1 MNKTYNIIWNAA
13 RGMYIVTSEL
23 ARSGSRAIVSVS
35 ASCAVTLLAMD
46 AAPAVAEETRV
57 SIPSQTTTYT
67 LSGATP
73 FVVETGNTVATDTAT
88 SAAIVGDNS
97 NDWDLLIESGAV
109 VGSSLTDSQAMNLDS
124 STGAT
129 SVHNQGTITGS
140 NEDGTIMLQNGG
152 SVINDARIENNATY
166 EHDPEDIPQEY
177 AGVYMLNGGSYVSS
191 ESGVLEGVSGVI
203 VQSGE
208 AHITNGGMINSDGSW
223 RSYGVEFRDGTYGTI
238 VNTGTII
245 TTASDGSGKIEDAA
259 IYVHTLNDMAVSGS
273 VSVDN
278 SGLMQSDFITVALY
292 YGSHFE
298 VVNRVGGVITAGNS
312 SLVGIKS
319 TAMELKVGVDNLVT
333 NDGTISAYGTANT
346 YGIHYG
352 ESTSGGVITNTGS
365 ITTTGGGSGD
375 ASVYVHG
382 NGDGTVVNNSGTMS
396 STVYGVYLDSARSK
410 GHTLNNQAGGAISA
424 NTAVAIN
431 GNGNTISNQG
441 KMTGVSDGLVLS
453 GNNNIVTTSG
463 GEISGKNG
471 IRVSKGS
478 GNQITAKSG
487 SKITATSTGISIAG
501 GNNQVTTESGSTIV
515 AKDNGILINSGA
527 NNVTNGGSITATG
540 SSISYGIQY
549 NSGTSGTITNTGTIT
564 TTGKGAGD
572 ASVYAHGGA
581 VTINN
586 SGTMDSS
593 VFGVYVTTGHTLNNL
608 AGGSIT
614 ANTAVQLNGNNNT
627 LANAGAILGDTNGV
641 TINGSGNTLTSQ
653 GKITGG
659 TNAILIN
666 SGSKNNTLTLNT
678 GTEISGSITDDNN
691 SASANNNLI
700 LDGEG
705 TLGSSISGLNSVTSS
720 GDWTLSGA
728 TMNLSGTTN
737 SALWVKSGTLI
748 LNGAMTAKGATVDS
762 GTTLQIGNGGTLGAF
777 NGDIVDNGT
786 LTFNRSDAAAYGSVI
801 SGSGNVIKQG
811 GGELTLSNNNSYSGG
826 TTIAE
831 GTLTATAGGAL
842 GSGNI
847 DNRAYLKLDAANASD
862 PFIVADLTTHSGATV
877 EIGAGSTL
885 QANTLTQQDGS
896 TLTADLTATS
906 GPAIRAK
913 NVNLDGTL
921 NVASPASQEPI
932 RSTDDLIS
940 LALIESDN
948 AISGDFDGITINGNA
963 MNPDA
968 FITVVGQKNVNDTH
982 YDLVETLTWYADRY
996 NAAIDAHG
1004 TFNLAD
1010 ADDSFTVNTVLEN
1023 VDANSG
1029 WNGQSLTKTGAGTL
1043 ILNAENTYTGGTTI
1057 SDGTLVATNVEAL
1070 GTGNVTDNATLELNT
1085 GGDFDNAISG
1095 SGQVVKS
1102 GDETLTLSGSNTYTG
1117 GTIISGGTLVA
1128 TNVEALGTGDVTDNA
1143 TLELNT
1149 GGDFDNA
1156 IGGTGSVVK
1165 SGDKT
1170 LTLSGANSYTG
1181 GTTISGGTLVA
1192 SNVEALGSGD
1202 VTDNATLELNTG
1214 GDFANN
1220 IGGTGSVVK
1229 SGDKTLT
1236 LSGTNS
1242 YTGGTTISGGTL
1254 VANNVEALGTGD
1266 VTNNATL
1273 ELNTGGD
1280 FDNAISGSG
1289 QVVKSGD
1296 ETLTLSGAN
1305 SYTGGTTISGGTLV
1319 ATNVEALGT
1328 GDITDNATLEL
1339 NAGGDFT
1346 NNIGGTGSVEKSGDK
1361 TLTLSG
1367 TNTYRGGTLI
1377 SGGTLVASNV
1387 EALGSGDVTDNAT
1400 LEMNTGGDFANNIG
1414 GTGSVVKSGDKT
1426 LTLSGANSYTGGT
1439 TISGGTL
1446 VASNVEAL
1454 GTGNVT
1460 DNATL
1465 ELNTGGDFDNAISG
1479 SGQVVKSGDGAL
1491 TLSGA
1496 NSYSGATTISGG
1508 TLIAANVNALGTG
1521 AIDNRASLLLD
1532 ASGQFTV
1539 TDLTT
1544 ESGGNTEIGAGSTLQ
1559 ATTLTQK
1566 SDSTLTINLNSN
1578 TVDPVIHAA
1587 SQVSLAGTL
1596 DITGVGDVLDSD
1608 PASTDDLDTFTLI
1621 ASDKTIAGDFE
1632 KLTVAGMDAD
1642 LADFITVDG
1651 RIDDTGKQYELT
1663 TALTWYAD
1671 RDDAVTDAHGTFN
1684 LTNADGSF
1692 AVNTVLENVDAT
1704 LDPASATGWDGTSL
1718 IKQGAGTL
1726 ILNAE
1731 NTYTGGTTISGG
1743 TLVATNVDALGSGD
1757 VTDDA
1762 TLELNTG
1769 GTFDNAISGSGQ
1781 VVKSGDDVLTLSGA
1795 NSYSGGT
1802 LISDGT
1808 LVASNVD
1815 ALGSGD
1821 VTNNATLEMNTGG
1834 DFINN
1839 IGGTGRVEKSGD
1851 DTLTLSGSNT
1861 YTGGTLISDGTL
1873 VASNVEAL
1881 GTGDVTN
1888 NATLELN
1895 TGGTFDNAISGSGQV
1910 VKSGDDV
1917 LTLSGANSYSGG
1929 TLISG
1934 GTLVANN
1941 VEALGTGDVTDNA
1954 TLEMNTGGDFINNI
1968 GGTGRVEKSG
1978 DDALTLSG
1986 SNTYTGGTT
1995 INDGTLIATSVDA
2008 LGSGDVTNN
2017 AVLEL
2022 NTGGDFINNIGGTGR
2037 VEKSGDETLTLSGS
2051 NTYTG
2056 GTLISGGT
2064 LVATNVE
2071 ALGTGDVT
2079 DNAVLELNTGGDFI
2093 NNIGGTGRV
2102 EKSGDD
2108 TLTLSGSNSY
2118 TGGTLISSG
2127 TLVATNVDALGS
2139 GDVTDN
2145 ATLELNTGG
2154 DFTNNISGSGQVVK
2168 SGDET
2173 LTLSGSN
2180 TYTGGTTINDGTL
2193 VATSVEALGS
2203 GDVTNDAVLALNT
2216 GGDFANNIGGTGSVV
2231 KSGDETLTL
2240 SGTNSYTGGTTIS
2253 GGTLVATNVEAL
2265 GTGDVTN
2272 NATLELNTGG
2282 DFTNNISGNGQ
2293 VVKSGDDTLTFS
2305 GSNTYTGG
2313 TTINDGTL
2321 VATSVEALGSGDVTN
2336 DAVLALN
2343 TGGDFANNIGGTG
2356 SVVKSGDETLT
2367 LSGSNT
2373 YTGSTL
2379 ISSGTLVAND
2389 VNALGTGDVTDNA
2402 TLMLNTGGDFI
2413 NNIGGTGRVEKSGD
2427 DTLTLSGSNSY
2438 TGGTLISSGTL
2449 VATNVDALG
2458 SGDVTDNATLE
2469 LNTGGTFDNA
2479 ISGSGQVVKSGD
2491 ETLTLSGANSYTG
2504 GTLISSGTLVAND
2517 VNALG
2522 TGDVTD
2528 NAVLELNTGGDFDNA
2543 ISGSGQVVKSGD
2555 ETLTLS
2561 GANSYTGGTTISG
2574 GTLVASNVEALG
2586 SGDIDNYASLQ
2597 LNASGQFVTANLTT
2611 HDNAITAIG
2620 AGSALRANTLTQEA
2634 NSTLAV
2640 HLIDSNSGAIVT
2652 ADHANLGGT
2661 LDITGIGNV
2670 AKSWTRDAYAY
2681 TLIDT
2686 DSAINSDFA
2695 QFTVAGMDAKQVDF
2709 LTVDGRVNADDDTRY
2724 DVTASLSWYADS
2736 DNAATDAHGTFT
2748 LSEQGHSFTLNTA
2761 LTDVDATLNPDSATY
2776 WDGKSLIK
2784 RGAGTLILGAQNTY
2798 SGDTDVQEGALWLAE
2813 TATIGSAGSAQ
2824 AVNIAANAA
2833 FGGHNSTVNG
2843 HVNNQGSL
2851 YFVDTF
2857 TVNGDVVNSSA
2868 MISGSDQPNNT
2879 LTIAGNYTGN
2889 DGHLYLNTQLGDDS
2903 SPTDKLIVTGDTAG
2917 STTLHITNVNGLG
2930 AQTVNGI
2937 EVIEVGG
2944 QSDGDFRLYKGHVD
2958 INAWT
2963 YTLKQDG
2970 GDWYLRSE
2978 SDDVPDDGGEVTP
2991 PDDGGEVTPPDDG
3004 GEVTPPDDGGEVTP
3018 PDDGG
3023 EVTPPDDDGEVT
3035 PPDDGGDITP
3045 PDDGGDITPPDGGD
3059 VTPVAP
3065 QYRADIGVYLGNQW
3079 MARNL
3084 QMQTL
3089 YDREGSQYRS
3099 ADGSIWMRFKAG
3111 KAESQAVNGNVDI
3124 DSDYSQFQLGGDI
3137 LTWSDGAQSVTV
3149 GLMGSYINAST
3160 DSTGNRGADG
3170 SQFSANGSVDGY
3182 NLGLYAT
3189 WFADAQSHRGAYIDS
3204 WYQYGAYN
3212 NSVDND
3218 GLSASRYDS
3227 AAHAVS
3233 LETGYRYDIALSNRN
3248 TVSLTPQAQVTWQR
3262 YSADTVIDD
3271 GGTRISGQND
3281 DSWTTRLGVRV
3292 DGKLYKESGRIQPF
3306 MEVNWLHAS
3315 DNASATF
3322 GDTKVSQDLPNDR
3335 VEVKVGIQANVSER
3349 LSVYAQAAG
3358 QKGKNDYGDA
3368 SFSLNMRYNW

>member
-140 NEDGTIMLQNGG
+140 NEDGAIMLQNGG
-152 SVINDARIENNATY
+152 SVINDARIENSATY

-208 AHITNGGMINSDGSW
+208 AHITNGGMISSDGSW

-245 TTASDGSGKIEDAA
+245 TTASDGSNKIEDAA

-292 YGSHFE
+292 HGSHFE

-365 ITTTGGGSGD
+365 ITTTGGGAGD

-410 GHTLNNQAGGAISA
+410 GHTLNNQAGSAISA

-441 KMTGVSDGLVLS
+441 KMTGVSDGLLIS

-487 SKITATSTGISIAG
+487 SKITTTSTGISIAG
-501 GNNQVTTESGSTIV
+501 GNNQITTESGSAIV

-540 SSISYGIQY
+540 SNMSYGIQY
-549 NSGTSGTITNTGTIT
+549 NSGASGTITNTGTIT

-608 AGGSIT
+608 AGGSIS
-614 ANTAVQLNGNNNT
+614 ANTAVQFHGNNNK

-659 TNAILIN
+659 INAILIN

-801 SGSGNVIKQG
+801 SGSGNVVKQG

-847 DNRAYLKLDAANASD
+847 DNRAYLKLDAASASD

-948 AISGDFDGITINGNA
+948 AISGDFDDITINGNA

-982 YDLVETLTWYADRY
+982 YDLVETLTWYADRD

-1043 ILNAENTYTGGTTI
+1043 ILNAENTYTGSTTI
-1057 SDGTLVATNVEAL
+1057 SEGTLIATNVEAL
-1070 GTGNVTDNATLELNT
+1070 GTGNVTDNATLEMNTGGDFDNAISGSGQVVKSGDETLTLSGANSYTGGTTISGGTLVASNVEALGTGDITDNATLELNAGGDFANNIGGTGSVVKSGDKTLTLSGSNTYTGGTTISGGTLVASNVEALGSGDVTDNATLEMNTGGDFANNIGGTGSVVKSGDETLTLSGANSYTGGTTISGGTLVASNVEALGTGDVTDNATLELNT

-1102 GDETLTLSGSNTYTG
+1102 GDKTLTLSGINSYTG
-1117 GTIISGGTLVA
+1117 GTTISGGTLVA
-1128 TNVEALGTGDVTDNA
+1128 SNVDALGSGDVTDNA

-1296 ETLTLSGAN
+1296 
-1305 SYTGGTTISGGTLV
+1305 
-1319 ATNVEALGT
+1319 
-1328 GDITDNATLEL
+1328 
-1339 NAGGDFT
+1339 
-1346 NNIGGTGSVEKSGDK
+1346 K
-1361 TLTLSG
+1361 T
-1367 TNTYRGGTLI
+1367 
-1377 SGGTLVASNV
+1377 
-1387 EALGSGDVTDNAT
+1387 
-1400 LEMNTGGDFANNIG
+1400 
-1414 GTGSVVKSGDKT
+1414 
-1426 LTLSGANSYTGGT
+1426 
-1439 TISGGTL
+1439 
-1446 VASNVEAL
+1446 
-1454 GTGNVT
+1454 
-1460 DNATL
+1460 
-1465 ELNTGGDFDNAISG
+1465 
-1479 SGQVVKSGDGAL
+1479 L

-1508 TLIAANVNALGTG
+1508 TLIATHVNALGTG

-1566 SDSTLTINLNSN
+1566 SDSTLTINLDSN
-1578 TVDPVIHAA
+1578 TADPVIHAA

-1762 TLELNTG
+1762 VLELNTG
-1769 GTFDNAISGSGQ
+1769 GDFDNAISGSGQ

-1808 LVASNVD
+1808 LVASNV
-1815 ALGSGD
+1815 
-1821 VTNNATLEMNTGG
+1821 
-1834 DFINN
+1834 
-1839 IGGTGRVEKSGD
+1839 
-1851 DTLTLSGSNT
+1851 
-1861 YTGGTLISDGTL
+1861 
-1873 VASNVEAL
+1873 
-1881 GTGDVTN
+1881 
-1888 NATLELN
+1888 
-1895 TGGTFDNAISGSGQV
+1895 
-1910 VKSGDDV
+1910 
-1917 LTLSGANSYSGG
+1917 
-1929 TLISG
+1929 
-1934 GTLVANN
+1934 
-1941 VEALGTGDVTDNA
+1941 EALGTGDVTD
-1954 TLEMNTGGDFINNI
+1954 D
-1968 GGTGRVEKSG
+1968 
-1978 DDALTLSG
+1978 
-1986 SNTYTGGTT
+1986 
-1995 INDGTLIATSVDA
+1995 
-2008 LGSGDVTNN
+2008 
-2017 AVLEL
+2017 
-2022 NTGGDFINNIGGTGR
+2022 
-2037 VEKSGDETLTLSGS
+2037 
-2051 NTYTG
+2051 
-2056 GTLISGGT
+2056 
-2064 LVATNVE
+2064 
-2071 ALGTGDVT
+2071 
-2079 DNAVLELNTGGDFI
+2079 AVLELNTGGDFI

-2108 TLTLSGSNSY
+2108 
-2118 TGGTLISSG
+2118 
-2127 TLVATNVDALGS
+2127 
-2139 GDVTDN
+2139 
-2145 ATLELNTGG
+2145 
-2154 DFTNNISGSGQVVK
+2154 K
-2168 SGDET
+2168 

-2180 TYTGGTTINDGTL
+2180 TYTGG
-2193 VATSVEALGS
+2193 
-2203 GDVTNDAVLALNT
+2203 
-2216 GGDFANNIGGTGSVV
+2216 
-2231 KSGDETLTL
+2231 
-2240 SGTNSYTGGTTIS
+2240 
-2253 GGTLVATNVEAL
+2253 
-2265 GTGDVTN
+2265 
-2272 NATLELNTGG
+2272 
-2282 DFTNNISGNGQ
+2282 
-2293 VVKSGDDTLTFS
+2293 
-2305 GSNTYTGG
+2305 
-2313 TTINDGTL
+2313 
-2321 VATSVEALGSGDVTN
+2321 
-2336 DAVLALN
+2336 
-2343 TGGDFANNIGGTG
+2343 
-2356 SVVKSGDETLT
+2356 
-2367 LSGSNT
+2367 
-2373 YTGSTL
+2373 TL

-2402 TLMLNTGGDFI
+2402 TLMLNTGGDFT

-2427 DTLTLSGSNSY
+2427 DALTLSGSNTYTGGTLISGGTLVANDVNALGTGDITDNATLALNAVGDFDNAISGSGKVEKSGDDALTLSGSNTY

-2449 VATNVDALG
+2449 VASNVEALG
-2458 SGDVTDNATLE
+2458 TGDVTDNATLE
-2469 LNTGGTFDNA
+2469 LNTSGTFDNA

-2491 ETLTLSGANSYTG
+2491 KMLTLSGANSYSG
-2504 GTLISSGTLVAND
+2504 GTLISDGTLVASN
-2517 VNALG
+2517 VESLG

-2528 NAVLELNTGGDFDNA
+2528 DATLELNTGGDFINN
-2543 ISGSGQVVKSGD
+2543 I
-2555 ETLTLS
+2555 
-2561 GANSYTGGTTISG
+2561 GGTG
-2574 GTLVASNVEALG
+2574 
-2586 SGDIDNYASLQ
+2586 
-2597 LNASGQFVTANLTT
+2597 
-2611 HDNAITAIG
+2611 
-2620 AGSALRANTLTQEA
+2620 
-2634 NSTLAV
+2634 
-2640 HLIDSNSGAIVT
+2640 
-2652 ADHANLGGT
+2652 
-2661 LDITGIGNV
+2661 
-2670 AKSWTRDAYAY
+2670 
-2681 TLIDT
+2681 
-2686 DSAINSDFA
+2686 
-2695 QFTVAGMDAKQVDF
+2695 
-2709 LTVDGRVNADDDTRY
+2709 
-2724 DVTASLSWYADS
+2724 
-2736 DNAATDAHGTFT
+2736 
-2748 LSEQGHSFTLNTA
+2748 
-2761 LTDVDATLNPDSATY
+2761 
-2776 WDGKSLIK
+2776 
-2784 RGAGTLILGAQNTY
+2784 
-2798 SGDTDVQEGALWLAE
+2798 
-2813 TATIGSAGSAQ
+2813 
-2824 AVNIAANAA
+2824 
-2833 FGGHNSTVNG
+2833 
-2843 HVNNQGSL
+2843 
-2851 YFVDTF
+2851 
-2857 TVNGDVVNSSA
+2857 
-2868 MISGSDQPNNT
+2868 
-2879 LTIAGNYTGN
+2879 
-2889 DGHLYLNTQLGDDS
+2889 
-2903 SPTDKLIVTGDTAG
+2903 
-2917 STTLHITNVNGLG
+2917 
-2930 AQTVNGI
+2930 
-2937 EVIEVGG
+2937 
-2944 QSDGDFRLYKGHVD
+2944 
-2958 INAWT
+2958 
-2963 YTLKQDG
+2963 
-2970 GDWYLRSE
+2970 
-2978 SDDVPDDGGEVTP
+2978 
-2991 PDDGGEVTPPDDG
+2991 
-3004 GEVTPPDDGGEVTP
+3004 
-3018 PDDGG
+3018 
-3023 EVTPPDDDGEVT
+3023 
-3035 PPDDGGDITP
+3035 
-3045 PDDGGDITPPDGGD
+3045 
-3059 VTPVAP
+3059 
-3065 QYRADIGVYLGNQW
+3065 
-3079 MARNL
+3079 
-3084 QMQTL
+3084 
-3089 YDREGSQYRS
+3089 
-3099 ADGSIWMRFKAG
+3099 
-3111 KAESQAVNGNVDI
+3111 
-3124 DSDYSQFQLGGDI
+3124 
-3137 LTWSDGAQSVTV
+3137 
-3149 GLMGSYINAST
+3149 
-3160 DSTGNRGADG
+3160 
-3170 SQFSANGSVDGY
+3170 
-3182 NLGLYAT
+3182 
-3189 WFADAQSHRGAYIDS
+3189 
-3204 WYQYGAYN
+3204 
-3212 NSVDND
+3212 
-3218 GLSASRYDS
+3218 
-3227 AAHAVS
+3227 
-3233 LETGYRYDIALSNRN
+3233 
-3248 TVSLTPQAQVTWQR
+3248 
-3262 YSADTVIDD
+3262 
-3271 GGTRISGQND
+3271 
-3281 DSWTTRLGVRV
+3281 
-3292 DGKLYKESGRIQPF
+3292 
-3306 MEVNWLHAS
+3306 
-3315 DNASATF
+3315 
-3322 GDTKVSQDLPNDR
+3322 
-3335 VEVKVGIQANVSER
+3335 
-3349 LSVYAQAAG
+3349 
-3358 QKGKNDYGDA
+3358 
-3368 SFSLNMRYNW
+3368 

>member
-1 MNKTYNIIWNAA
+1 
-13 RGMYIVTSEL
+13 
-23 ARSGSRAIVSVS
+23 
-35 ASCAVTLLAMD
+35 
-46 AAPAVAEETRV
+46 
-57 SIPSQTTTYT
+57 
-67 LSGATP
+67 
-73 FVVETGNTVATDTAT
+73 
-88 SAAIVGDNS
+88 
-97 NDWDLLIESGAV
+97 
-109 VGSSLTDSQAMNLDS
+109 
-124 STGAT
+124 
-129 SVHNQGTITGS
+129 
-140 NEDGTIMLQNGG
+140 
-152 SVINDARIENNATY
+152 
-166 EHDPEDIPQEY
+166 
-177 AGVYMLNGGSYVSS
+177 
-191 ESGVLEGVSGVI
+191 
-203 VQSGE
+203 
-208 AHITNGGMINSDGSW
+208 
-223 RSYGVEFRDGTYGTI
+223 
-238 VNTGTII
+238 
-245 TTASDGSGKIEDAA
+245 
-259 IYVHTLNDMAVSGS
+259 
-273 VSVDN
+273 
-278 SGLMQSDFITVALY
+278 
-292 YGSHFE
+292 
-298 VVNRVGGVITAGNS
+298 
-312 SLVGIKS
+312 
-319 TAMELKVGVDNLVT
+319 
-333 NDGTISAYGTANT
+333 
-346 YGIHYG
+346 
-352 ESTSGGVITNTGS
+352 
-365 ITTTGGGSGD
+365 
-375 ASVYVHG
+375 
-382 NGDGTVVNNSGTMS
+382 
-396 STVYGVYLDSARSK
+396 
-410 GHTLNNQAGGAISA
+410 
-424 NTAVAIN
+424 
-431 GNGNTISNQG
+431 
-441 KMTGVSDGLVLS
+441 
-453 GNNNIVTTSG
+453 
-463 GEISGKNG
+463 
-471 IRVSKGS
+471 
-478 GNQITAKSG
+478 
-487 SKITATSTGISIAG
+487 
-501 GNNQVTTESGSTIV
+501 
-515 AKDNGILINSGA
+515 
-527 NNVTNGGSITATG
+527 
-540 SSISYGIQY
+540 
-549 NSGTSGTITNTGTIT
+549 
-564 TTGKGAGD
+564 
-572 ASVYAHGGA
+572 
-581 VTINN
+581 
-586 SGTMDSS
+586 
-593 VFGVYVTTGHTLNNL
+593 
-608 AGGSIT
+608 
-614 ANTAVQLNGNNNT
+614 
-627 LANAGAILGDTNGV
+627 
-641 TINGSGNTLTSQ
+641 
-653 GKITGG
+653 
-659 TNAILIN
+659 
-666 SGSKNNTLTLNT
+666 
-678 GTEISGSITDDNN
+678 
-691 SASANNNLI
+691 
-700 LDGEG
+700 
-705 TLGSSISGLNSVTSS
+705 
-720 GDWTLSGA
+720 
-728 TMNLSGTTN
+728 
-737 SALWVKSGTLI
+737 
-748 LNGAMTAKGATVDS
+748 
-762 GTTLQIGNGGTLGAF
+762 
-777 NGDIVDNGT
+777 
-786 LTFNRSDAAAYGSVI
+786 
-801 SGSGNVIKQG
+801 
-811 GGELTLSNNNSYSGG
+811 
-826 TTIAE
+826 
-831 GTLTATAGGAL
+831 
-842 GSGNI
+842 
-847 DNRAYLKLDAANASD
+847 
-862 PFIVADLTTHSGATV
+862 
-877 EIGAGSTL
+877 
-885 QANTLTQQDGS
+885 
-896 TLTADLTATS
+896 
-906 GPAIRAK
+906 
-913 NVNLDGTL
+913 
-921 NVASPASQEPI
+921 
-932 RSTDDLIS
+932 
-940 LALIESDN
+940 
-948 AISGDFDGITINGNA
+948 
-963 MNPDA
+963 
-968 FITVVGQKNVNDTH
+968 
-982 YDLVETLTWYADRY
+982 
-996 NAAIDAHG
+996 
-1004 TFNLAD
+1004 
-1010 ADDSFTVNTVLEN
+1010 
-1023 VDANSG
+1023 
-1029 WNGQSLTKTGAGTL
+1029 
-1043 ILNAENTYTGGTTI
+1043 
-1057 SDGTLVATNVEAL
+1057 
-1070 GTGNVTDNATLELNT
+1070 ATLELNT
-1085 GGDFDNAISG
+1085 GGDFDNNIGGTG
-1095 SGQVVKS
+1095 SVVKS
-1102 GDETLTLSGSNTYTG
+1102 GDKTLTLSGANSYTG
-1117 GTIISGGTLVA
+1117 GTTISGGTLVA
-1128 TNVEALGTGDVTDNA
+1128 TNVEALGSGDVTDNA

-1149 GGDFDNA
+1149 GGTFDNV
-1156 IGGTGSVVK
+1156 ISGSGQVVK
-1165 SGDKT
+1165 SGDEM

-1214 GDFANN
+1214 GDFDNA
-1220 IGGTGSVVK
+1220 ISGSGQVVK
-1229 SGDKTLT
+1229 SGDDALT
-1236 LSGTNS
+1236 LSGNNS
-1242 YTGGTTISGGTL
+1242 YTGGTLISDGTL
-1254 VANNVEALGTGD
+1254 VASNVEALGSGD
-1266 VTNNATL
+1266 VTNDAVL

-1289 QVVKSGD
+1289 Q
-1296 ETLTLSGAN
+1296 
-1305 SYTGGTTISGGTLV
+1305 
-1319 ATNVEALGT
+1319 
-1328 GDITDNATLEL
+1328 
-1339 NAGGDFT
+1339 
-1346 NNIGGTGSVEKSGDK
+1346 
-1361 TLTLSG
+1361 
-1367 TNTYRGGTLI
+1367 
-1377 SGGTLVASNV
+1377 
-1387 EALGSGDVTDNAT
+1387 
-1400 LEMNTGGDFANNIG
+1400 
-1414 GTGSVVKSGDKT
+1414 VVKSGDKT

-1454 GTGNVT
+1454 GSGDIT

-1479 SGQVVKSGDGAL
+1479 SGQVVKSGDETL
-1491 TLSGA
+1491 TLSGT
-1496 NSYSGATTISGG
+1496 NTYTGGTTISGG
-1508 TLIAANVNALGTG
+1508 TLIATHVNALGTG

-1532 ASGQFTV
+1532 ASGQFAV

-1578 TVDPVIHAA
+1578 TADPVIHAA

-1704 LDPASATGWDGTSL
+1704 LDPDSATGWDGTSL

-1731 NTYTGGTTISGG
+1731 NTYTVGTTISGG

-1781 VVKSGDDVLTLSGA
+1781 VVKSGDKMLTLSGT

-1802 LISDGT
+1802 LISGGT
-1808 LVASNVD
+1808 LVATNVD

-1821 VTNNATLEMNTGG
+1821 VT
-1834 DFINN
+1834 
-1839 IGGTGRVEKSGD
+1839 D
-1851 DTLTLSGSNT
+1851 D
-1861 YTGGTLISDGTL
+1861 
-1873 VASNVEAL
+1873 
-1881 GTGDVTN
+1881 
-1888 NATLELN
+1888 ATLELN

-1910 VKSGDDV
+1910 VKSGDD
-1917 LTLSGANSYSGG
+1917 T
-1929 TLISG
+1929 
-1934 GTLVANN
+1934 
-1941 VEALGTGDVTDNA
+1941 
-1954 TLEMNTGGDFINNI
+1954 
-1968 GGTGRVEKSG
+1968 
-1978 DDALTLSG
+1978 LTLSG
-1986 SNTYTGGTT
+1986 SNTYTGGT
-1995 INDGTLIATSVDA
+1995 IISGGTLVASNVEA
-2008 LGSGDVTNN
+2008 LGTGDVTND

-2022 NTGGDFINNIGGTGR
+2022 NTGGDFDNAISGSGQ
-2037 VEKSGDETLTLSGS
+2037 VVKSGDETLTLSGS

-2064 LVATNVE
+2064 LVASNVEALGSGDVTNDAVLELNTGGDFTNAISGSGQVVKSGDETLTLSGANSYTGGTLISGGTLIASNVE

-2079 DNAVLELNTGGDFI
+2079 DNAVLELNTGGDF
-2093 NNIGGTGRV
+2093 
-2102 EKSGDD
+2102 
-2108 TLTLSGSNSY
+2108 
-2118 TGGTLISSG
+2118 
-2127 TLVATNVDALGS
+2127 
-2139 GDVTDN
+2139 
-2145 ATLELNTGG
+2145 
-2154 DFTNNISGSGQVVK
+2154 
-2168 SGDET
+2168 
-2173 LTLSGSN
+2173 
-2180 TYTGGTTINDGTL
+2180 
-2193 VATSVEALGS
+2193 
-2203 GDVTNDAVLALNT
+2203 
-2216 GGDFANNIGGTGSVV
+2216 
-2231 KSGDETLTL
+2231 
-2240 SGTNSYTGGTTIS
+2240 
-2253 GGTLVATNVEAL
+2253 
-2265 GTGDVTN
+2265 
-2272 NATLELNTGG
+2272 
-2282 DFTNNISGNGQ
+2282 
-2293 VVKSGDDTLTFS
+2293 
-2305 GSNTYTGG
+2305 
-2313 TTINDGTL
+2313 
-2321 VATSVEALGSGDVTN
+2321 
-2336 DAVLALN
+2336 
-2343 TGGDFANNIGGTG
+2343 
-2356 SVVKSGDETLT
+2356 
-2367 LSGSNT
+2367 
-2373 YTGSTL
+2373 
-2379 ISSGTLVAND
+2379 
-2389 VNALGTGDVTDNA
+2389 
-2402 TLMLNTGGDFI
+2402 
-2413 NNIGGTGRVEKSGD
+2413 
-2427 DTLTLSGSNSY
+2427 
-2438 TGGTLISSGTL
+2438 
-2449 VATNVDALG
+2449 
-2458 SGDVTDNATLE
+2458 
-2469 LNTGGTFDNA
+2469 DNA
-2479 ISGSGQVVKSGD
+2479 ISGSGQVEKSGD

-2528 NAVLELNTGGDFDNA
+2528 NAVLELNTGGTFDNAISGSGQVVKSGDETLTLSGSNTYTGGTTINDGTLIATSVDALGSGDVTDNAVLELNTGGDFDNA

-2561 GANSYTGGTTISG
+2561 GTNSYTDGTLISGGTLVATNLEALGTGDVTNNATLELNTGGTFDNAISGSGQVVKSGDDALTLSGSNTYTGGTTISG
-2574 GTLVASNVEALG
+2574 GTLIATSVDALGSGDVTDNAVLELNTGGTFDNAISGSGQVVKSGDKTLTLSGSNTYTGGTTISGGTLIASNVEALG
-2586 SGDIDNYASLQ
+2586 SGNIDNYASLQ

-2611 HDNAITAIG
+2611 HDNATTAIG
-2620 AGSALRANTLTQEA
+2620 AGSTLRANTLTQEA

-2640 HLIDSNSGAIVT
+2640 HLTDSNSGAIVT

-2709 LTVDGRVNADDDTRY
+2709 LTVDGRVNAADDTRY

-2761 LTDVDATLNPDSATY
+2761 LTDVDATLNPDSATD

-2833 FGGHNSTVNG
+2833 FGGHNATVNG
-2843 HVNNQGSL
+2843 HVNNLGSL

-2944 QSDGDFRLYKGHVD
+2944 QSDGDFTLYKGHVD

-2978 SDDVPDDGGEVTP
+2978 SDDVPDDGG
-2991 PDDGGEVTPPDDG
+2991 D
-3004 GEVTPPDDGGEVTP
+3004 
-3018 PDDGG
+3018 
-3023 EVTPPDDDGEVT
+3023 VT
-3035 PPDDGGDITP
+3035 PPDDGGDVIPPDDGGDVTP
-3045 PDDGGDITPPDGGD
+3045 PDDGGDVTPPDDGGDVTPPDDGGDVTPPDDGGDVTPPDDDGDITPPDGGD

-3099 ADGSIWMRFKAG
+3099 ADGSVWMRFKAG

-3281 DSWTTRLGVRV
+3281 DSWTTRLGMRV

>member
-140 NEDGTIMLQNGG
+140 NEDGAIMLQNGG
-152 SVINDARIENNATY
+152 SVINDARIENSATY

-208 AHITNGGMINSDGSW
+208 AHITNGGMISSDGSW

-245 TTASDGSGKIEDAA
+245 TTASDGSNKIEDAA

-278 SGLMQSDFITVALY
+278 SGLMQSDFIAVALY
-292 YGSHFE
+292 HGAHFE

-365 ITTTGGGSGD
+365 ITTTGGGAGD

-410 GHTLNNQAGGAISA
+410 GHTLNNQAGSAISA

-441 KMTGVSDGLVLS
+441 KMTGVSDGLLIS

-487 SKITATSTGISIAG
+487 SKITTTSTGISIAG
-501 GNNQVTTESGSTIV
+501 GNNQITTESGSAIV

-540 SSISYGIQY
+540 SNMSYGIQY
-549 NSGTSGTITNTGTIT
+549 NSGASGTITNTGTIT

-608 AGGSIT
+608 AGGSIS
-614 ANTAVQLNGNNNT
+614 ANTAVQFHGNNNK

-659 TNAILIN
+659 INAILIN

-801 SGSGNVIKQG
+801 SGSGNVVKQG

-847 DNRAYLKLDAANASD
+847 DNRAYLKLDAASASD

-948 AISGDFDGITINGNA
+948 AISGDFDDITINGNA

-982 YDLVETLTWYADRY
+982 YDLVETLTWYADRD

-1043 ILNAENTYTGGTTI
+1043 ILNAENTYTGSTTI
-1057 SDGTLVATNVEAL
+1057 SEGTLIATNVEAL
-1070 GTGNVTDNATLELNT
+1070 GTGNVTDNATLEMNTGGDFDNAISGSGQVVKSGDETLTLSGANSYTGGTTISGGTLVASNVEALGTGDITDNATLELNAGGDFANNIGGTGSVVKSGDKTLTLSGSNTYTGGTTISGGTLVASNVEALGSGDVTDNATLEMNTGGDFANNIGGTGSVVKSGDETLTLSGANSYTGGTTISGGTLVASNVEALGTGDVTDNATLELNT

-1102 GDETLTLSGSNTYTG
+1102 GDKTLTLSGINSYTG
-1117 GTIISGGTLVA
+1117 GTTISGGTLVA
-1128 TNVEALGTGDVTDNA
+1128 SNVDALGSGDVTDNA

-1296 ETLTLSGAN
+1296 
-1305 SYTGGTTISGGTLV
+1305 
-1319 ATNVEALGT
+1319 
-1328 GDITDNATLEL
+1328 
-1339 NAGGDFT
+1339 
-1346 NNIGGTGSVEKSGDK
+1346 K
-1361 TLTLSG
+1361 T
-1367 TNTYRGGTLI
+1367 
-1377 SGGTLVASNV
+1377 
-1387 EALGSGDVTDNAT
+1387 
-1400 LEMNTGGDFANNIG
+1400 
-1414 GTGSVVKSGDKT
+1414 
-1426 LTLSGANSYTGGT
+1426 
-1439 TISGGTL
+1439 
-1446 VASNVEAL
+1446 
-1454 GTGNVT
+1454 
-1460 DNATL
+1460 
-1465 ELNTGGDFDNAISG
+1465 
-1479 SGQVVKSGDGAL
+1479 L

-1508 TLIAANVNALGTG
+1508 TLIATHVNALGTG

-1566 SDSTLTINLNSN
+1566 SDSTLTINLDSN
-1578 TVDPVIHAA
+1578 TADPVIHAA

-1808 LVASNVD
+1808 LVASNV
-1815 ALGSGD
+1815 
-1821 VTNNATLEMNTGG
+1821 
-1834 DFINN
+1834 
-1839 IGGTGRVEKSGD
+1839 
-1851 DTLTLSGSNT
+1851 
-1861 YTGGTLISDGTL
+1861 
-1873 VASNVEAL
+1873 EAL
-1881 GTGDVTN
+1881 GTGDVTDD
-1888 NATLELN
+1888 AVLELN
-1895 TGGTFDNAISGSGQV
+1895 TGGDFDNAISGSGQV

-1929 TLISG
+1929 TLISD
-1934 GTLVANN
+1934 GTLVASN
-1941 VEALGTGDVTDNA
+1941 VEALGTGDVTDDA
-1954 TLEMNTGGDFINNI
+1954 T
-1968 GGTGRVEKSG
+1968 
-1978 DDALTLSG
+1978 
-1986 SNTYTGGTT
+1986 
-1995 INDGTLIATSVDA
+1995 
-2008 LGSGDVTNN
+2008 
-2017 AVLEL
+2017 
-2022 NTGGDFINNIGGTGR
+2022 
-2037 VEKSGDETLTLSGS
+2037 
-2051 NTYTG
+2051 
-2056 GTLISGGT
+2056 
-2064 LVATNVE
+2064 
-2071 ALGTGDVT
+2071 
-2079 DNAVLELNTGGDFI
+2079 LELNTGGDFI

-2108 TLTLSGSNSY
+2108 
-2118 TGGTLISSG
+2118 
-2127 TLVATNVDALGS
+2127 
-2139 GDVTDN
+2139 
-2145 ATLELNTGG
+2145 
-2154 DFTNNISGSGQVVK
+2154 K
-2168 SGDET
+2168 

-2180 TYTGGTTINDGTL
+2180 TYTGG
-2193 VATSVEALGS
+2193 
-2203 GDVTNDAVLALNT
+2203 
-2216 GGDFANNIGGTGSVV
+2216 
-2231 KSGDETLTL
+2231 
-2240 SGTNSYTGGTTIS
+2240 
-2253 GGTLVATNVEAL
+2253 
-2265 GTGDVTN
+2265 
-2272 NATLELNTGG
+2272 
-2282 DFTNNISGNGQ
+2282 
-2293 VVKSGDDTLTFS
+2293 
-2305 GSNTYTGG
+2305 
-2313 TTINDGTL
+2313 
-2321 VATSVEALGSGDVTN
+2321 
-2336 DAVLALN
+2336 
-2343 TGGDFANNIGGTG
+2343 
-2356 SVVKSGDETLT
+2356 
-2367 LSGSNT
+2367 
-2373 YTGSTL
+2373 TL

-2402 TLMLNTGGDFI
+2402 TLMLNTGGDFT

-2427 DTLTLSGSNSY
+2427 DALTLSGSNTYTGGTLISGGTLVANDVNALGTGDITDNATLALNAVGDFDNAISGSGKVEKSGDDALTLSGSNTYTGGTLISSGTLVASNVEALGTGDVTDNATLELNTSGTFDNAISGSGQVVKSGDKMLTLSGANSYSGGTLISDGTLVASNVESLGTGDVTNNATLELNTGGDFTNNISGSGQVVKSGDDALALSGANSY

-2479 ISGSGQVVKSGD
+2479 ISGSGQVV
-2491 ETLTLSGANSYTG
+2491 
-2504 GTLISSGTLVAND
+2504 
-2517 VNALG
+2517 
-2522 TGDVTD
+2522 
-2528 NAVLELNTGGDFDNA
+2528 
-2543 ISGSGQVVKSGD
+2543 
-2555 ETLTLS
+2555 
-2561 GANSYTGGTTISG
+2561 
-2574 GTLVASNVEALG
+2574 
-2586 SGDIDNYASLQ
+2586 
-2597 LNASGQFVTANLTT
+2597 
-2611 HDNAITAIG
+2611 
-2620 AGSALRANTLTQEA
+2620 
-2634 NSTLAV
+2634 
-2640 HLIDSNSGAIVT
+2640 
-2652 ADHANLGGT
+2652 
-2661 LDITGIGNV
+2661 
-2670 AKSWTRDAYAY
+2670 
-2681 TLIDT
+2681 
-2686 DSAINSDFA
+2686 
-2695 QFTVAGMDAKQVDF
+2695 
-2709 LTVDGRVNADDDTRY
+2709 
-2724 DVTASLSWYADS
+2724 
-2736 DNAATDAHGTFT
+2736 
-2748 LSEQGHSFTLNTA
+2748 
-2761 LTDVDATLNPDSATY
+2761 
-2776 WDGKSLIK
+2776 
-2784 RGAGTLILGAQNTY
+2784 
-2798 SGDTDVQEGALWLAE
+2798 
-2813 TATIGSAGSAQ
+2813 
-2824 AVNIAANAA
+2824 
-2833 FGGHNSTVNG
+2833 
-2843 HVNNQGSL
+2843 
-2851 YFVDTF
+2851 
-2857 TVNGDVVNSSA
+2857 
-2868 MISGSDQPNNT
+2868 
-2879 LTIAGNYTGN
+2879 
-2889 DGHLYLNTQLGDDS
+2889 
-2903 SPTDKLIVTGDTAG
+2903 
-2917 STTLHITNVNGLG
+2917 
-2930 AQTVNGI
+2930 
-2937 EVIEVGG
+2937 
-2944 QSDGDFRLYKGHVD
+2944 
-2958 INAWT
+2958 
-2963 YTLKQDG
+2963 
-2970 GDWYLRSE
+2970 
-2978 SDDVPDDGGEVTP
+2978 
-2991 PDDGGEVTPPDDG
+2991 
-3004 GEVTPPDDGGEVTP
+3004 
-3018 PDDGG
+3018 
-3023 EVTPPDDDGEVT
+3023 
-3035 PPDDGGDITP
+3035 
-3045 PDDGGDITPPDGGD
+3045 
-3059 VTPVAP
+3059 
-3065 QYRADIGVYLGNQW
+3065 
-3079 MARNL
+3079 
-3084 QMQTL
+3084 
-3089 YDREGSQYRS
+3089 
-3099 ADGSIWMRFKAG
+3099 
-3111 KAESQAVNGNVDI
+3111 
-3124 DSDYSQFQLGGDI
+3124 
-3137 LTWSDGAQSVTV
+3137 
-3149 GLMGSYINAST
+3149 
-3160 DSTGNRGADG
+3160 
-3170 SQFSANGSVDGY
+3170 
-3182 NLGLYAT
+3182 
-3189 WFADAQSHRGAYIDS
+3189 
-3204 WYQYGAYN
+3204 
-3212 NSVDND
+3212 
-3218 GLSASRYDS
+3218 
-3227 AAHAVS
+3227 
-3233 LETGYRYDIALSNRN
+3233 
-3248 TVSLTPQAQVTWQR
+3248 
-3262 YSADTVIDD
+3262 
-3271 GGTRISGQND
+3271 
-3281 DSWTTRLGVRV
+3281 
-3292 DGKLYKESGRIQPF
+3292 
-3306 MEVNWLHAS
+3306 
-3315 DNASATF
+3315 
-3322 GDTKVSQDLPNDR
+3322 
-3335 VEVKVGIQANVSER
+3335 
-3349 LSVYAQAAG
+3349 
-3358 QKGKNDYGDA
+3358 
-3368 SFSLNMRYNW
+3368 

>member
-245 TTASDGSGKIEDAA
+245 TTASDGSNKIEDAA

-292 YGSHFE
+292 HGSHFE

-365 ITTTGGGSGD
+365 ITTTGGGAGD

-441 KMTGVSDGLVLS
+441 KMTGVSDGLLIS

-487 SKITATSTGISIAG
+487 SKITTTSTGISIAG
-501 GNNQVTTESGSTIV
+501 GNNQITTESGSAIV

-540 SSISYGIQY
+540 SNMSYGIQY
-549 NSGTSGTITNTGTIT
+549 NSGASGTITNTGTIT

-608 AGGSIT
+608 AGGSIS
-614 ANTAVQLNGNNNT
+614 ANTAVQFHGNNNK

-641 TINGSGNTLTSQ
+641 TISGSGNTLTSQ

-801 SGSGNVIKQG
+801 SGSGNVVKQG

-847 DNRAYLKLDAANASD
+847 DNRAYLKLDAASASD

-948 AISGDFDGITINGNA
+948 AISGDFDDITINGNA

-982 YDLVETLTWYADRY
+982 YDLVETLTWYADRD

-1029 WNGQSLTKTGAGTL
+1029 WDGQSLTKTGAGTL

-1057 SDGTLVATNVEAL
+1057 SDGTLIASNVEAL

-1085 GGDFDNAISG
+1085 GGTFDNAISG

-1143 TLELNT
+1143 VLELNT
-1149 GGDFDNA
+1149 GGTFDNV
-1156 IGGTGSVVK
+1156 ISGSGQVVK
-1165 SGDKT
+1165 SGDDA
-1170 LTLSGANSYTG
+1170 LTLSGSNTYTG

-1192 SNVEALGSGD
+1192 TNVEALGSGD
-1202 VTDNATLELNTG
+1202 VTDDATLELNTG

-1229 SGDKTLT
+1229 SGD
-1236 LSGTNS
+1236 
-1242 YTGGTTISGGTL
+1242 
-1254 VANNVEALGTGD
+1254 E
-1266 VTNNATL
+1266 
-1273 ELNTGGD
+1273 
-1280 FDNAISGSG
+1280 
-1289 QVVKSGD
+1289 
-1296 ETLTLSGAN
+1296 
-1305 SYTGGTTISGGTLV
+1305 
-1319 ATNVEALGT
+1319 
-1328 GDITDNATLEL
+1328 
-1339 NAGGDFT
+1339 
-1346 NNIGGTGSVEKSGDK
+1346 
-1361 TLTLSG
+1361 
-1367 TNTYRGGTLI
+1367 
-1377 SGGTLVASNV
+1377 
-1387 EALGSGDVTDNAT
+1387 
-1400 LEMNTGGDFANNIG
+1400 
-1414 GTGSVVKSGDKT
+1414 T

-1454 GTGNVT
+1454 GTGDVT

-1479 SGQVVKSGDGAL
+1479 SGQVVKSGDKTL

-1508 TLIAANVNALGTG
+1508 TLITTHVNALGTG

-1781 VVKSGDDVLTLSGA
+1781 VVKSGDGALTLSGA

-1808 LVASNVD
+1808 LVASNVE
-1815 ALGSGD
+1815 ALGTGD
-1821 VTNNATLEMNTGG
+1821 VTDNATLALNTGG
-1834 DFINN
+1834 TFDNAISGSGN
-1839 IGGTGRVEKSGD
+1839 VVKSGD
-1851 DTLTLSGSNT
+1851 GTLTLSGSNT

-1888 NATLELN
+1888 NATLALN
-1895 TGGTFDNAISGSGQV
+1895 TGGDFTNNISGSGQV

-1929 TLISG
+1929 TLISDGTLVATNVDALGSGDVTDNATLELNTGGTFDNAISGSGNVVKSGADTLTLSGSNSYTGGTTISG
-1934 GTLVANN
+1934 GTLVASN
-1941 VEALGTGDVTDNA
+1941 VEALGTGDVTNNA
-1954 TLEMNTGGDFINNI
+1954 VLELNTGGTFDNAIS
-1968 GGTGRVEKSG
+1968 GSGQVVKSG
-1978 DDALTLSG
+1978 DETLTLSG

-2008 LGSGDVTNN
+2008 LGSGDVTDNAVLELNTGGDFDNAISGSGQVVKSGDETLTLSGTNSYTDGTLISGGTLVATNLEALGTGDVTNN
-2017 AVLEL
+2017 ATLEL

-2118 TGGTLISSG
+2118 TGGTLISG
-2127 TLVATNVDALGS
+2127 
-2139 GDVTDN
+2139 
-2145 ATLELNTGG
+2145 
-2154 DFTNNISGSGQVVK
+2154 
-2168 SGDET
+2168 
-2173 LTLSGSN
+2173 
-2180 TYTGGTTINDGTL
+2180 
-2193 VATSVEALGS
+2193 
-2203 GDVTNDAVLALNT
+2203 
-2216 GGDFANNIGGTGSVV
+2216 
-2231 KSGDETLTL
+2231 
-2240 SGTNSYTGGTTIS
+2240 
-2253 GGTLVATNVEAL
+2253 
-2265 GTGDVTN
+2265 
-2272 NATLELNTGG
+2272 
-2282 DFTNNISGNGQ
+2282 
-2293 VVKSGDDTLTFS
+2293 
-2305 GSNTYTGG
+2305 
-2313 TTINDGTL
+2313 
-2321 VATSVEALGSGDVTN
+2321 
-2336 DAVLALN
+2336 
-2343 TGGDFANNIGGTG
+2343 
-2356 SVVKSGDETLT
+2356 
-2367 LSGSNT
+2367 
-2373 YTGSTL
+2373 
-2379 ISSGTLVAND
+2379 
-2389 VNALGTGDVTDNA
+2389 
-2402 TLMLNTGGDFI
+2402 
-2413 NNIGGTGRVEKSGD
+2413 
-2427 DTLTLSGSNSY
+2427 
-2438 TGGTLISSGTL
+2438 GTL

-2561 GANSYTGGTTISG
+2561 GANSYTGGTLISGGTLVATSVEALGSGDVTDNAVLELNTGGTFDNAISGSGQVVKSGDKTLTLSGANSYTGGTTISG

-2611 HDNAITAIG
+2611 HDNATTAIG

-2640 HLIDSNSGAIVT
+2640 HLTDSNSGAIVT
-2652 ADHANLGGT
+2652 ADRANLGGT

-2798 SGDTDVQEGALWLAE
+2798 SGDTDVQEGTLWLAE

-2833 FGGHNSTVNG
+2833 FGGHNATVNG
-2843 HVNNQGSL
+2843 HVNNLGNL

-2889 DGHLYLNTQLGDDS
+2889 DGHLYLNTQLGDDN

-2944 QSDGDFRLYKGHVD
+2944 QSDGDFTLYKGHVD

-2978 SDDVPDDGGEVTP
+2978 SDDVPDDGG
-2991 PDDGGEVTPPDDG
+2991 D
-3004 GEVTPPDDGGEVTP
+3004 
-3018 PDDGG
+3018 
-3023 EVTPPDDDGEVT
+3023 VT
-3035 PPDDGGDITP
+3035 PPDDGGDVTP
-3045 PDDGGDITPPDGGD
+3045 PDDGGDVTPPDDGGDVTPPDDGGDVSPPDDGGDVTPPDDGGDVTPPDGDGDITPPDGGD
-3059 VTPVAP
+3059 VTPVTP

-3099 ADGSIWMRFKAG
+3099 ADGSVWMRFKAG

>member
-124 STGAT
+124 LTGAT

-140 NEDGTIMLQNGG
+140 NEDGTILLQNGG
-152 SVINDARIENNATY
+152 SVINDGRIENSAIYVHNLDYGA
-166 EHDPEDIPQEY
+166 PEIDAAI
-177 AGVYMLNGGSYVSS
+177 YMLNGGSYVSS
-191 ESGVLEGVSGVI
+191 ENGVLKGVSGVI

-208 AHITNGGMINSDGSW
+208 VHITNGGTINSDGSW
-223 RSYGVEFRDGTYGTI
+223 RSYGVELRGGAYGTI

-245 TTASDGSGKIEDAA
+245 TTASDGSNKIEDAA
-259 IYVHTLNDMAVSGS
+259 IYAHTFDDIAAGDS

-278 SGLMQSDFITVALY
+278 SGLLQSDFIAVALY
-292 YGSHFE
+292 HGAHFE
-298 VVNRVGGVITAGNS
+298 VFNRAGGVITAGNS
-312 SLVGIKS
+312 SLVGIQS
-319 TAMELKVGVDNLVT
+319 AAMELKAGADNLVT

-365 ITTTGGGSGD
+365 ITTTGGGAGD

-396 STVYGVYLDSARSK
+396 SSVYGVYLDSARSK

-431 GNGNTISNQG
+431 GNGNTITNQG
-441 KMTGVSDGLVLS
+441 KMTGVSDGLLIS

-487 SKITATSTGISIAG
+487 SKITTTSTGISIAG
-501 GNNQVTTESGSTIV
+501 GNNQVTTESGSAIV

-549 NSGTSGTITNTGTIT
+549 NSGASGTITNTGTIT

-627 LANAGAILGDTNGV
+627 LANAGAILGDTDGV
-641 TINGSGNTLTSQ
+641 TISGSGNTLTSQ

-659 TNAILIN
+659 TNAVLIN
-666 SGSKNNTLTLNT
+666 SGSKNNTITLNT

-762 GTTLQIGNGGTLGAF
+762 GTTLQIGNSGTLGAF

-801 SGSGNVIKQG
+801 SGSGNVVKQG

-831 GTLTATAGGAL
+831 GALTATAGGAL

-847 DNRAYLKLDAANASD
+847 DNRAYLKLDAASASD

-896 TLTADLTATS
+896 TLTTDLTATS

-921 NVASPASQEPI
+921 NVASPANQEPI

-982 YDLVETLTWYADRY
+982 YDLVETLTWYADRD

-1057 SDGTLVATNVEAL
+1057 SDGTLVANNVEAL
-1070 GTGNVTDNATLELNT
+1070 GTGNVTDNA
-1085 GGDFDNAISG
+1085 
-1095 SGQVVKS
+1095 
-1102 GDETLTLSGSNTYTG
+1102 
-1117 GTIISGGTLVA
+1117 
-1128 TNVEALGTGDVTDNA
+1128 
-1143 TLELNT
+1143 
-1149 GGDFDNA
+1149 
-1156 IGGTGSVVK
+1156 
-1165 SGDKT
+1165 
-1170 LTLSGANSYTG
+1170 
-1181 GTTISGGTLVA
+1181 
-1192 SNVEALGSGD
+1192 
-1202 VTDNATLELNTG
+1202 
-1214 GDFANN
+1214 
-1220 IGGTGSVVK
+1220 
-1229 SGDKTLT
+1229 
-1236 LSGTNS
+1236 
-1242 YTGGTTISGGTL
+1242 
-1254 VANNVEALGTGD
+1254 
-1266 VTNNATL
+1266 
-1273 ELNTGGD
+1273 
-1280 FDNAISGSG
+1280 
-1289 QVVKSGD
+1289 
-1296 ETLTLSGAN
+1296 
-1305 SYTGGTTISGGTLV
+1305 
-1319 ATNVEALGT
+1319 
-1328 GDITDNATLEL
+1328 
-1339 NAGGDFT
+1339 
-1346 NNIGGTGSVEKSGDK
+1346 
-1361 TLTLSG
+1361 
-1367 TNTYRGGTLI
+1367 R
-1377 SGGTLVASNV
+1377 
-1387 EALGSGDVTDNAT
+1387 
-1400 LEMNTGGDFANNIG
+1400 
-1414 GTGSVVKSGDKT
+1414 
-1426 LTLSGANSYTGGT
+1426 
-1439 TISGGTL
+1439 
-1446 VASNVEAL
+1446 
-1454 GTGNVT
+1454 
-1460 DNATL
+1460 
-1465 ELNTGGDFDNAISG
+1465 
-1479 SGQVVKSGDGAL
+1479 
-1491 TLSGA
+1491 
-1496 NSYSGATTISGG
+1496 
-1508 TLIAANVNALGTG
+1508 
-1521 AIDNRASLLLD
+1521 
-1532 ASGQFTV
+1532 
-1539 TDLTT
+1539 
-1544 ESGGNTEIGAGSTLQ
+1544 
-1559 ATTLTQK
+1559 
-1566 SDSTLTINLNSN
+1566 
-1578 TVDPVIHAA
+1578 
-1587 SQVSLAGTL
+1587 
-1596 DITGVGDVLDSD
+1596 
-1608 PASTDDLDTFTLI
+1608 
-1621 ASDKTIAGDFE
+1621 
-1632 KLTVAGMDAD
+1632 
-1642 LADFITVDG
+1642 
-1651 RIDDTGKQYELT
+1651 
-1663 TALTWYAD
+1663 
-1671 RDDAVTDAHGTFN
+1671 
-1684 LTNADGSF
+1684 
-1692 AVNTVLENVDAT
+1692 
-1704 LDPASATGWDGTSL
+1704 
-1718 IKQGAGTL
+1718 
-1726 ILNAE
+1726 
-1731 NTYTGGTTISGG
+1731 
-1743 TLVATNVDALGSGD
+1743 
-1757 VTDDA
+1757 
-1762 TLELNTG
+1762 
-1769 GTFDNAISGSGQ
+1769 
-1781 VVKSGDDVLTLSGA
+1781 
-1795 NSYSGGT
+1795 
-1802 LISDGT
+1802 
-1808 LVASNVD
+1808 
-1815 ALGSGD
+1815 
-1821 VTNNATLEMNTGG
+1821 
-1834 DFINN
+1834 
-1839 IGGTGRVEKSGD
+1839 
-1851 DTLTLSGSNT
+1851 
-1861 YTGGTLISDGTL
+1861 
-1873 VASNVEAL
+1873 
-1881 GTGDVTN
+1881 
-1888 NATLELN
+1888 
-1895 TGGTFDNAISGSGQV
+1895 
-1910 VKSGDDV
+1910 
-1917 LTLSGANSYSGG
+1917 
-1929 TLISG
+1929 
-1934 GTLVANN
+1934 
-1941 VEALGTGDVTDNA
+1941 
-1954 TLEMNTGGDFINNI
+1954 
-1968 GGTGRVEKSG
+1968 
-1978 DDALTLSG
+1978 
-1986 SNTYTGGTT
+1986 
-1995 INDGTLIATSVDA
+1995 
-2008 LGSGDVTNN
+2008 
-2017 AVLEL
+2017 
-2022 NTGGDFINNIGGTGR
+2022 
-2037 VEKSGDETLTLSGS
+2037 
-2051 NTYTG
+2051 
-2056 GTLISGGT
+2056 
-2064 LVATNVE
+2064 
-2071 ALGTGDVT
+2071 
-2079 DNAVLELNTGGDFI
+2079 
-2093 NNIGGTGRV
+2093 
-2102 EKSGDD
+2102 
-2108 TLTLSGSNSY
+2108 
-2118 TGGTLISSG
+2118 
-2127 TLVATNVDALGS
+2127 
-2139 GDVTDN
+2139 
-2145 ATLELNTGG
+2145 
-2154 DFTNNISGSGQVVK
+2154 
-2168 SGDET
+2168 
-2173 LTLSGSN
+2173 
-2180 TYTGGTTINDGTL
+2180 
-2193 VATSVEALGS
+2193 
-2203 GDVTNDAVLALNT
+2203 
-2216 GGDFANNIGGTGSVV
+2216 
-2231 KSGDETLTL
+2231 
-2240 SGTNSYTGGTTIS
+2240 
-2253 GGTLVATNVEAL
+2253 
-2265 GTGDVTN
+2265 
-2272 NATLELNTGG
+2272 
-2282 DFTNNISGNGQ
+2282 
-2293 VVKSGDDTLTFS
+2293 
-2305 GSNTYTGG
+2305 
-2313 TTINDGTL
+2313 
-2321 VATSVEALGSGDVTN
+2321 
-2336 DAVLALN
+2336 
-2343 TGGDFANNIGGTG
+2343 
-2356 SVVKSGDETLT
+2356 
-2367 LSGSNT
+2367 
-2373 YTGSTL
+2373 
-2379 ISSGTLVAND
+2379 
-2389 VNALGTGDVTDNA
+2389 
-2402 TLMLNTGGDFI
+2402 
-2413 NNIGGTGRVEKSGD
+2413 
-2427 DTLTLSGSNSY
+2427 
-2438 TGGTLISSGTL
+2438 
-2449 VATNVDALG
+2449 
-2458 SGDVTDNATLE
+2458 
-2469 LNTGGTFDNA
+2469 
-2479 ISGSGQVVKSGD
+2479 
-2491 ETLTLSGANSYTG
+2491 
-2504 GTLISSGTLVAND
+2504 
-2517 VNALG
+2517 
-2522 TGDVTD
+2522 
-2528 NAVLELNTGGDFDNA
+2528 LELNTGGDFDNA

-2611 HDNAITAIG
+2611 HDNATTAIG

-2640 HLIDSNSGAIVT
+2640 HLTDSNSGAIVT

-2686 DSAINSDFA
+2686 DSTINSDFA

-2709 LTVDGRVNADDDTRY
+2709 LTVDGRVNAADDTRY

-2798 SGDTDVQEGALWLAE
+2798 SGDTDVQEGTLWLAE

-2833 FGGHNSTVNG
+2833 FGGHNATVNG
-2843 HVNNQGSL
+2843 HVNNLGNL

-2944 QSDGDFRLYKGHVD
+2944 QSDGDFTLYKGHVD

-2978 SDDVPDDGGEVTP
+2978 SDDVPDDGGDVTP
-2991 PDDGGEVTPPDDG
+2991 PDDGGDVTPPDDG
-3004 GEVTPPDDGGEVTP
+3004 GDVTPPDDGGDITP
-3018 PDDGG
+3018 PDGG
-3023 EVTPPDDDGEVT
+3023 GDVT

-3349 LSVYAQAAG
+3349 LSVYAQAVG

>member
-124 STGAT
+124 LTGAT

-140 NEDGTIMLQNGG
+140 SADGTILLQNGG
-152 SVINDARIENNATY
+152 SVINDGRIENSAIYVHNLDLGA
-166 EHDPEDIPQEY
+166 PEIDAAI
-177 AGVYMLNGGSYVSS
+177 YMLNGGSYVSS
-191 ESGVLEGVSGVI
+191 ENGVLKGVSGVI

-208 AHITNGGMINSDGSW
+208 VHITNGGTINSDGSW
-223 RSYGVEFRDGTYGTI
+223 RSYGVELRGGAYGTI

-245 TTASDGSGKIEDAA
+245 TTASDGSGEIEDAA
-259 IYVHTLNDMAVSGS
+259 IYAHTFDDIAAGDY

-278 SGLMQSDFITVALY
+278 SGLLQSDFIAVALY
-292 YGSHFE
+292 HGAHFE
-298 VVNRVGGVITAGNS
+298 VINRAGGVITAGNS
-312 SLVGIKS
+312 SLVGIQS
-319 TAMELKVGVDNLVT
+319 AAMELKAGVDNLVT

-365 ITTTGGGSGD
+365 ITTTGGGAGD

-431 GNGNTISNQG
+431 GNGNTITNQG
-441 KMTGVSDGLVLS
+441 KMTGVSDGLLIS

-487 SKITATSTGISIAG
+487 SKITATSTGISIAS
-501 GNNQVTTESGSTIV
+501 GNNQVTTESGSAIV

-527 NNVTNGGSITATG
+527 NNVTNGGSITAIG
-540 SSISYGIQY
+540 SNISYGIQY
-549 NSGTSGTITNTGTIT
+549 NSGASGTITNTGTIT

-641 TINGSGNTLTSQ
+641 TISGSGNTLTNQ

-659 TNAILIN
+659 TNAVLIN

-678 GTEISGSITDDNN
+678 GTEMSGSITDGNN

-748 LNGAMTAKGATVDS
+748 VNGAMTATGATVDS
-762 GTTLQIGNGGTLGAF
+762 GTTLQIGNSGTLGAF

-801 SGSGNVIKQG
+801 SGSGNVVKQG

-948 AISGDFDGITINGNA
+948 AISGDFDDITINGNA

-982 YDLVETLTWYADRY
+982 YDLVETLTWYADRD

-1057 SDGTLVATNVEAL
+1057 S
-1070 GTGNVTDNATLELNT
+1070 
-1085 GGDFDNAISG
+1085 
-1095 SGQVVKS
+1095 
-1102 GDETLTLSGSNTYTG
+1102 
-1117 GTIISGGTLVA
+1117 GGTLVA
-1128 TNVEALGTGDVTDNA
+1128 TNVDALGTGDVTDNA
-1143 TLELNT
+1143 TLEMNT
-1149 GGDFDNA
+1149 GGTFDNT
-1156 IGGTGSVVK
+1156 ISGSGQVVK

-1170 LTLSGANSYTG
+1170 LTLSGINSYTG

-1192 SNVEALGSGD
+1192 TNVDALGSGD
-1202 VTDNATLELNTG
+1202 VTDDATLEMNTG

-1236 LSGTNS
+1236 LSGSNT
-1242 YTGGTTISGGTL
+1242 YAGGTTINDGTL

-1266 VTNNATL
+1266 VIDNATLEMNTGGDFANAIGGTGSVVKSGDETLTLSGSNIYTGGTTISGGTLVATNVEALGSGDVTDNATLELNTGGTFDNVISGSGQVVKSGDDALTLSGNNSYTGGTLISDGTLVASNVEALGSGDVTNDAVL

-1319 ATNVEALGT
+1319 ASNVEALGS

-1339 NAGGDFT
+1339 N
-1346 NNIGGTGSVEKSGDK
+1346 
-1361 TLTLSG
+1361 
-1367 TNTYRGGTLI
+1367 
-1377 SGGTLVASNV
+1377 
-1387 EALGSGDVTDNAT
+1387 
-1400 LEMNTGGDFANNIG
+1400 
-1414 GTGSVVKSGDKT
+1414 
-1426 LTLSGANSYTGGT
+1426 TGGT
-1439 TISGGTL
+1439 
-1446 VASNVEAL
+1446 
-1454 GTGNVT
+1454 
-1460 DNATL
+1460 
-1465 ELNTGGDFDNAISG
+1465 FDNAISG
-1479 SGQVVKSGDGAL
+1479 SGQVVKSGDETL
-1491 TLSGA
+1491 TLSGT
-1496 NSYSGATTISGG
+1496 NTYTGGTTISGG
-1508 TLIAANVNALGTG
+1508 TLIATHVNALGTG

-1532 ASGQFTV
+1532 ASGQFAV

-1578 TVDPVIHAA
+1578 TADPVIHAA

-1704 LDPASATGWDGTSL
+1704 LDPASSTGWDGTSL

-1781 VVKSGDDVLTLSGA
+1781 VVKSGDDALTLSGA
-1795 NSYSGGT
+1795 NTYTGGT
-1802 LISDGT
+1802 TINDGT
-1808 LVASNVD
+1808 LVASNVE
-1815 ALGSGD
+1815 ALGTGD
-1821 VTNNATLEMNTGG
+1821 VTDNATLELNTGG
-1834 DFINN
+1834 TFDNVIS
-1839 IGGTGRVEKSGD
+1839 GSGQVVKSGD

-1861 YTGGTLISDGTL
+1861 YTGGTT
-1873 VASNVEAL
+1873 
-1881 GTGDVTN
+1881 
-1888 NATLELN
+1888 
-1895 TGGTFDNAISGSGQV
+1895 
-1910 VKSGDDV
+1910 
-1917 LTLSGANSYSGG
+1917 
-1929 TLISG
+1929 ISG
-1934 GTLVANN
+1934 GTLV
-1941 VEALGTGDVTDNA
+1941 
-1954 TLEMNTGGDFINNI
+1954 
-1968 GGTGRVEKSG
+1968 
-1978 DDALTLSG
+1978 
-1986 SNTYTGGTT
+1986 
-1995 INDGTLIATSVDA
+1995 ATSVDA
-2008 LGSGDVTNN
+2008 LGSGDVTN
-2017 AVLEL
+2017 
-2022 NTGGDFINNIGGTGR
+2022 D
-2037 VEKSGDETLTLSGS
+2037 
-2051 NTYTG
+2051 
-2056 GTLISGGT
+2056 
-2064 LVATNVE
+2064 
-2071 ALGTGDVT
+2071 
-2079 DNAVLELNTGGDFI
+2079 
-2093 NNIGGTGRV
+2093 
-2102 EKSGDD
+2102 
-2108 TLTLSGSNSY
+2108 
-2118 TGGTLISSG
+2118 
-2127 TLVATNVDALGS
+2127 
-2139 GDVTDN
+2139 
-2145 ATLELNTGG
+2145 
-2154 DFTNNISGSGQVVK
+2154 
-2168 SGDET
+2168 
-2173 LTLSGSN
+2173 
-2180 TYTGGTTINDGTL
+2180 
-2193 VATSVEALGS
+2193 
-2203 GDVTNDAVLALNT
+2203 
-2216 GGDFANNIGGTGSVV
+2216 
-2231 KSGDETLTL
+2231 
-2240 SGTNSYTGGTTIS
+2240 
-2253 GGTLVATNVEAL
+2253 
-2265 GTGDVTN
+2265 
-2272 NATLELNTGG
+2272 
-2282 DFTNNISGNGQ
+2282 
-2293 VVKSGDDTLTFS
+2293 
-2305 GSNTYTGG
+2305 
-2313 TTINDGTL
+2313 
-2321 VATSVEALGSGDVTN
+2321 
-2336 DAVLALN
+2336 
-2343 TGGDFANNIGGTG
+2343 
-2356 SVVKSGDETLT
+2356 
-2367 LSGSNT
+2367 
-2373 YTGSTL
+2373 
-2379 ISSGTLVAND
+2379 
-2389 VNALGTGDVTDNA
+2389 
-2402 TLMLNTGGDFI
+2402 
-2413 NNIGGTGRVEKSGD
+2413 
-2427 DTLTLSGSNSY
+2427 
-2438 TGGTLISSGTL
+2438 
-2449 VATNVDALG
+2449 
-2458 SGDVTDNATLE
+2458 
-2469 LNTGGTFDNA
+2469 
-2479 ISGSGQVVKSGD
+2479 
-2491 ETLTLSGANSYTG
+2491 
-2504 GTLISSGTLVAND
+2504 
-2517 VNALG
+2517 
-2522 TGDVTD
+2522 
-2528 NAVLELNTGGDFDNA
+2528 AVLELNTGGDFDNA

-2586 SGDIDNYASLQ
+2586 SSD
-2597 LNASGQFVTANLTT
+2597 VT
-2611 HDNAITAIG
+2611 DNA
-2620 AGSALRANTLTQEA
+2620 TL
-2634 NSTLAV
+2634 
-2640 HLIDSNSGAIVT
+2640 
-2652 ADHANLGGT
+2652 
-2661 LDITGIGNV
+2661 
-2670 AKSWTRDAYAY
+2670 
-2681 TLIDT
+2681 
-2686 DSAINSDFA
+2686 
-2695 QFTVAGMDAKQVDF
+2695 
-2709 LTVDGRVNADDDTRY
+2709 
-2724 DVTASLSWYADS
+2724 
-2736 DNAATDAHGTFT
+2736 
-2748 LSEQGHSFTLNTA
+2748 
-2761 LTDVDATLNPDSATY
+2761 
-2776 WDGKSLIK
+2776 
-2784 RGAGTLILGAQNTY
+2784 
-2798 SGDTDVQEGALWLAE
+2798 
-2813 TATIGSAGSAQ
+2813 
-2824 AVNIAANAA
+2824 
-2833 FGGHNSTVNG
+2833 
-2843 HVNNQGSL
+2843 
-2851 YFVDTF
+2851 
-2857 TVNGDVVNSSA
+2857 
-2868 MISGSDQPNNT
+2868 
-2879 LTIAGNYTGN
+2879 
-2889 DGHLYLNTQLGDDS
+2889 
-2903 SPTDKLIVTGDTAG
+2903 
-2917 STTLHITNVNGLG
+2917 
-2930 AQTVNGI
+2930 
-2937 EVIEVGG
+2937 
-2944 QSDGDFRLYKGHVD
+2944 
-2958 INAWT
+2958 
-2963 YTLKQDG
+2963 
-2970 GDWYLRSE
+2970 
-2978 SDDVPDDGGEVTP
+2978 
-2991 PDDGGEVTPPDDG
+2991 
-3004 GEVTPPDDGGEVTP
+3004 
-3018 PDDGG
+3018 
-3023 EVTPPDDDGEVT
+3023 
-3035 PPDDGGDITP
+3035 
-3045 PDDGGDITPPDGGD
+3045 
-3059 VTPVAP
+3059 
-3065 QYRADIGVYLGNQW
+3065 
-3079 MARNL
+3079 
-3084 QMQTL
+3084 
-3089 YDREGSQYRS
+3089 
-3099 ADGSIWMRFKAG
+3099 
-3111 KAESQAVNGNVDI
+3111 
-3124 DSDYSQFQLGGDI
+3124 
-3137 LTWSDGAQSVTV
+3137 
-3149 GLMGSYINAST
+3149 
-3160 DSTGNRGADG
+3160 
-3170 SQFSANGSVDGY
+3170 
-3182 NLGLYAT
+3182 
-3189 WFADAQSHRGAYIDS
+3189 
-3204 WYQYGAYN
+3204 
-3212 NSVDND
+3212 
-3218 GLSASRYDS
+3218 
-3227 AAHAVS
+3227 
-3233 LETGYRYDIALSNRN
+3233 
-3248 TVSLTPQAQVTWQR
+3248 
-3262 YSADTVIDD
+3262 
-3271 GGTRISGQND
+3271 
-3281 DSWTTRLGVRV
+3281 
-3292 DGKLYKESGRIQPF
+3292 
-3306 MEVNWLHAS
+3306 
-3315 DNASATF
+3315 
-3322 GDTKVSQDLPNDR
+3322 
-3335 VEVKVGIQANVSER
+3335 
-3349 LSVYAQAAG
+3349 
-3358 QKGKNDYGDA
+3358 
-3368 SFSLNMRYNW
+3368 

>member
-1 MNKTYNIIWNAA
+1 
-13 RGMYIVTSEL
+13 
-23 ARSGSRAIVSVS
+23 
-35 ASCAVTLLAMD
+35 
-46 AAPAVAEETRV
+46 
-57 SIPSQTTTYT
+57 
-67 LSGATP
+67 
-73 FVVETGNTVATDTAT
+73 
-88 SAAIVGDNS
+88 
-97 NDWDLLIESGAV
+97 
-109 VGSSLTDSQAMNLDS
+109 
-124 STGAT
+124 
-129 SVHNQGTITGS
+129 
-140 NEDGTIMLQNGG
+140 
-152 SVINDARIENNATY
+152 
-166 EHDPEDIPQEY
+166 
-177 AGVYMLNGGSYVSS
+177 
-191 ESGVLEGVSGVI
+191 
-203 VQSGE
+203 
-208 AHITNGGMINSDGSW
+208 
-223 RSYGVEFRDGTYGTI
+223 
-238 VNTGTII
+238 
-245 TTASDGSGKIEDAA
+245 
-259 IYVHTLNDMAVSGS
+259 
-273 VSVDN
+273 
-278 SGLMQSDFITVALY
+278 
-292 YGSHFE
+292 
-298 VVNRVGGVITAGNS
+298 
-312 SLVGIKS
+312 
-319 TAMELKVGVDNLVT
+319 
-333 NDGTISAYGTANT
+333 
-346 YGIHYG
+346 
-352 ESTSGGVITNTGS
+352 
-365 ITTTGGGSGD
+365 
-375 ASVYVHG
+375 
-382 NGDGTVVNNSGTMS
+382 
-396 STVYGVYLDSARSK
+396 
-410 GHTLNNQAGGAISA
+410 
-424 NTAVAIN
+424 
-431 GNGNTISNQG
+431 
-441 KMTGVSDGLVLS
+441 
-453 GNNNIVTTSG
+453 
-463 GEISGKNG
+463 
-471 IRVSKGS
+471 
-478 GNQITAKSG
+478 
-487 SKITATSTGISIAG
+487 
-501 GNNQVTTESGSTIV
+501 
-515 AKDNGILINSGA
+515 
-527 NNVTNGGSITATG
+527 
-540 SSISYGIQY
+540 
-549 NSGTSGTITNTGTIT
+549 
-564 TTGKGAGD
+564 
-572 ASVYAHGGA
+572 
-581 VTINN
+581 
-586 SGTMDSS
+586 
-593 VFGVYVTTGHTLNNL
+593 
-608 AGGSIT
+608 
-614 ANTAVQLNGNNNT
+614 
-627 LANAGAILGDTNGV
+627 
-641 TINGSGNTLTSQ
+641 
-653 GKITGG
+653 
-659 TNAILIN
+659 
-666 SGSKNNTLTLNT
+666 
-678 GTEISGSITDDNN
+678 
-691 SASANNNLI
+691 
-700 LDGEG
+700 
-705 TLGSSISGLNSVTSS
+705 
-720 GDWTLSGA
+720 
-728 TMNLSGTTN
+728 
-737 SALWVKSGTLI
+737 
-748 LNGAMTAKGATVDS
+748 
-762 GTTLQIGNGGTLGAF
+762 
-777 NGDIVDNGT
+777 
-786 LTFNRSDAAAYGSVI
+786 
-801 SGSGNVIKQG
+801 
-811 GGELTLSNNNSYSGG
+811 
-826 TTIAE
+826 
-831 GTLTATAGGAL
+831 
-842 GSGNI
+842 
-847 DNRAYLKLDAANASD
+847 
-862 PFIVADLTTHSGATV
+862 
-877 EIGAGSTL
+877 
-885 QANTLTQQDGS
+885 
-896 TLTADLTATS
+896 
-906 GPAIRAK
+906 
-913 NVNLDGTL
+913 
-921 NVASPASQEPI
+921 
-932 RSTDDLIS
+932 
-940 LALIESDN
+940 
-948 AISGDFDGITINGNA
+948 
-963 MNPDA
+963 
-968 FITVVGQKNVNDTH
+968 
-982 YDLVETLTWYADRY
+982 
-996 NAAIDAHG
+996 
-1004 TFNLAD
+1004 
-1010 ADDSFTVNTVLEN
+1010 
-1023 VDANSG
+1023 
-1029 WNGQSLTKTGAGTL
+1029 
-1043 ILNAENTYTGGTTI
+1043 
-1057 SDGTLVATNVEAL
+1057 LVATNVEAL
-1070 GTGNVTDNATLELNT
+1070 G
-1085 GGDFDNAISG
+1085 S
-1095 SGQVVKS
+1095 
-1102 GDETLTLSGSNTYTG
+1102 
-1117 GTIISGGTLVA
+1117 
-1128 TNVEALGTGDVTDNA
+1128 GDVTDNA

-1149 GGDFDNA
+1149 GGTFDNV
-1156 IGGTGSVVK
+1156 ISGSGQVVK
-1165 SGDKT
+1165 SGDEM

-1214 GDFANN
+1214 GDFDNA
-1220 IGGTGSVVK
+1220 ISGSGQVVK
-1229 SGDKTLT
+1229 SGDDALT
-1236 LSGTNS
+1236 LSGNNS
-1242 YTGGTTISGGTL
+1242 YTGGTLISDGTL
-1254 VANNVEALGTGD
+1254 VASNVEALGSGD
-1266 VTNNATL
+1266 VTNDAVL

-1289 QVVKSGD
+1289 Q
-1296 ETLTLSGAN
+1296 
-1305 SYTGGTTISGGTLV
+1305 
-1319 ATNVEALGT
+1319 
-1328 GDITDNATLEL
+1328 
-1339 NAGGDFT
+1339 
-1346 NNIGGTGSVEKSGDK
+1346 
-1361 TLTLSG
+1361 
-1367 TNTYRGGTLI
+1367 
-1377 SGGTLVASNV
+1377 
-1387 EALGSGDVTDNAT
+1387 
-1400 LEMNTGGDFANNIG
+1400 
-1414 GTGSVVKSGDKT
+1414 VVKSGDKT

-1454 GTGNVT
+1454 GSGDIT

-1479 SGQVVKSGDGAL
+1479 SGQVVKSGDETL
-1491 TLSGA
+1491 TLSGT
-1496 NSYSGATTISGG
+1496 NTYTGGTTISGG
-1508 TLIAANVNALGTG
+1508 TLIATHVNALGTG

-1532 ASGQFTV
+1532 ASGQFAV

-1578 TVDPVIHAA
+1578 TADPVIHAA

-1704 LDPASATGWDGTSL
+1704 LDPDSATGWDGTSL

-1731 NTYTGGTTISGG
+1731 NTYTVGTTISGG

-1781 VVKSGDDVLTLSGA
+1781 VVKSGDKMLTLSGT

-1802 LISDGT
+1802 LISGGT
-1808 LVASNVD
+1808 LVATNVD

-1821 VTNNATLEMNTGG
+1821 VT
-1834 DFINN
+1834 
-1839 IGGTGRVEKSGD
+1839 D
-1851 DTLTLSGSNT
+1851 D
-1861 YTGGTLISDGTL
+1861 
-1873 VASNVEAL
+1873 
-1881 GTGDVTN
+1881 
-1888 NATLELN
+1888 ATLELN

-1910 VKSGDDV
+1910 VKSGDD
-1917 LTLSGANSYSGG
+1917 T
-1929 TLISG
+1929 
-1934 GTLVANN
+1934 
-1941 VEALGTGDVTDNA
+1941 
-1954 TLEMNTGGDFINNI
+1954 
-1968 GGTGRVEKSG
+1968 
-1978 DDALTLSG
+1978 LTLSG
-1986 SNTYTGGTT
+1986 SNTYTGGT
-1995 INDGTLIATSVDA
+1995 IISGGTLVASNVEA
-2008 LGSGDVTNN
+2008 LGTGDVTND

-2022 NTGGDFINNIGGTGR
+2022 NTGGDFDNAISGSGQ
-2037 VEKSGDETLTLSGS
+2037 VVKSGDETLTLSGS

-2064 LVATNVE
+2064 LVASNVEALGSGDVTNDAVLELNTGGDFTNAISGSGQVVKSGDETLTLSGANSYTGGTLISGGTLIASNVE

-2079 DNAVLELNTGGDFI
+2079 DNAVLELNTGGDF
-2093 NNIGGTGRV
+2093 
-2102 EKSGDD
+2102 
-2108 TLTLSGSNSY
+2108 
-2118 TGGTLISSG
+2118 
-2127 TLVATNVDALGS
+2127 
-2139 GDVTDN
+2139 
-2145 ATLELNTGG
+2145 
-2154 DFTNNISGSGQVVK
+2154 
-2168 SGDET
+2168 
-2173 LTLSGSN
+2173 
-2180 TYTGGTTINDGTL
+2180 
-2193 VATSVEALGS
+2193 
-2203 GDVTNDAVLALNT
+2203 
-2216 GGDFANNIGGTGSVV
+2216 
-2231 KSGDETLTL
+2231 
-2240 SGTNSYTGGTTIS
+2240 
-2253 GGTLVATNVEAL
+2253 
-2265 GTGDVTN
+2265 
-2272 NATLELNTGG
+2272 
-2282 DFTNNISGNGQ
+2282 
-2293 VVKSGDDTLTFS
+2293 
-2305 GSNTYTGG
+2305 
-2313 TTINDGTL
+2313 
-2321 VATSVEALGSGDVTN
+2321 
-2336 DAVLALN
+2336 
-2343 TGGDFANNIGGTG
+2343 
-2356 SVVKSGDETLT
+2356 
-2367 LSGSNT
+2367 
-2373 YTGSTL
+2373 
-2379 ISSGTLVAND
+2379 
-2389 VNALGTGDVTDNA
+2389 
-2402 TLMLNTGGDFI
+2402 
-2413 NNIGGTGRVEKSGD
+2413 
-2427 DTLTLSGSNSY
+2427 
-2438 TGGTLISSGTL
+2438 
-2449 VATNVDALG
+2449 
-2458 SGDVTDNATLE
+2458 
-2469 LNTGGTFDNA
+2469 DNA
-2479 ISGSGQVVKSGD
+2479 ISGSGQVEKSGD

-2528 NAVLELNTGGDFDNA
+2528 NAVLELNTGGTFDNAISGSGQVVKSGDETLTLSGSNTYTGGTTINDGTLIATSVDALGSGDVTDNAVLELNTGGDFDNA

-2561 GANSYTGGTTISG
+2561 GTNSYTDGTLISGGTLVATNLEALGTGDVTNNATLELNTGGTFDNAISGSGQVVKSGDDALTLSGSNTYTGGTTISG
-2574 GTLVASNVEALG
+2574 GTLIATSVDALGSGDVTDNAVLELNTGGTFDNAISGSGQVVKSGDKTLTLSGSNTYTGGTTISGGTLIASNVEALG
-2586 SGDIDNYASLQ
+2586 SGNIDNYASLQ

-2611 HDNAITAIG
+2611 HDNATTAIG
-2620 AGSALRANTLTQEA
+2620 AGSTLRANTLTQEA

-2640 HLIDSNSGAIVT
+2640 HLTDSNSGAIVT

-2709 LTVDGRVNADDDTRY
+2709 LTVDGRVNAADDTRY

-2761 LTDVDATLNPDSATY
+2761 LTDVDATLNPDSATD

-2833 FGGHNSTVNG
+2833 FGGHNATVNG
-2843 HVNNQGSL
+2843 HVNNLGSL

-2944 QSDGDFRLYKGHVD
+2944 QSDGDFTLYKGHVD

-2978 SDDVPDDGGEVTP
+2978 SDDVPDDGG
-2991 PDDGGEVTPPDDG
+2991 D
-3004 GEVTPPDDGGEVTP
+3004 
-3018 PDDGG
+3018 
-3023 EVTPPDDDGEVT
+3023 VT
-3035 PPDDGGDITP
+3035 PPDDGGDVIPPDDGGDVTP
-3045 PDDGGDITPPDGGD
+3045 PDDGGDVTPPDDGGDVTPPDDGGDVTPPDDGGDVTPPDDDGDITPPDGGD

-3099 ADGSIWMRFKAG
+3099 ADGSVWMRFKAG

-3281 DSWTTRLGVRV
+3281 DSWTTRLGMRV

>member
-1 MNKTYNIIWNAA
+1 
-13 RGMYIVTSEL
+13 
-23 ARSGSRAIVSVS
+23 
-35 ASCAVTLLAMD
+35 
-46 AAPAVAEETRV
+46 
-57 SIPSQTTTYT
+57 
-67 LSGATP
+67 
-73 FVVETGNTVATDTAT
+73 VE
-88 SAAIVGDNS
+88 
-97 NDWDLLIESGAV
+97 
-109 VGSSLTDSQAMNLDS
+109 
-124 STGAT
+124 
-129 SVHNQGTITGS
+129 
-140 NEDGTIMLQNGG
+140 
-152 SVINDARIENNATY
+152 
-166 EHDPEDIPQEY
+166 
-177 AGVYMLNGGSYVSS
+177 
-191 ESGVLEGVSGVI
+191 
-203 VQSGE
+203 
-208 AHITNGGMINSDGSW
+208 
-223 RSYGVEFRDGTYGTI
+223 
-238 VNTGTII
+238 
-245 TTASDGSGKIEDAA
+245 
-259 IYVHTLNDMAVSGS
+259 
-273 VSVDN
+273 
-278 SGLMQSDFITVALY
+278 AL
-292 YGSHFE
+292 
-298 VVNRVGGVITAGNS
+298 
-312 SLVGIKS
+312 
-319 TAMELKVGVDNLVT
+319 
-333 NDGTISAYGTANT
+333 
-346 YGIHYG
+346 
-352 ESTSGGVITNTGS
+352 
-365 ITTTGGGSGD
+365 GSGD
-375 ASVYVHG
+375 VTDNA
-382 NGDGTVVNNSGTMS
+382 
-396 STVYGVYLDSARSK
+396 
-410 GHTLNNQAGGAISA
+410 TL
-424 NTAVAIN
+424 
-431 GNGNTISNQG
+431 
-441 KMTGVSDGLVLS
+441 
-453 GNNNIVTTSG
+453 
-463 GEISGKNG
+463 E
-471 IRVSKGS
+471 
-478 GNQITAKSG
+478 
-487 SKITATSTGISIAG
+487 
-501 GNNQVTTESGSTIV
+501 
-515 AKDNGILINSGA
+515 
-527 NNVTNGGSITATG
+527 
-540 SSISYGIQY
+540 
-549 NSGTSGTITNTGTIT
+549 
-564 TTGKGAGD
+564 
-572 ASVYAHGGA
+572 
-581 VTINN
+581 
-586 SGTMDSS
+586 
-593 VFGVYVTTGHTLNNL
+593 LN
-608 AGGSIT
+608 
-614 ANTAVQLNGNNNT
+614 
-627 LANAGAILGDTNGV
+627 
-641 TINGSGNTLTSQ
+641 
-653 GKITGG
+653 TGG
-659 TNAILIN
+659 TF
-666 SGSKNNTLTLNT
+666 
-678 GTEISGSITDDNN
+678 DN
-691 SASANNNLI
+691 
-700 LDGEG
+700 
-705 TLGSSISGLNSVTSS
+705 
-720 GDWTLSGA
+720 
-728 TMNLSGTTN
+728 
-737 SALWVKSGTLI
+737 
-748 LNGAMTAKGATVDS
+748 
-762 GTTLQIGNGGTLGAF
+762 
-777 NGDIVDNGT
+777 
-786 LTFNRSDAAAYGSVI
+786 VI
-801 SGSGNVIKQG
+801 SGSGQVVKSG
-811 GGELTLSNNNSYSGG
+811 DEMLTLSG
-826 TTIAE
+826 
-831 GTLTATAGGAL
+831 
-842 GSGNI
+842 
-847 DNRAYLKLDAANASD
+847 
-862 PFIVADLTTHSGATV
+862 
-877 EIGAGSTL
+877 
-885 QANTLTQQDGS
+885 
-896 TLTADLTATS
+896 
-906 GPAIRAK
+906 
-913 NVNLDGTL
+913 
-921 NVASPASQEPI
+921 
-932 RSTDDLIS
+932 
-940 LALIESDN
+940 
-948 AISGDFDGITINGNA
+948 
-963 MNPDA
+963 
-968 FITVVGQKNVNDTH
+968 
-982 YDLVETLTWYADRY
+982 
-996 NAAIDAHG
+996 
-1004 TFNLAD
+1004 
-1010 ADDSFTVNTVLEN
+1010 
-1023 VDANSG
+1023 ANS
-1029 WNGQSLTKTGAGTL
+1029 
-1043 ILNAENTYTGGTTI
+1043 YTGGTTI
-1057 SDGTLVATNVEAL
+1057 SGGTLVVSNVEAL
-1070 GTGNVTDNATLELNT
+1070 GSGDVTDNATLELNT

-1102 GDETLTLSGSNTYTG
+1102 GDDALTLSGNNSYTG
-1117 GTIISGGTLVA
+1117 GTLISDGTLVA
-1128 TNVEALGTGDVTDNA
+1128 SNVEALGSGDVTNDA
-1143 TLELNT
+1143 VLELNT

-1156 IGGTGSVVK
+1156 ISGSGQVVK

-1202 VTDNATLELNTG
+1202 ITD
-1214 GDFANN
+1214 
-1220 IGGTGSVVK
+1220 
-1229 SGDKTLT
+1229 
-1236 LSGTNS
+1236 
-1242 YTGGTTISGGTL
+1242 
-1254 VANNVEALGTGD
+1254 
-1266 VTNNATL
+1266 NATL

-1296 ETLTLSGAN
+1296 ETLTLSGTN
-1305 SYTGGTTISGGTLV
+1305 TYTGGTTISGGTLI
-1319 ATNVEALGT
+1319 ATH
-1328 GDITDNATLEL
+1328 
-1339 NAGGDFT
+1339 
-1346 NNIGGTGSVEKSGDK
+1346 
-1361 TLTLSG
+1361 
-1367 TNTYRGGTLI
+1367 
-1377 SGGTLVASNV
+1377 
-1387 EALGSGDVTDNAT
+1387 
-1400 LEMNTGGDFANNIG
+1400 
-1414 GTGSVVKSGDKT
+1414 
-1426 LTLSGANSYTGGT
+1426 
-1439 TISGGTL
+1439 
-1446 VASNVEAL
+1446 
-1454 GTGNVT
+1454 
-1460 DNATL
+1460 
-1465 ELNTGGDFDNAISG
+1465 
-1479 SGQVVKSGDGAL
+1479 
-1491 TLSGA
+1491 
-1496 NSYSGATTISGG
+1496 
-1508 TLIAANVNALGTG
+1508 VNALGTG

-1532 ASGQFTV
+1532 ASGQFAV

-1578 TVDPVIHAA
+1578 TADPVIHAA

-1704 LDPASATGWDGTSL
+1704 LDPDSATGWDGTSL

-1731 NTYTGGTTISGG
+1731 NTYTVGTTISGG

-1781 VVKSGDDVLTLSGA
+1781 VVKSGDKMLTLSGT

-1802 LISDGT
+1802 LISGGT
-1808 LVASNVD
+1808 LVATNVD

-1821 VTNNATLEMNTGG
+1821 VT
-1834 DFINN
+1834 
-1839 IGGTGRVEKSGD
+1839 D
-1851 DTLTLSGSNT
+1851 D
-1861 YTGGTLISDGTL
+1861 
-1873 VASNVEAL
+1873 
-1881 GTGDVTN
+1881 
-1888 NATLELN
+1888 ATLELN

-1910 VKSGDDV
+1910 VKSGDD
-1917 LTLSGANSYSGG
+1917 T
-1929 TLISG
+1929 
-1934 GTLVANN
+1934 
-1941 VEALGTGDVTDNA
+1941 
-1954 TLEMNTGGDFINNI
+1954 
-1968 GGTGRVEKSG
+1968 
-1978 DDALTLSG
+1978 LTLSG
-1986 SNTYTGGTT
+1986 SNTYTGGT
-1995 INDGTLIATSVDA
+1995 IISGGTLVASNVEA
-2008 LGSGDVTNN
+2008 LGTGDVTND

-2022 NTGGDFINNIGGTGR
+2022 NTGGDFDNAISGSGQ
-2037 VEKSGDETLTLSGS
+2037 VVKSGDETLTLSGS

-2064 LVATNVE
+2064 LVASNVEALGSGDVTNDAVLELNTGGDFTNAISGSGQVVKSGDETLTLSGANSYTGGTLISGGTLIASNVE

-2079 DNAVLELNTGGDFI
+2079 DNAVLELNTGGDF
-2093 NNIGGTGRV
+2093 
-2102 EKSGDD
+2102 
-2108 TLTLSGSNSY
+2108 
-2118 TGGTLISSG
+2118 
-2127 TLVATNVDALGS
+2127 
-2139 GDVTDN
+2139 
-2145 ATLELNTGG
+2145 
-2154 DFTNNISGSGQVVK
+2154 
-2168 SGDET
+2168 
-2173 LTLSGSN
+2173 
-2180 TYTGGTTINDGTL
+2180 
-2193 VATSVEALGS
+2193 
-2203 GDVTNDAVLALNT
+2203 
-2216 GGDFANNIGGTGSVV
+2216 
-2231 KSGDETLTL
+2231 
-2240 SGTNSYTGGTTIS
+2240 
-2253 GGTLVATNVEAL
+2253 
-2265 GTGDVTN
+2265 
-2272 NATLELNTGG
+2272 
-2282 DFTNNISGNGQ
+2282 
-2293 VVKSGDDTLTFS
+2293 
-2305 GSNTYTGG
+2305 
-2313 TTINDGTL
+2313 
-2321 VATSVEALGSGDVTN
+2321 
-2336 DAVLALN
+2336 
-2343 TGGDFANNIGGTG
+2343 
-2356 SVVKSGDETLT
+2356 
-2367 LSGSNT
+2367 
-2373 YTGSTL
+2373 
-2379 ISSGTLVAND
+2379 
-2389 VNALGTGDVTDNA
+2389 
-2402 TLMLNTGGDFI
+2402 
-2413 NNIGGTGRVEKSGD
+2413 
-2427 DTLTLSGSNSY
+2427 
-2438 TGGTLISSGTL
+2438 
-2449 VATNVDALG
+2449 
-2458 SGDVTDNATLE
+2458 
-2469 LNTGGTFDNA
+2469 DNA
-2479 ISGSGQVVKSGD
+2479 ISGSGQVEKSGD

-2528 NAVLELNTGGDFDNA
+2528 NAVLELNTGGTFDNAISGSGQVVKSGDETLTLSGSNTYTGGTTINDGTLIATSVDALGSGDVTDNAVLELNTGGDFDNA

-2561 GANSYTGGTTISG
+2561 GTNSYTDGTLISGGTLVATNLEALGTGDVTNNATLELNTGGTFDNAISGSGQVVKSGDDALTLSGSNTYTGGTTISG
-2574 GTLVASNVEALG
+2574 GTLIATSVDALGSGDVTDNAVLELNTGGTFDNAISGSGQVVKSGDKTLTLSGSNTYTGGTTISGGTLIASNVEALG
-2586 SGDIDNYASLQ
+2586 SGNIDNYASLQ

-2611 HDNAITAIG
+2611 HDNATTAIG
-2620 AGSALRANTLTQEA
+2620 AGSTLRANTLTQEA

-2640 HLIDSNSGAIVT
+2640 HLTDSNSGAIVT

-2709 LTVDGRVNADDDTRY
+2709 LTVDGRVNAADDTRY

-2761 LTDVDATLNPDSATY
+2761 LTDVDATLNPDSATD

-2833 FGGHNSTVNG
+2833 FGGHNATVNG
-2843 HVNNQGSL
+2843 HVNNLGSL

-2944 QSDGDFRLYKGHVD
+2944 QSDGDFTLYKGHVD

-2978 SDDVPDDGGEVTP
+2978 SDDVPDDGG
-2991 PDDGGEVTPPDDG
+2991 D
-3004 GEVTPPDDGGEVTP
+3004 
-3018 PDDGG
+3018 
-3023 EVTPPDDDGEVT
+3023 VT
-3035 PPDDGGDITP
+3035 PPDDGGDVIPPDDGGDVTP
-3045 PDDGGDITPPDGGD
+3045 PDDGGDVTPPDDGGDVTPPDDGGDVTPPDDGGDVTPPDDDGDITPPDGGD

-3099 ADGSIWMRFKAG
+3099 ADGSVWMRFKAG

-3281 DSWTTRLGVRV
+3281 DSWTTRLGMRV

>member
-35 ASCAVTLLAMD
+35 ASCAVTLLVMD

-73 FVVETGNTVATDTAT
+73 FVVETGNTVATDIAT

-166 EHDPEDIPQEY
+166 EHDPQDIPQEY

-365 ITTTGGGSGD
+365 ITTTGGGAGD

-410 GHTLNNQAGGAISA
+410 GHTLNNQAGGVISA
-424 NTAVAIN
+424 NTAVAVN
-431 GNGNTISNQG
+431 GNGNTITNQG
-441 KMTGVSDGLVLS
+441 KMTGVSDGLLIS

-487 SKITATSTGISIAG
+487 SKITTTSTGISIAG
-501 GNNQVTTESGSTIV
+501 GNNQITTESGSAIV

-549 NSGTSGTITNTGTIT
+549 NSGASGTITNTGTIT

-608 AGGSIT
+608 AGGSIS
-614 ANTAVQLNGNNNT
+614 ANTAVQFHGNNNK

-659 TNAILIN
+659 INAILIN

-705 TLGSSISGLNSVTSS
+705 SLGSSISGLNSVTSS

-748 LNGAMTAKGATVDS
+748 VNGAMTAKGATVDS

-801 SGSGNVIKQG
+801 SGSGNVVKQG

-847 DNRAYLKLDAANASD
+847 DNRAYLKLDAASASD

-896 TLTADLTATS
+896 TLTADLTETS

-948 AISGDFDGITINGNA
+948 AISGDFDDITINGNA

-982 YDLVETLTWYADRY
+982 YDLVETLTWYADRD

-1057 SDGTLVATNVEAL
+1057 SDGTLIANNVEAL

-1085 GGDFDNAISG
+1085 GGDFNNNISG
-1095 SGQVVKS
+1095 SGQ
-1102 GDETLTLSGSNTYTG
+1102 
-1117 GTIISGGTLVA
+1117 
-1128 TNVEALGTGDVTDNA
+1128 
-1143 TLELNT
+1143 
-1149 GGDFDNA
+1149 
-1156 IGGTGSVVK
+1156 VVK

-1214 GDFANN
+1214 GDFTNN

-1296 ETLTLSGAN
+1296 
-1305 SYTGGTTISGGTLV
+1305 
-1319 ATNVEALGT
+1319 
-1328 GDITDNATLEL
+1328 
-1339 NAGGDFT
+1339 
-1346 NNIGGTGSVEKSGDK
+1346 K
-1361 TLTLSG
+1361 T
-1367 TNTYRGGTLI
+1367 
-1377 SGGTLVASNV
+1377 
-1387 EALGSGDVTDNAT
+1387 
-1400 LEMNTGGDFANNIG
+1400 
-1414 GTGSVVKSGDKT
+1414 
-1426 LTLSGANSYTGGT
+1426 
-1439 TISGGTL
+1439 
-1446 VASNVEAL
+1446 
-1454 GTGNVT
+1454 
-1460 DNATL
+1460 
-1465 ELNTGGDFDNAISG
+1465 
-1479 SGQVVKSGDGAL
+1479 L

-1508 TLIAANVNALGTG
+1508 TLIATHVNALGTG

-1663 TALTWYAD
+1663 TVLTWYAD

-1731 NTYTGGTTISGG
+1731 NTYTGGTTISDG

-1781 VVKSGDDVLTLSGA
+1781 VVKSGDETLTLSGT
-1795 NSYSGGT
+1795 NTYSGGT
-1802 LISDGT
+1802 LISG
-1808 LVASNVD
+1808 
-1815 ALGSGD
+1815 
-1821 VTNNATLEMNTGG
+1821 
-1834 DFINN
+1834 
-1839 IGGTGRVEKSGD
+1839 
-1851 DTLTLSGSNT
+1851 
-1861 YTGGTLISDGTL
+1861 GTL

-1881 GTGDVTN
+1881 GTGDVTD
-1888 NATLELN
+1888 NAVLELN
-1895 TGGTFDNAISGSGQV
+1895 TGGDFDNAISGSGQV
-1910 VKSGDDV
+1910 
-1917 LTLSGANSYSGG
+1917 
-1929 TLISG
+1929 
-1934 GTLVANN
+1934 
-1941 VEALGTGDVTDNA
+1941 
-1954 TLEMNTGGDFINNI
+1954 
-1968 GGTGRVEKSG
+1968 EKSG
-1978 DDALTLSG
+1978 DGTLTLSG

-2008 LGSGDVTNN
+2008 LGSGDVTDN
-2017 AVLEL
+2017 ATLAL
-2022 NTGGDFINNIGGTGR
+2022 NTGGTFDNTISGSGK
-2037 VEKSGDETLTLSGS
+2037 VEKSGDDALTLSGANS
-2051 NTYTG
+2051 YTG

-2064 LVATNVE
+2064 LVASNVE
-2071 ALGTGDVT
+2071 ALGSGDVTDNATLALNTGGTFDNTISGSGQVVKSGDDVLTLSGSNTYTGGTTISGGTLIASNVDALGTGDVT
-2079 DNAVLELNTGGDFI
+2079 NDATLELNTGGDFT
-2093 NNIGGTGRV
+2093 NNISGNGQV
-2102 EKSGDD
+2102 VKSGDD
-2108 TLTLSGSNSY
+2108 TLTFSGSNTY

-2127 TLVATNVDALGS
+2127 TLVANDVNALGT

-2168 SGDET
+2168 SGD
-2173 LTLSGSN
+2173 
-2180 TYTGGTTINDGTL
+2180 D
-2193 VATSVEALGS
+2193 
-2203 GDVTNDAVLALNT
+2203 
-2216 GGDFANNIGGTGSVV
+2216 
-2231 KSGDETLTL
+2231 TLTL

-2282 DFTNNISGNGQ
+2282 DFTNN
-2293 VVKSGDDTLTFS
+2293 
-2305 GSNTYTGG
+2305 
-2313 TTINDGTL
+2313 
-2321 VATSVEALGSGDVTN
+2321 
-2336 DAVLALN
+2336 
-2343 TGGDFANNIGGTG
+2343 
-2356 SVVKSGDETLT
+2356 
-2367 LSGSNT
+2367 
-2373 YTGSTL
+2373 
-2379 ISSGTLVAND
+2379 
-2389 VNALGTGDVTDNA
+2389 
-2402 TLMLNTGGDFI
+2402 
-2413 NNIGGTGRVEKSGD
+2413 
-2427 DTLTLSGSNSY
+2427 
-2438 TGGTLISSGTL
+2438 
-2449 VATNVDALG
+2449 
-2458 SGDVTDNATLE
+2458 
-2469 LNTGGTFDNA
+2469 

-2561 GANSYTGGTTISG
+2561 GANSYTGGTLISGGTLVATSVEALGSGDVTDNAVLELNTGGTFDNAISGSGQVVKSGDKTLTLSGANSYTGGTTISG
-2574 GTLVASNVEALG
+2574 GTLVASNVNALG

-2611 HDNAITAIG
+2611 HDNATTAIG
-2620 AGSALRANTLTQEA
+2620 AGSALRGNTLTQEA

-2640 HLIDSNSGAIVT
+2640 HLTDSNSGAIVT

-2709 LTVDGRVNADDDTRY
+2709 LTVDGRVNAADDTRY

-2736 DNAATDAHGTFT
+2736 DNAATNAHGTFT

-2833 FGGHNSTVNG
+2833 FGGHNATVNG

-3023 EVTPPDDDGEVT
+3023 EVTPPDD
-3035 PPDDGGDITP
+3035 GGDITP
-3045 PDDGGDITPPDGGD
+3045 PDDDGDITPPDGGD

-3149 GLMGSYINAST
+3149 GLMGSYINANT

-3204 WYQYGAYN
+3204 WYQYGVYN

-3281 DSWTTRLGVRV
+3281 DSWTTRLGMRV

>member
-1 MNKTYNIIWNAA
+1 
-13 RGMYIVTSEL
+13 
-23 ARSGSRAIVSVS
+23 
-35 ASCAVTLLAMD
+35 
-46 AAPAVAEETRV
+46 
-57 SIPSQTTTYT
+57 
-67 LSGATP
+67 LSGA
-73 FVVETGNTVATDTAT
+73 
-88 SAAIVGDNS
+88 NS
-97 NDWDLLIESGAV
+97 
-109 VGSSLTDSQAMNLDS
+109 
-124 STGAT
+124 
-129 SVHNQGTITGS
+129 
-140 NEDGTIMLQNGG
+140 
-152 SVINDARIENNATY
+152 
-166 EHDPEDIPQEY
+166 
-177 AGVYMLNGGSYVSS
+177 
-191 ESGVLEGVSGVI
+191 
-203 VQSGE
+203 
-208 AHITNGGMINSDGSW
+208 
-223 RSYGVEFRDGTYGTI
+223 
-238 VNTGTII
+238 
-245 TTASDGSGKIEDAA
+245 
-259 IYVHTLNDMAVSGS
+259 
-273 VSVDN
+273 
-278 SGLMQSDFITVALY
+278 
-292 YGSHFE
+292 
-298 VVNRVGGVITAGNS
+298 
-312 SLVGIKS
+312 
-319 TAMELKVGVDNLVT
+319 
-333 NDGTISAYGTANT
+333 
-346 YGIHYG
+346 
-352 ESTSGGVITNTGS
+352 
-365 ITTTGGGSGD
+365 
-375 ASVYVHG
+375 
-382 NGDGTVVNNSGTMS
+382 
-396 STVYGVYLDSARSK
+396 
-410 GHTLNNQAGGAISA
+410 
-424 NTAVAIN
+424 
-431 GNGNTISNQG
+431 
-441 KMTGVSDGLVLS
+441 
-453 GNNNIVTTSG
+453 
-463 GEISGKNG
+463 
-471 IRVSKGS
+471 
-478 GNQITAKSG
+478 
-487 SKITATSTGISIAG
+487 
-501 GNNQVTTESGSTIV
+501 
-515 AKDNGILINSGA
+515 
-527 NNVTNGGSITATG
+527 
-540 SSISYGIQY
+540 
-549 NSGTSGTITNTGTIT
+549 
-564 TTGKGAGD
+564 
-572 ASVYAHGGA
+572 
-581 VTINN
+581 
-586 SGTMDSS
+586 
-593 VFGVYVTTGHTLNNL
+593 
-608 AGGSIT
+608 
-614 ANTAVQLNGNNNT
+614 
-627 LANAGAILGDTNGV
+627 
-641 TINGSGNTLTSQ
+641 
-653 GKITGG
+653 
-659 TNAILIN
+659 
-666 SGSKNNTLTLNT
+666 
-678 GTEISGSITDDNN
+678 
-691 SASANNNLI
+691 
-700 LDGEG
+700 
-705 TLGSSISGLNSVTSS
+705 
-720 GDWTLSGA
+720 
-728 TMNLSGTTN
+728 
-737 SALWVKSGTLI
+737 
-748 LNGAMTAKGATVDS
+748 
-762 GTTLQIGNGGTLGAF
+762 
-777 NGDIVDNGT
+777 
-786 LTFNRSDAAAYGSVI
+786 
-801 SGSGNVIKQG
+801 
-811 GGELTLSNNNSYSGG
+811 
-826 TTIAE
+826 
-831 GTLTATAGGAL
+831 
-842 GSGNI
+842 
-847 DNRAYLKLDAANASD
+847 
-862 PFIVADLTTHSGATV
+862 
-877 EIGAGSTL
+877 
-885 QANTLTQQDGS
+885 
-896 TLTADLTATS
+896 
-906 GPAIRAK
+906 
-913 NVNLDGTL
+913 
-921 NVASPASQEPI
+921 
-932 RSTDDLIS
+932 
-940 LALIESDN
+940 
-948 AISGDFDGITINGNA
+948 
-963 MNPDA
+963 
-968 FITVVGQKNVNDTH
+968 
-982 YDLVETLTWYADRY
+982 
-996 NAAIDAHG
+996 
-1004 TFNLAD
+1004 
-1010 ADDSFTVNTVLEN
+1010 
-1023 VDANSG
+1023 
-1029 WNGQSLTKTGAGTL
+1029 
-1043 ILNAENTYTGGTTI
+1043 YTGGTT
-1057 SDGTLVATNVEAL
+1057 
-1070 GTGNVTDNATLELNT
+1070 
-1085 GGDFDNAISG
+1085 
-1095 SGQVVKS
+1095 
-1102 GDETLTLSGSNTYTG
+1102 
-1117 GTIISGGTLVA
+1117 ISGGTLVA
-1128 TNVEALGTGDVTDNA
+1128 TNVEALGSGDVTDNA

-1149 GGDFDNA
+1149 GGTFDNV
-1156 IGGTGSVVK
+1156 ISGSGQVVK
-1165 SGDKT
+1165 SGDEM

-1214 GDFANN
+1214 GDFDNA
-1220 IGGTGSVVK
+1220 ISGSGQVVK
-1229 SGDKTLT
+1229 SGDDALT
-1236 LSGTNS
+1236 LSGNNS
-1242 YTGGTTISGGTL
+1242 YTGGTLISDGTL
-1254 VANNVEALGTGD
+1254 VASNVEALGSGD
-1266 VTNNATL
+1266 VTNDAVL

-1289 QVVKSGD
+1289 Q
-1296 ETLTLSGAN
+1296 
-1305 SYTGGTTISGGTLV
+1305 
-1319 ATNVEALGT
+1319 
-1328 GDITDNATLEL
+1328 
-1339 NAGGDFT
+1339 
-1346 NNIGGTGSVEKSGDK
+1346 
-1361 TLTLSG
+1361 
-1367 TNTYRGGTLI
+1367 
-1377 SGGTLVASNV
+1377 
-1387 EALGSGDVTDNAT
+1387 
-1400 LEMNTGGDFANNIG
+1400 
-1414 GTGSVVKSGDKT
+1414 VVKSGDKT

-1454 GTGNVT
+1454 GSGDIT

-1479 SGQVVKSGDGAL
+1479 SGQVVKSGDETL
-1491 TLSGA
+1491 TLSGT
-1496 NSYSGATTISGG
+1496 NTYTGGTTISGG
-1508 TLIAANVNALGTG
+1508 TLIATHVNALGTG

-1532 ASGQFTV
+1532 ASGQFAV

-1578 TVDPVIHAA
+1578 TADPVIHAA

-1704 LDPASATGWDGTSL
+1704 LDPDSATGWDGTSL

-1731 NTYTGGTTISGG
+1731 NTYTVGTTISGG

-1781 VVKSGDDVLTLSGA
+1781 VVKSGDKMLTLSGT

-1802 LISDGT
+1802 LISGGT
-1808 LVASNVD
+1808 LVATNVD

-1821 VTNNATLEMNTGG
+1821 VT
-1834 DFINN
+1834 
-1839 IGGTGRVEKSGD
+1839 D
-1851 DTLTLSGSNT
+1851 D
-1861 YTGGTLISDGTL
+1861 
-1873 VASNVEAL
+1873 
-1881 GTGDVTN
+1881 
-1888 NATLELN
+1888 ATLELN

-1910 VKSGDDV
+1910 VKSGDD
-1917 LTLSGANSYSGG
+1917 T
-1929 TLISG
+1929 
-1934 GTLVANN
+1934 
-1941 VEALGTGDVTDNA
+1941 
-1954 TLEMNTGGDFINNI
+1954 
-1968 GGTGRVEKSG
+1968 
-1978 DDALTLSG
+1978 LTLSG
-1986 SNTYTGGTT
+1986 SNTYTGGT
-1995 INDGTLIATSVDA
+1995 IISGGTLVASNVEA
-2008 LGSGDVTNN
+2008 LGTGDVTND

-2022 NTGGDFINNIGGTGR
+2022 NTGGDFDNAISGSGQ
-2037 VEKSGDETLTLSGS
+2037 VVKSGDETLTLSGS

-2064 LVATNVE
+2064 LVASNVEALGSGDVTNDAVLELNTGGDFTNAISGSGQVVKSGDETLTLSGANSYTGGTLISGGTLIASNVE

-2079 DNAVLELNTGGDFI
+2079 DNAVLELNTGGDF
-2093 NNIGGTGRV
+2093 
-2102 EKSGDD
+2102 
-2108 TLTLSGSNSY
+2108 
-2118 TGGTLISSG
+2118 
-2127 TLVATNVDALGS
+2127 
-2139 GDVTDN
+2139 
-2145 ATLELNTGG
+2145 
-2154 DFTNNISGSGQVVK
+2154 
-2168 SGDET
+2168 
-2173 LTLSGSN
+2173 
-2180 TYTGGTTINDGTL
+2180 
-2193 VATSVEALGS
+2193 
-2203 GDVTNDAVLALNT
+2203 
-2216 GGDFANNIGGTGSVV
+2216 
-2231 KSGDETLTL
+2231 
-2240 SGTNSYTGGTTIS
+2240 
-2253 GGTLVATNVEAL
+2253 
-2265 GTGDVTN
+2265 
-2272 NATLELNTGG
+2272 
-2282 DFTNNISGNGQ
+2282 
-2293 VVKSGDDTLTFS
+2293 
-2305 GSNTYTGG
+2305 
-2313 TTINDGTL
+2313 
-2321 VATSVEALGSGDVTN
+2321 
-2336 DAVLALN
+2336 
-2343 TGGDFANNIGGTG
+2343 
-2356 SVVKSGDETLT
+2356 
-2367 LSGSNT
+2367 
-2373 YTGSTL
+2373 
-2379 ISSGTLVAND
+2379 
-2389 VNALGTGDVTDNA
+2389 
-2402 TLMLNTGGDFI
+2402 
-2413 NNIGGTGRVEKSGD
+2413 
-2427 DTLTLSGSNSY
+2427 
-2438 TGGTLISSGTL
+2438 
-2449 VATNVDALG
+2449 
-2458 SGDVTDNATLE
+2458 
-2469 LNTGGTFDNA
+2469 DNA
-2479 ISGSGQVVKSGD
+2479 ISGSGQVEKSGD

-2528 NAVLELNTGGDFDNA
+2528 NAVLELNTGGTFDNAISGSGQVVKSGDETLTLSGSNTYTGGTTINDGTLIATSVDALGSGDVTDNAVLELNTGGDFDNA

-2561 GANSYTGGTTISG
+2561 GTNSYTDGTLISGGTLVATNLEALGTGDVTNNATLELNTGGTFDNAISGSGQVVKSGDDALTLSGSNTYTGGTTISG
-2574 GTLVASNVEALG
+2574 GTLIATSVDALGSGDVTDNAVLELNTGGTFDNAISGSGQVVKSGDKTLTLSGSNTYTGGTTISGGTLIASNVEALG
-2586 SGDIDNYASLQ
+2586 SGNIDNYASLQ

-2611 HDNAITAIG
+2611 HDNATTAIG
-2620 AGSALRANTLTQEA
+2620 AGSTLRANTLTQEA

-2640 HLIDSNSGAIVT
+2640 HLTDSNSGAIVT

-2709 LTVDGRVNADDDTRY
+2709 LTVDGRVNAADDTRY

-2761 LTDVDATLNPDSATY
+2761 LTDVDATLNPDSATD

-2833 FGGHNSTVNG
+2833 FGGHNATVNG
-2843 HVNNQGSL
+2843 HVNNLGSL

-2944 QSDGDFRLYKGHVD
+2944 QSDGDFTLYKGHVD

-2978 SDDVPDDGGEVTP
+2978 SDDVPDDGG
-2991 PDDGGEVTPPDDG
+2991 D
-3004 GEVTPPDDGGEVTP
+3004 
-3018 PDDGG
+3018 
-3023 EVTPPDDDGEVT
+3023 VT
-3035 PPDDGGDITP
+3035 PPDDGGDVIPPDDGGDVTP
-3045 PDDGGDITPPDGGD
+3045 PDDGGDVTPPDDGGDVTPPDDGGDVTPPDDGGDVTPPDDDGDITPPDGGD

-3099 ADGSIWMRFKAG
+3099 ADGSVWMRFKAG

-3281 DSWTTRLGVRV
+3281 DSWTTRLGMRV

>member
-73 FVVETGNTVATDTAT
+73 FVVETGNTIATDTAA

-124 STGAT
+124 LTGAT

-140 NEDGTIMLQNGG
+140 NEDGTILLQNGG
-152 SVINDARIENNATY
+152 SVINDGRIENSAIYVHNLDLGA
-166 EHDPEDIPQEY
+166 PEIDAAI
-177 AGVYMLNGGSYVSS
+177 YMLNGGSYVSS
-191 ESGVLEGVSGVI
+191 ENGVLKGVSGVI

-208 AHITNGGMINSDGSW
+208 VHITNGGTINSDGSW
-223 RSYGVEFRDGTYGTI
+223 RSYGVELRGGAYGTI

-245 TTASDGSGKIEDAA
+245 TTASDGSGEIEDAA
-259 IYVHTLNDMAVSGS
+259 IYAHTFDDIAAGDY

-278 SGLMQSDFITVALY
+278 SGLLQSDFIAVALY
-292 YGSHFE
+292 HGAHFE
-298 VVNRVGGVITAGNS
+298 VINRAGGVITAGNS
-312 SLVGIKS
+312 SLVGIQS
-319 TAMELKVGVDNLVT
+319 AAMELKAGVDNLVT

-365 ITTTGGGSGD
+365 ITTTGGGAGD

-431 GNGNTISNQG
+431 GNGNTITNQG
-441 KMTGVSDGLVLS
+441 KMTGVSDGLLIS

-487 SKITATSTGISIAG
+487 SKITATSTGISIAS
-501 GNNQVTTESGSTIV
+501 GNNQVTTESGSAIV

-549 NSGTSGTITNTGTIT
+549 NSGASGTITNTGTIT

-641 TINGSGNTLTSQ
+641 TISGSGNTLTNQ

-659 TNAILIN
+659 TNAVLIN

-678 GTEISGSITDDNN
+678 GTEISGSITDGNN

-748 LNGAMTAKGATVDS
+748 VNGAMTAKGATVDS

-777 NGDIVDNGT
+777 NGNIVDNGT

-801 SGSGNVIKQG
+801 SGSGNVVKQG

-847 DNRAYLKLDAANASD
+847 DNRAYLKLEAANAGD

-982 YDLVETLTWYADRY
+982 YDLVETLTWYADRD

-1102 GDETLTLSGSNTYTG
+1102 GDETLTLSGANSYTG
-1117 GTIISGGTLVA
+1117 GTTISGGTLVA
-1128 TNVEALGTGDVTDNA
+1128 TNVEALGSGDVTDNATLELNTGGTFDNVISGSGQVVKSGDEMLTLSGANSYTGGTTISGGTLVVSNVEALGSGDVTDNA

-1149 GGDFDNA
+1149 GGDFDNN

-1192 SNVEALGSGD
+1192 TNVEALGSGDVTDNAVLELNTGGTFDNVISGSGQVVKSGDEMLTLSGANSYTGGTTISGGTLVATNVEALGSGD

-1214 GDFANN
+1214 GTFDNV
-1220 IGGTGSVVK
+1220 ISGSGQVVK
-1229 SGDKTLT
+1229 SGDDALTLSGNNSYTGGTLISGGTLVASNVDALGSGDVTDNATLEMNTGGDFDNAISGSGQVVKSGDETLT
-1236 LSGTNS
+1236 LSGANS

-1296 ETLTLSGAN
+1296 
-1305 SYTGGTTISGGTLV
+1305 
-1319 ATNVEALGT
+1319 
-1328 GDITDNATLEL
+1328 
-1339 NAGGDFT
+1339 
-1346 NNIGGTGSVEKSGDK
+1346 
-1361 TLTLSG
+1361 
-1367 TNTYRGGTLI
+1367 
-1377 SGGTLVASNV
+1377 
-1387 EALGSGDVTDNAT
+1387 
-1400 LEMNTGGDFANNIG
+1400 
-1414 GTGSVVKSGDKT
+1414 KT

-1446 VASNVEAL
+1446 I
-1454 GTGNVT
+1454 
-1460 DNATL
+1460 AT
-1465 ELNTGGDFDNAISG
+1465 
-1479 SGQVVKSGDGAL
+1479 
-1491 TLSGA
+1491 
-1496 NSYSGATTISGG
+1496 
-1508 TLIAANVNALGTG
+1508 NVNALGTG

-1704 LDPASATGWDGTSL
+1704 LDPDSATGWDGTSL

-1808 LVASNVD
+1808 LVASNV
-1815 ALGSGD
+1815 
-1821 VTNNATLEMNTGG
+1821 
-1834 DFINN
+1834 
-1839 IGGTGRVEKSGD
+1839 
-1851 DTLTLSGSNT
+1851 
-1861 YTGGTLISDGTL
+1861 
-1873 VASNVEAL
+1873 EAL

-1888 NATLELN
+1888 
-1895 TGGTFDNAISGSGQV
+1895 
-1910 VKSGDDV
+1910 
-1917 LTLSGANSYSGG
+1917 
-1929 TLISG
+1929 
-1934 GTLVANN
+1934 
-1941 VEALGTGDVTDNA
+1941 
-1954 TLEMNTGGDFINNI
+1954 
-1968 GGTGRVEKSG
+1968 
-1978 DDALTLSG
+1978 
-1986 SNTYTGGTT
+1986 
-1995 INDGTLIATSVDA
+1995 
-2008 LGSGDVTNN
+2008 
-2017 AVLEL
+2017 
-2022 NTGGDFINNIGGTGR
+2022 
-2037 VEKSGDETLTLSGS
+2037 
-2051 NTYTG
+2051 
-2056 GTLISGGT
+2056 
-2064 LVATNVE
+2064 
-2071 ALGTGDVT
+2071 
-2079 DNAVLELNTGGDFI
+2079 
-2093 NNIGGTGRV
+2093 
-2102 EKSGDD
+2102 
-2108 TLTLSGSNSY
+2108 
-2118 TGGTLISSG
+2118 
-2127 TLVATNVDALGS
+2127 
-2139 GDVTDN
+2139 
-2145 ATLELNTGG
+2145 
-2154 DFTNNISGSGQVVK
+2154 
-2168 SGDET
+2168 
-2173 LTLSGSN
+2173 
-2180 TYTGGTTINDGTL
+2180 
-2193 VATSVEALGS
+2193 
-2203 GDVTNDAVLALNT
+2203 DAV
-2216 GGDFANNIGGTGSVV
+2216 
-2231 KSGDETLTL
+2231 
-2240 SGTNSYTGGTTIS
+2240 
-2253 GGTLVATNVEAL
+2253 
-2265 GTGDVTN
+2265 
-2272 NATLELNTGG
+2272 
-2282 DFTNNISGNGQ
+2282 
-2293 VVKSGDDTLTFS
+2293 
-2305 GSNTYTGG
+2305 
-2313 TTINDGTL
+2313 
-2321 VATSVEALGSGDVTN
+2321 
-2336 DAVLALN
+2336 
-2343 TGGDFANNIGGTG
+2343 
-2356 SVVKSGDETLT
+2356 
-2367 LSGSNT
+2367 
-2373 YTGSTL
+2373 
-2379 ISSGTLVAND
+2379 
-2389 VNALGTGDVTDNA
+2389 
-2402 TLMLNTGGDFI
+2402 
-2413 NNIGGTGRVEKSGD
+2413 
-2427 DTLTLSGSNSY
+2427 
-2438 TGGTLISSGTL
+2438 
-2449 VATNVDALG
+2449 
-2458 SGDVTDNATLE
+2458 LE

-2504 GTLISSGTLVAND
+2504 GTLISGGTLVASNVEALGTGD
-2517 VNALG
+2517 VTDNATLELNTGGDFDNAISGSGQVVKSGDETLTLSGSNTYTGGTLISGGTLVATNVEALGSGDVTDDATLELNTGGTFDNAISGSGQVVKSGDDVLTLSGANSYSGGSLISGGTLVATNVEALGTGDVTNNAVLELNTGGTFDNAISGSGQVVKSGDETLTLSGANSYTGGTLISGGTLVASNVEALG

-2561 GANSYTGGTTISG
+2561 GSNTYTGGTLISG

-2586 SGDIDNYASLQ
+2586 TGDVTNDAVLELNTGGDFDNAISGSGKVEKSGDGTLTLSGSNTYRGGTTISGGTLLASNVEALGTGDVTNNATLELNTGGDFDNAISGSGQVVKSGGDTLTLSGNNSYTGGTLISDGTLVASNVEALGSGNIDNYASLQ

-2611 HDNAITAIG
+2611 HDNATTAIG

-2640 HLIDSNSGAIVT
+2640 HLTDSNSDAIVT

-2681 TLIDT
+2681 TLIDS

-2761 LTDVDATLNPDSATY
+2761 LTDVDATLNPDSATG

-2798 SGDTDVQEGALWLAE
+2798 SGDTDVQEGTLWLAE

-2833 FGGHNSTVNG
+2833 FGGHNATVNG

-2944 QSDGDFRLYKGHVD
+2944 QSDGDFTLYKGHVD

-2978 SDDVPDDGGEVTP
+2978 SDDVPDDGGDVIPPDDGGDVTP
-2991 PDDGGEVTPPDDG
+2991 PDDGGD
-3004 GEVTPPDDGGEVTP
+3004 VTPPDDGGEVTP

-3023 EVTPPDDDGEVT
+3023 EVTPPDDDGDVT
-3035 PPDDGGDITP
+3035 PPDDGGDVTP
-3045 PDDGGDITPPDGGD
+3045 PDDDGDITPPDGGD
-3059 VTPVAP
+3059 VTPVTP

-3233 LETGYRYDIALSNRN
+3233 LETGYRCDIALSNRN

>member
-292 YGSHFE
+292 HGSHFE

-365 ITTTGGGSGD
+365 ITTTGGGAGD

-410 GHTLNNQAGGAISA
+410 GHTLNNQAGGVISA
-424 NTAVAIN
+424 NTAVAVN
-431 GNGNTISNQG
+431 GNGNTITNQG
-441 KMTGVSDGLVLS
+441 KMTGVSDGLLIS
-453 GNNNIVTTSG
+453 GNNNIVITSG

-487 SKITATSTGISIAG
+487 SKITTTSTGISIAG
-501 GNNQVTTESGSTIV
+501 GNNQVTTESGSAIV

-549 NSGTSGTITNTGTIT
+549 NSGASGTITNTGTIT

-786 LTFNRSDAAAYGSVI
+786 LTFNRSDASAYGSVI

-948 AISGDFDGITINGNA
+948 AISGDFDDITINGNA

-982 YDLVETLTWYADRY
+982 YDLVETLTWYADRD

-1043 ILNAENTYTGGTTI
+1043 ILNAENTYTGGTLI
-1057 SDGTLVATNVEAL
+1057 SDGTLVASNVEAL
-1070 GTGNVTDNATLELNT
+1070 GTGDITDNAVLELNT

-1143 TLELNT
+1143 VLELNT
-1149 GGDFDNA
+1149 GGTFDNV
-1156 IGGTGSVVK
+1156 ISGSGQVVK
-1165 SGDKT
+1165 SGDDA
-1170 LTLSGANSYTG
+1170 LTLSGSNTYTG

-1192 SNVEALGSGD
+1192 TNVEALGSGD
-1202 VTDNATLELNTG
+1202 VTDDATLELNIG

-1236 LSGTNS
+1236 LSGSNT
-1242 YTGGTTISGGTL
+1242 YTGGTLIS
-1254 VANNVEALGTGD
+1254 D
-1266 VTNNATL
+1266 
-1273 ELNTGGD
+1273 
-1280 FDNAISGSG
+1280 
-1289 QVVKSGD
+1289 
-1296 ETLTLSGAN
+1296 
-1305 SYTGGTTISGGTLV
+1305 GTLV

-1328 GDITDNATLEL
+1328 G
-1339 NAGGDFT
+1339 
-1346 NNIGGTGSVEKSGDK
+1346 NI
-1361 TLTLSG
+1361 
-1367 TNTYRGGTLI
+1367 
-1377 SGGTLVASNV
+1377 
-1387 EALGSGDVTDNAT
+1387 
-1400 LEMNTGGDFANNIG
+1400 
-1414 GTGSVVKSGDKT
+1414 
-1426 LTLSGANSYTGGT
+1426 
-1439 TISGGTL
+1439 
-1446 VASNVEAL
+1446 
-1454 GTGNVT
+1454 T

-1479 SGQVVKSGDGAL
+1479 SGQVVKSGDKTL

-1671 RDDAVTDAHGTFN
+1671 RDDAVTDAHGTFD

-1704 LDPASATGWDGTSL
+1704 LDPANATGWDGTSL

-1757 VTDDA
+1757 VTDNA

-1808 LVASNVD
+1808 LVASNVE

-1821 VTNNATLEMNTGG
+1821 VTDNATLELNTGG
-1834 DFINN
+1834 TFDNAIS
-1839 IGGTGRVEKSGD
+1839 GSGKVEKSGD
-1851 DTLTLSGSNT
+1851 DALTLSGANT

-1881 GTGDVTN
+1881 GTGDVTD
-1888 NATLELN
+1888 NAVLELN
-1895 TGGTFDNAISGSGQV
+1895 TGGDFDNAISGSGQV
-1910 VKSGDDV
+1910 
-1917 LTLSGANSYSGG
+1917 
-1929 TLISG
+1929 
-1934 GTLVANN
+1934 
-1941 VEALGTGDVTDNA
+1941 
-1954 TLEMNTGGDFINNI
+1954 
-1968 GGTGRVEKSG
+1968 EKSG
-1978 DDALTLSG
+1978 DGTLTLSG

-2008 LGSGDVTNN
+2008 LGSGDVTDD

-2037 VEKSGDETLTLSGS
+2037 VEKSGDKTLTLSGS
-2051 NTYTG
+2051 NSYTG
-2056 GTLISGGT
+2056 GTTISDGT
-2064 LVATNVE
+2064 LVASNVE
-2071 ALGTGDVT
+2071 SLGTGDVT
-2079 DNAVLELNTGGDFI
+2079 NNATLELNTGGDFT
-2093 NNIGGTGRV
+2093 NNIGGSGQV
-2102 EKSGDD
+2102 VKSGDD
-2108 TLTLSGSNSY
+2108 ALALSGANSY

-2154 DFTNNISGSGQVVK
+2154 TFDNAISGSGQVVK
-2168 SGDET
+2168 SGDKT

-2180 TYTGGTTINDGTL
+2180 TYTGGTLISDGTL
-2193 VATSVEALGS
+2193 VAS
-2203 GDVTNDAVLALNT
+2203 
-2216 GGDFANNIGGTGSVV
+2216 
-2231 KSGDETLTL
+2231 
-2240 SGTNSYTGGTTIS
+2240 
-2253 GGTLVATNVEAL
+2253 NVESL

-2282 DFTNNISGNGQ
+2282 DFTNNISGSGQ

-2373 YTGSTL
+2373 YTGGTL

-2522 TGDVTD
+2522 SGDVTN
-2528 NAVLELNTGGDFDNA
+2528 NATLELNTGGDFDNA
-2543 ISGSGQVVKSGD
+2543 ISGSGQVVKSGGD
-2555 ETLTLS
+2555 TLTLS
-2561 GANSYTGGTTISG
+2561 GNNSYTGGTLISD

-2586 SGDIDNYASLQ
+2586 SGNIDNYASLQ

-2611 HDNAITAIG
+2611 HDNATTAIG

-2640 HLIDSNSGAIVT
+2640 HLTDSNSDAIVT

-2681 TLIDT
+2681 TLIDS
-2686 DSAINSDFA
+2686 DSAIDSDFA

-2761 LTDVDATLNPDSATY
+2761 LTDVDATLDPDSATD

-2833 FGGHNSTVNG
+2833 FGGHNATVNG
-2843 HVNNQGSL
+2843 HVNNLGNL

-2944 QSDGDFRLYKGHVD
+2944 QSDGDFTLYKGHVD

-3023 EVTPPDDDGEVT
+3023 EVTPPDDGGDVT
-3035 PPDDGGDITP
+3035 PPDDD
-3045 PDDGGDITPPDGGD
+3045 GDITPPDGGD

-3149 GLMGSYINAST
+3149 GLMGSYINANT

-3204 WYQYGAYN
+3204 WYQYGVYN

-3281 DSWTTRLGVRV
+3281 DSWTTRLGMRV

>member
-73 FVVETGNTVATDTAT
+73 FVVETGNTIATDTAA

-109 VGSSLTDSQAMNLDS
+109 VGSSLIDSQAMNLDS
-124 STGAT
+124 LTGAT

-140 NEDGTIMLQNGG
+140 SADGTILFQNGG
-152 SVINDARIENNATY
+152 SVINDGRIENSAIYVHNLDLGA
-166 EHDPEDIPQEY
+166 PEIDAAI
-177 AGVYMLNGGSYVSS
+177 YMLNGGSYVSS
-191 ESGVLEGVSGVI
+191 ENGVLKGVSGVI

-208 AHITNGGMINSDGSW
+208 VHITNGGTINSDGSW
-223 RSYGVEFRDGTYGTI
+223 RSYGVELRGGAYGTI

-245 TTASDGSGKIEDAA
+245 TTASDGSGEIEDAA
-259 IYVHTLNDMAVSGS
+259 IYAHTFDDIAAGDY

-278 SGLMQSDFITVALY
+278 SGLLQSDFIAVALY
-292 YGSHFE
+292 HGAHFE
-298 VVNRVGGVITAGNS
+298 VINRAGGVITAGNS
-312 SLVGIKS
+312 SLVGIQS
-319 TAMELKVGVDNLVT
+319 AAMELKAGANNLVT

-365 ITTTGGGSGD
+365 ITTTGGGAGD

-431 GNGNTISNQG
+431 GNGNTITNQG
-441 KMTGVSDGLVLS
+441 KMTGVSDGLLIS

-487 SKITATSTGISIAG
+487 SKITATSTGISIAS
-501 GNNQVTTESGSTIV
+501 GNNQVTTESGSAIV

-593 VFGVYVTTGHTLNNL
+593 VYGVYVTTGHTLNNL

-641 TINGSGNTLTSQ
+641 TISGSGNTLTNQ

-659 TNAILIN
+659 TNAVLIN

-678 GTEISGSITDDNN
+678 GTEMSGSITDGNN

-748 LNGAMTAKGATVDS
+748 VNGAMTAKGATVDS

-786 LTFNRSDAAAYGSVI
+786 LTFNRSDAAVYGSVI
-801 SGSGNVIKQG
+801 SGSGNVVKQG

-847 DNRAYLKLDAANASD
+847 DNRAYLKLDAASASD

-948 AISGDFDGITINGNA
+948 AISGDFDDITINGNA

-982 YDLVETLTWYADRY
+982 YDLVETLTWYADRD

-1057 SDGTLVATNVEAL
+1057 SDGTLVANNVEAL
-1070 GTGNVTDNATLELNT
+1070 GTGNVTD
-1085 GGDFDNAISG
+1085 
-1095 SGQVVKS
+1095 
-1102 GDETLTLSGSNTYTG
+1102 
-1117 GTIISGGTLVA
+1117 
-1128 TNVEALGTGDVTDNA
+1128 
-1143 TLELNT
+1143 
-1149 GGDFDNA
+1149 
-1156 IGGTGSVVK
+1156 
-1165 SGDKT
+1165 
-1170 LTLSGANSYTG
+1170 
-1181 GTTISGGTLVA
+1181 
-1192 SNVEALGSGD
+1192 
-1202 VTDNATLELNTG
+1202 
-1214 GDFANN
+1214 
-1220 IGGTGSVVK
+1220 
-1229 SGDKTLT
+1229 
-1236 LSGTNS
+1236 
-1242 YTGGTTISGGTL
+1242 
-1254 VANNVEALGTGD
+1254 
-1266 VTNNATL
+1266 NATL

-1319 ATNVEALGT
+1319 ATNVEALG
-1328 GDITDNATLEL
+1328 
-1339 NAGGDFT
+1339 
-1346 NNIGGTGSVEKSGDK
+1346 
-1361 TLTLSG
+1361 
-1367 TNTYRGGTLI
+1367 
-1377 SGGTLVASNV
+1377 
-1387 EALGSGDVTDNAT
+1387 SGDVTDNAT
-1400 LEMNTGGDFANNIG
+1400 LELNTGGTFDNVIS
-1414 GTGSVVKSGDKT
+1414 GSGQVVKSGDEM

-1454 GTGNVT
+1454 GSGDVT
-1460 DNATL
+1460 DNATLELNTSGDFDNAISGSGQVVKSGGDTLTLSGNNSYTGGTLISGGTLVANNVEALGTGDVTNNATL

-1479 SGQVVKSGDGAL
+1479 SGQVVKSGDKTL

-1508 TLIAANVNALGTG
+1508 TLIATHVNALGTG

-1632 KLTVAGMDAD
+1632 KLTIAGMDVD

-1808 LVASNVD
+1808 LVASNV
-1815 ALGSGD
+1815 
-1821 VTNNATLEMNTGG
+1821 
-1834 DFINN
+1834 
-1839 IGGTGRVEKSGD
+1839 
-1851 DTLTLSGSNT
+1851 
-1861 YTGGTLISDGTL
+1861 
-1873 VASNVEAL
+1873 
-1881 GTGDVTN
+1881 
-1888 NATLELN
+1888 
-1895 TGGTFDNAISGSGQV
+1895 
-1910 VKSGDDV
+1910 
-1917 LTLSGANSYSGG
+1917 
-1929 TLISG
+1929 
-1934 GTLVANN
+1934 
-1941 VEALGTGDVTDNA
+1941 
-1954 TLEMNTGGDFINNI
+1954 
-1968 GGTGRVEKSG
+1968 
-1978 DDALTLSG
+1978 
-1986 SNTYTGGTT
+1986 
-1995 INDGTLIATSVDA
+1995 
-2008 LGSGDVTNN
+2008 
-2017 AVLEL
+2017 
-2022 NTGGDFINNIGGTGR
+2022 
-2037 VEKSGDETLTLSGS
+2037 
-2051 NTYTG
+2051 
-2056 GTLISGGT
+2056 
-2064 LVATNVE
+2064 E

-2079 DNAVLELNTGGDFI
+2079 DNAVLELNTGGDF
-2093 NNIGGTGRV
+2093 
-2102 EKSGDD
+2102 
-2108 TLTLSGSNSY
+2108 
-2118 TGGTLISSG
+2118 
-2127 TLVATNVDALGS
+2127 
-2139 GDVTDN
+2139 DN
-2145 ATLELNTGG
+2145 A
-2154 DFTNNISGSGQVVK
+2154 ISGSGQVVK

-2173 LTLSGSN
+2173 LTLSG
-2180 TYTGGTTINDGTL
+2180 
-2193 VATSVEALGS
+2193 
-2203 GDVTNDAVLALNT
+2203 
-2216 GGDFANNIGGTGSVV
+2216 
-2231 KSGDETLTL
+2231 
-2240 SGTNSYTGGTTIS
+2240 TNSYTDGTLIS

-2282 DFTNNISGNGQ
+2282 DFTNNISGSGQ

-2305 GSNTYTGG
+2305 GANSYTGG
-2313 TTINDGTL
+2313 TTISGGTLVATNVEALGSGDVTDNAVLELNTGGDFDNAISGSGQVEKSGDDVLTLSGANSYSGGTLISDGTL
-2321 VATSVEALGSGDVTN
+2321 VATNVEALGSGDVTN
-2336 DAVLALN
+2336 NAV
-2343 TGGDFANNIGGTG
+2343 
-2356 SVVKSGDETLT
+2356 
-2367 LSGSNT
+2367 
-2373 YTGSTL
+2373 
-2379 ISSGTLVAND
+2379 
-2389 VNALGTGDVTDNA
+2389 
-2402 TLMLNTGGDFI
+2402 
-2413 NNIGGTGRVEKSGD
+2413 
-2427 DTLTLSGSNSY
+2427 
-2438 TGGTLISSGTL
+2438 
-2449 VATNVDALG
+2449 
-2458 SGDVTDNATLE
+2458 LE

-2491 ETLTLSGANSYTG
+2491 ETLTLSGSNTYTG
-2504 GTLISSGTLVAND
+2504 GTTINDGTLIATSVD
-2517 VNALG
+2517 ALG
-2522 TGDVTD
+2522 SGDVTD

-2555 ETLTLS
+2555 ETLTLSGTNSYTDGTLISGGTLVATNLEALGTGDVTNNATLELNTGGDFTNNISGSGQVVKSGDETLTLSGANSYTGGTTISGGTLVASNVEALGSGDVTDNATLEMNTGGDFDNAISGSGQVVKSGDKTLTLS

-2611 HDNAITAIG
+2611 HDNATTAIG

-2640 HLIDSNSGAIVT
+2640 HLTDSNSGAIVT
-2652 ADHANLGGT
+2652 ADRANLGGT

-2681 TLIDT
+2681 TLIDS
-2686 DSAINSDFA
+2686 DSAIDSDFA

-2709 LTVDGRVNADDDTRY
+2709 LTVDGRVNAADDTRY

-2798 SGDTDVQEGALWLAE
+2798 SGDTDVQEGTLWLAE

-2833 FGGHNSTVNG
+2833 FGGHNATVNG
-2843 HVNNQGSL
+2843 HVNNLGSL

-2944 QSDGDFRLYKGHVD
+2944 QSDGDFTLYKGHVD

-3023 EVTPPDDDGEVT
+3023 EVTPPDDGGEVTPPDDDGEVT
-3035 PPDDGGDITP
+3035 PPGDGGDITP

>member
-124 STGAT
+124 LTGAT

-140 NEDGTIMLQNGG
+140 SADGTILLQNGG
-152 SVINDARIENNATY
+152 SVINDGRIENSAIYVHNLDYGA
-166 EHDPEDIPQEY
+166 PEIDAAI
-177 AGVYMLNGGSYVSS
+177 YMLNGGSYVSS
-191 ESGVLEGVSGVI
+191 ENGVLKGVSGVI

-208 AHITNGGMINSDGSW
+208 VHITNGGTINSDGSW
-223 RSYGVEFRDGTYGTI
+223 RSYGVELRGGAYGTI

-245 TTASDGSGKIEDAA
+245 TTASDGSNKIEDAA
-259 IYVHTLNDMAVSGS
+259 IYAHTFDDIAAGDS

-278 SGLMQSDFITVALY
+278 SGLLQSDFIAVALY
-292 YGSHFE
+292 HGAHFE
-298 VVNRVGGVITAGNS
+298 VFNRAGGVITAGNS
-312 SLVGIKS
+312 SLVGIQS
-319 TAMELKVGVDNLVT
+319 AAMELKAGADNLVT

-352 ESTSGGVITNTGS
+352 ENTSGGVITNTGS

-396 STVYGVYLDSARSK
+396 SSVYGVYLDSTRSK

-431 GNGNTISNQG
+431 GNGNTITNQG
-441 KMTGVSDGLVLS
+441 KMTGVSDGLLIS

-487 SKITATSTGISIAG
+487 SKITTTSTGISIAG
-501 GNNQVTTESGSTIV
+501 GNNQVTTESGSVIV

-549 NSGTSGTITNTGTIT
+549 NSGASGTITNTGTIT

-641 TINGSGNTLTSQ
+641 TISGSGNTLTSQ

-801 SGSGNVIKQG
+801 SGSGNVVKQG

-847 DNRAYLKLDAANASD
+847 DNRAYLKLDAASASD

-948 AISGDFDGITINGNA
+948 AISGDFDDITINGNA

-982 YDLVETLTWYADRY
+982 YDLVETLTWYADRD

-1029 WNGQSLTKTGAGTL
+1029 WDGQSLTKTGAGTL

-1057 SDGTLVATNVEAL
+1057 SDGTLIASNVEAL

-1085 GGDFDNAISG
+1085 GGTFDNAISG

-1143 TLELNT
+1143 VLELNT
-1149 GGDFDNA
+1149 GGTFDNV
-1156 IGGTGSVVK
+1156 ISGSGQVVK
-1165 SGDKT
+1165 SGDDA
-1170 LTLSGANSYTG
+1170 LTLSGSNTYTG

-1192 SNVEALGSGD
+1192 TNVEALGSGD
-1202 VTDNATLELNTG
+1202 VTDDATLELNTG

-1229 SGDKTLT
+1229 SGD
-1236 LSGTNS
+1236 
-1242 YTGGTTISGGTL
+1242 
-1254 VANNVEALGTGD
+1254 E
-1266 VTNNATL
+1266 
-1273 ELNTGGD
+1273 
-1280 FDNAISGSG
+1280 
-1289 QVVKSGD
+1289 
-1296 ETLTLSGAN
+1296 
-1305 SYTGGTTISGGTLV
+1305 
-1319 ATNVEALGT
+1319 
-1328 GDITDNATLEL
+1328 
-1339 NAGGDFT
+1339 
-1346 NNIGGTGSVEKSGDK
+1346 
-1361 TLTLSG
+1361 
-1367 TNTYRGGTLI
+1367 
-1377 SGGTLVASNV
+1377 
-1387 EALGSGDVTDNAT
+1387 
-1400 LEMNTGGDFANNIG
+1400 
-1414 GTGSVVKSGDKT
+1414 T

-1454 GTGNVT
+1454 GTGDVT

-1479 SGQVVKSGDGAL
+1479 SGQVVKSGDKTL

-1508 TLIAANVNALGTG
+1508 TLITTHVNALGTG

-1781 VVKSGDDVLTLSGA
+1781 VVKSGDGALTLSGA

-1821 VTNNATLEMNTGG
+1821 VT
-1834 DFINN
+1834 D
-1839 IGGTGRVEKSGD
+1839 
-1851 DTLTLSGSNT
+1851 
-1861 YTGGTLISDGTL
+1861 
-1873 VASNVEAL
+1873 
-1881 GTGDVTN
+1881 

-1910 VKSGDDV
+1910 VKSGDDA
-1917 LTLSGANSYSGG
+1917 LTLSGANTYSGG

-1934 GTLVANN
+1934 GTLVASN

-1954 TLEMNTGGDFINNI
+1954 VLELNTGGTFDNVIS
-1968 GGTGRVEKSG
+1968 GSGQVVKSG

-2008 LGSGDVTNN
+2008 LGSGDVTDNATLELNTGGTFDNAISGSGQVVKSGDKMLTLSGANSYSGGTLISDGTLVASNVESLGTGDVTNN
-2017 AVLEL
+2017 ATLELNTGGDFTNNISGSGQVVKSGDETLTLSGTNTYSGGTLISGGTLVASNVEALGTGDVTNDAVLEL
-2022 NTGGDFINNIGGTGR
+2022 NTGGTFDNAISGSGQVEKSGDGTLTLSGSNTYTGGTLISGGTLVASN
-2037 VEKSGDETLTLSGS
+2037 VEALGTGDVTNDAVLELNTGGTFDNAISGSGQVVKSGDDALTLSGSNTYTGGTIISGGTLVATNVDALGSGDVTDNATLELNTGGDFDNAISGSGQVVKSGDKTLTLSGSNTYTGGTTINDGTLVANDVNALGTGDVTDDATLELNTGGDFDNAISGSGQVVKSGDDTLTLSGTNSYTGGTTISGGTLVATNVDALGTGDVTNSSTLELNTGGDFDNAISGSGQVVKSGDETLTLSGS

-2071 ALGTGDVT
+2071 ALGSGDVT
-2079 DNAVLELNTGGDFI
+2079 NNAVLELNTGGDFT

-2102 EKSGDD
+2102 EKSGD
-2108 TLTLSGSNSY
+2108 G
-2118 TGGTLISSG
+2118 
-2127 TLVATNVDALGS
+2127 
-2139 GDVTDN
+2139 
-2145 ATLELNTGG
+2145 
-2154 DFTNNISGSGQVVK
+2154 
-2168 SGDET
+2168 T

-2180 TYTGGTTINDGTL
+2180 TYRGGTL
-2193 VATSVEALGS
+2193 
-2203 GDVTNDAVLALNT
+2203 
-2216 GGDFANNIGGTGSVV
+2216 
-2231 KSGDETLTL
+2231 
-2240 SGTNSYTGGTTIS
+2240 IS
-2253 GGTLVATNVEAL
+2253 GGTLVATSVDAL
-2265 GTGDVTN
+2265 GTGSVTN
-2272 NATLELNTGG
+2272 NAT
-2282 DFTNNISGNGQ
+2282 
-2293 VVKSGDDTLTFS
+2293 
-2305 GSNTYTGG
+2305 
-2313 TTINDGTL
+2313 
-2321 VATSVEALGSGDVTN
+2321 
-2336 DAVLALN
+2336 
-2343 TGGDFANNIGGTG
+2343 
-2356 SVVKSGDETLT
+2356 
-2367 LSGSNT
+2367 
-2373 YTGSTL
+2373 
-2379 ISSGTLVAND
+2379 
-2389 VNALGTGDVTDNA
+2389 
-2402 TLMLNTGGDFI
+2402 
-2413 NNIGGTGRVEKSGD
+2413 
-2427 DTLTLSGSNSY
+2427 
-2438 TGGTLISSGTL
+2438 
-2449 VATNVDALG
+2449 
-2458 SGDVTDNATLE
+2458 
-2469 LNTGGTFDNA
+2469 
-2479 ISGSGQVVKSGD
+2479 
-2491 ETLTLSGANSYTG
+2491 
-2504 GTLISSGTLVAND
+2504 
-2517 VNALG
+2517 
-2522 TGDVTD
+2522 
-2528 NAVLELNTGGDFDNA
+2528 LELNTGGDFDNA
-2543 ISGSGQVVKSGD
+2543 ISGSGNVVKSGAD
-2555 ETLTLS
+2555 TLTLS
-2561 GANSYTGGTTISG
+2561 GNNSYRGGTAIND
-2574 GTLVASNVEALG
+2574 GTLIAASVNALG

-2611 HDNAITAIG
+2611 HDNATTAIG

-2640 HLIDSNSGAIVT
+2640 HLTDSNSGAIVT
-2652 ADHANLGGT
+2652 ADRANLGGT

-2761 LTDVDATLNPDSATY
+2761 LTDVDATLNPDSATD

-2833 FGGHNSTVNG
+2833 FGGHNATVNG
-2843 HVNNQGSL
+2843 HVNNLGNL

-3004 GEVTPPDDGGEVTP
+3004 GEVTPPDDGGDVTP

-3023 EVTPPDDDGEVT
+3023 EVTPPDGGDVT
-3035 PPDDGGDITP
+3035 PPDDGGDVTP
-3045 PDDGGDITPPDGGD
+3045 PDDGGDVTPPDDDGNTTPPDGGD

-3335 VEVKVGIQANVSER
+3335 AEVKVGIQANVNER

>member
-57 SIPSQTTTYT
+57 SIPTQTTTYT

-124 STGAT
+124 LTGAT

-140 NEDGTIMLQNGG
+140 NEDGTILLQNGG
-152 SVINDARIENNATY
+152 SVINDARIENSATY

-298 VVNRVGGVITAGNS
+298 VVNRAGGVITAGNS

-410 GHTLNNQAGGAISA
+410 GHTLNNQAGSAISA

-431 GNGNTISNQG
+431 GNGNTITNQG
-441 KMTGVSDGLVLS
+441 KMTGVSDGLLIS

-487 SKITATSTGISIAG
+487 SKITTTSTGISIAG
-501 GNNQVTTESGSTIV
+501 GNNQITTESGSAIV

-540 SSISYGIQY
+540 SNMSYGIQY
-549 NSGTSGTITNTGTIT
+549 NSGASGTITNTGTIT

-608 AGGSIT
+608 AGGSIS
-614 ANTAVQLNGNNNT
+614 ANTAVQFHGNNNK

-641 TINGSGNTLTSQ
+641 TISGSGNTLTSQ

-728 TMNLSGTTN
+728 TMNFSGTTN

-762 GTTLQIGNGGTLGAF
+762 GTTLQIGNSGTLGAF

-847 DNRAYLKLDAANASD
+847 DNRAYLKLDAASASD

-896 TLTADLTATS
+896 TLTADLTASS

-948 AISGDFDGITINGNA
+948 AISGDFDGITINGSA

-982 YDLVETLTWYADRY
+982 YDLVETLTWYADRD

-1043 ILNAENTYTGGTTI
+1043 ILNAENTYTGSTTI
-1057 SDGTLVATNVEAL
+1057 SEGTLIATNVEAL
-1070 GTGNVTDNATLELNT
+1070 GTGNVTDNATLEM
-1085 GGDFDNAISG
+1085 
-1095 SGQVVKS
+1095 
-1102 GDETLTLSGSNTYTG
+1102 
-1117 GTIISGGTLVA
+1117 
-1128 TNVEALGTGDVTDNA
+1128 
-1143 TLELNT
+1143 
-1149 GGDFDNA
+1149 
-1156 IGGTGSVVK
+1156 
-1165 SGDKT
+1165 
-1170 LTLSGANSYTG
+1170 
-1181 GTTISGGTLVA
+1181 
-1192 SNVEALGSGD
+1192 
-1202 VTDNATLELNTG
+1202 
-1214 GDFANN
+1214 
-1220 IGGTGSVVK
+1220 
-1229 SGDKTLT
+1229 
-1236 LSGTNS
+1236 
-1242 YTGGTTISGGTL
+1242 
-1254 VANNVEALGTGD
+1254 
-1266 VTNNATL
+1266 
-1273 ELNTGGD
+1273 NTGGD

-1319 ATNVEALGT
+1319 ASNVEALGT
-1328 GDITDNATLEL
+1328 GDITDNAVLEL
-1339 NAGGDFT
+1339 
-1346 NNIGGTGSVEKSGDK
+1346 
-1361 TLTLSG
+1361 
-1367 TNTYRGGTLI
+1367 
-1377 SGGTLVASNV
+1377 
-1387 EALGSGDVTDNAT
+1387 
-1400 LEMNTGGDFANNIG
+1400 NTGGDFDNAIS
-1414 GTGSVVKSGDKT
+1414 GSGQVVKSGDKT

-1446 VASNVEAL
+1446 VATNVEAL
-1454 GTGNVT
+1454 GSGDVT

-1479 SGQVVKSGDGAL
+1479 SGQVVKSGDKTL

-1508 TLIAANVNALGTG
+1508 TLIATHVNALGTG

-1578 TVDPVIHAA
+1578 TTAPVIHAA

-1743 TLVATNVDALGSGD
+1743 TLVATNVDALGTGDVTDDATLELNTGGTFDNAISGSGQVVKSGDETLTLSGTNTYSGGTLISGGTLVASNVEALGTGDVTNDAVLELNTSGDFDNALSGSGQVEKSGDGTLTLSGSNTYTGGTLISGGTLVASNVEALGTGDVTNDAVLELNTGGTFDNAISGSGQVVKSGDDALTLSGSNTYTGGTIISGGTLVATNVDALGSGD
-1757 VTDDA
+1757 VTDNA

-1808 LVASNVD
+1808 LVASNV
-1815 ALGSGD
+1815 
-1821 VTNNATLEMNTGG
+1821 
-1834 DFINN
+1834 
-1839 IGGTGRVEKSGD
+1839 
-1851 DTLTLSGSNT
+1851 
-1861 YTGGTLISDGTL
+1861 
-1873 VASNVEAL
+1873 EAL
-1881 GTGDVTN
+1881 GTGDVTD

-1910 VKSGDDV
+1910 EKSGDGA

-1929 TLISG
+1929 TLIS
-1934 GTLVANN
+1934 
-1941 VEALGTGDVTDNA
+1941 
-1954 TLEMNTGGDFINNI
+1954 
-1968 GGTGRVEKSG
+1968 
-1978 DDALTLSG
+1978 
-1986 SNTYTGGTT
+1986 
-1995 INDGTLIATSVDA
+1995 DGTLIA
-2008 LGSGDVTNN
+2008 
-2017 AVLEL
+2017 
-2022 NTGGDFINNIGGTGR
+2022 GR
-2037 VEKSGDETLTLSGS
+2037 V
-2051 NTYTG
+2051 
-2056 GTLISGGT
+2056 
-2064 LVATNVE
+2064 
-2071 ALGTGDVT
+2071 DV
-2079 DNAVLELNTGGDFI
+2079 
-2093 NNIGGTGRV
+2093 
-2102 EKSGDD
+2102 
-2108 TLTLSGSNSY
+2108 
-2118 TGGTLISSG
+2118 
-2127 TLVATNVDALGS
+2127 
-2139 GDVTDN
+2139 
-2145 ATLELNTGG
+2145 
-2154 DFTNNISGSGQVVK
+2154 
-2168 SGDET
+2168 
-2173 LTLSGSN
+2173 
-2180 TYTGGTTINDGTL
+2180 
-2193 VATSVEALGS
+2193 
-2203 GDVTNDAVLALNT
+2203 
-2216 GGDFANNIGGTGSVV
+2216 
-2231 KSGDETLTL
+2231 
-2240 SGTNSYTGGTTIS
+2240 
-2253 GGTLVATNVEAL
+2253 
-2265 GTGDVTN
+2265 
-2272 NATLELNTGG
+2272 
-2282 DFTNNISGNGQ
+2282 
-2293 VVKSGDDTLTFS
+2293 
-2305 GSNTYTGG
+2305 
-2313 TTINDGTL
+2313 
-2321 VATSVEALGSGDVTN
+2321 
-2336 DAVLALN
+2336 
-2343 TGGDFANNIGGTG
+2343 
-2356 SVVKSGDETLT
+2356 
-2367 LSGSNT
+2367 
-2373 YTGSTL
+2373 
-2379 ISSGTLVAND
+2379 
-2389 VNALGTGDVTDNA
+2389 
-2402 TLMLNTGGDFI
+2402 
-2413 NNIGGTGRVEKSGD
+2413 
-2427 DTLTLSGSNSY
+2427 
-2438 TGGTLISSGTL
+2438 
-2449 VATNVDALG
+2449 LG

-2543 ISGSGQVVKSGD
+2543 ISGSGKVEKSGD
-2555 ETLTLS
+2555 GTLTLS
-2561 GANSYTGGTTISG
+2561 GSNTYTGGTTISGGTLVATSVEALGSGDVTDNAVLELNTGGTFDNVISGSGQVVKSGDDALTLSGANTYTGGTTING

-2611 HDNAITAIG
+2611 HDNATTAIG

-2640 HLIDSNSGAIVT
+2640 HLTDSNSGAIVT
-2652 ADHANLGGT
+2652 ADRANLGGT

-2784 RGAGTLILGAQNTY
+2784 RGAGALILGAQNTY

-2824 AVNIAANAA
+2824 AINIAANAA
-2833 FGGHNSTVNG
+2833 FGGHNATVNG
-2843 HVNNQGSL
+2843 HVNNLGSL
-2851 YFVDTF
+2851 YFADTF

-2930 AQTVNGI
+2930 AKTVNGI

-2944 QSDGDFRLYKGHVD
+2944 QSDGDFTLYKGHVD

-2978 SDDVPDDGGEVTP
+2978 SDDVPDDGGDVTP
-2991 PDDGGEVTPPDDG
+2991 PDDGGDVTPPDDG
-3004 GEVTPPDDGGEVTP
+3004 GDVTPPDDGGDVTP

-3023 EVTPPDDDGEVT
+3023 DVTPPDDGGDVTPPDDGGDITPPDGGGDITPPDDGGDVTPPDDDGEVT
-3035 PPDDGGDITP
+3035 PPDDGGDVTP
-3045 PDDGGDITPPDGGD
+3045 PDDDGDITPPDGGD
-3059 VTPVAP
+3059 GTPVAP

-3099 ADGSIWMRFKAG
+3099 ADGSVWMRFKAG

>member
-57 SIPSQTTTYT
+57 SIPTQTTTYT

-124 STGAT
+124 LTGAT

-140 NEDGTIMLQNGG
+140 NEDGTILLQNGG
-152 SVINDARIENNATY
+152 SVINDARIENSATY

-298 VVNRVGGVITAGNS
+298 VVNRAGGVITAGNS

-410 GHTLNNQAGGAISA
+410 GHTLNNQAGSAISA

-431 GNGNTISNQG
+431 GNGNTITNQG
-441 KMTGVSDGLVLS
+441 KMTGVSDGLLIS

-487 SKITATSTGISIAG
+487 SKITTTSTGISIAG
-501 GNNQVTTESGSTIV
+501 GNNQITTESGSAIV

-540 SSISYGIQY
+540 SNMSYGIQY
-549 NSGTSGTITNTGTIT
+549 NSGASGTITNTGTIT

-608 AGGSIT
+608 AGGSIS
-614 ANTAVQLNGNNNT
+614 ANTAVQFHGNNNK

-641 TINGSGNTLTSQ
+641 TISGSGNTLTSQ

-728 TMNLSGTTN
+728 TMNFSGTTN

-762 GTTLQIGNGGTLGAF
+762 GTTLQIGNSGTLGAF

-847 DNRAYLKLDAANASD
+847 DNRAYLKLDAASASD

-948 AISGDFDGITINGNA
+948 AISGDFDGITINGSA

-982 YDLVETLTWYADRY
+982 YDLVETLTWYADRD

-1043 ILNAENTYTGGTTI
+1043 ILNAENTYTGSTTI
-1057 SDGTLVATNVEAL
+1057 SEGTLIATNVEAL
-1070 GTGNVTDNATLELNT
+1070 GTGNVTDNATLEMNT

-1102 GDETLTLSGSNTYTG
+1102 GDETLTLSGANSYTG
-1117 GTIISGGTLVA
+1117 GTTISGGTLVA
-1128 TNVEALGTGDVTDNA
+1128 SNVEALGTGDITDNA
-1143 TLELNT
+1143 VLELNT

-1156 IGGTGSVVK
+1156 ISGSGQVVK
-1165 SGDKT
+1165 SGDET

-1214 GDFANN
+1214 GDF
-1220 IGGTGSVVK
+1220 
-1229 SGDKTLT
+1229 
-1236 LSGTNS
+1236 
-1242 YTGGTTISGGTL
+1242 
-1254 VANNVEALGTGD
+1254 
-1266 VTNNATL
+1266 
-1273 ELNTGGD
+1273 
-1280 FDNAISGSG
+1280 DNAISGSG

-1296 ETLTLSGAN
+1296 
-1305 SYTGGTTISGGTLV
+1305 
-1319 ATNVEALGT
+1319 
-1328 GDITDNATLEL
+1328 
-1339 NAGGDFT
+1339 
-1346 NNIGGTGSVEKSGDK
+1346 K
-1361 TLTLSG
+1361 T
-1367 TNTYRGGTLI
+1367 
-1377 SGGTLVASNV
+1377 
-1387 EALGSGDVTDNAT
+1387 
-1400 LEMNTGGDFANNIG
+1400 
-1414 GTGSVVKSGDKT
+1414 
-1426 LTLSGANSYTGGT
+1426 
-1439 TISGGTL
+1439 
-1446 VASNVEAL
+1446 
-1454 GTGNVT
+1454 
-1460 DNATL
+1460 
-1465 ELNTGGDFDNAISG
+1465 
-1479 SGQVVKSGDGAL
+1479 L

-1508 TLIAANVNALGTG
+1508 TLIATHVNALGTG

-1578 TVDPVIHAA
+1578 TTAPVIHAA

-1731 NTYTGGTTISGG
+1731 NTYTGGTLISGGTLVASNVEALGTGDVTNDAVLELNTGGTFDNAISGSGQVVKSGDDALTLSGSNTYTGGTIISGG

-1757 VTDDA
+1757 VTDNA

-1808 LVASNVD
+1808 LVASNV
-1815 ALGSGD
+1815 
-1821 VTNNATLEMNTGG
+1821 
-1834 DFINN
+1834 
-1839 IGGTGRVEKSGD
+1839 
-1851 DTLTLSGSNT
+1851 
-1861 YTGGTLISDGTL
+1861 
-1873 VASNVEAL
+1873 EAL
-1881 GTGDVTN
+1881 GTGDVTD

-1910 VKSGDDV
+1910 EKSGDGA

-1929 TLISG
+1929 TLIS
-1934 GTLVANN
+1934 
-1941 VEALGTGDVTDNA
+1941 
-1954 TLEMNTGGDFINNI
+1954 
-1968 GGTGRVEKSG
+1968 
-1978 DDALTLSG
+1978 
-1986 SNTYTGGTT
+1986 
-1995 INDGTLIATSVDA
+1995 DGTLIA
-2008 LGSGDVTNN
+2008 
-2017 AVLEL
+2017 
-2022 NTGGDFINNIGGTGR
+2022 GR
-2037 VEKSGDETLTLSGS
+2037 V
-2051 NTYTG
+2051 
-2056 GTLISGGT
+2056 
-2064 LVATNVE
+2064 
-2071 ALGTGDVT
+2071 DV
-2079 DNAVLELNTGGDFI
+2079 
-2093 NNIGGTGRV
+2093 
-2102 EKSGDD
+2102 
-2108 TLTLSGSNSY
+2108 
-2118 TGGTLISSG
+2118 
-2127 TLVATNVDALGS
+2127 
-2139 GDVTDN
+2139 
-2145 ATLELNTGG
+2145 
-2154 DFTNNISGSGQVVK
+2154 
-2168 SGDET
+2168 
-2173 LTLSGSN
+2173 
-2180 TYTGGTTINDGTL
+2180 
-2193 VATSVEALGS
+2193 
-2203 GDVTNDAVLALNT
+2203 
-2216 GGDFANNIGGTGSVV
+2216 
-2231 KSGDETLTL
+2231 
-2240 SGTNSYTGGTTIS
+2240 
-2253 GGTLVATNVEAL
+2253 
-2265 GTGDVTN
+2265 
-2272 NATLELNTGG
+2272 
-2282 DFTNNISGNGQ
+2282 
-2293 VVKSGDDTLTFS
+2293 
-2305 GSNTYTGG
+2305 
-2313 TTINDGTL
+2313 
-2321 VATSVEALGSGDVTN
+2321 
-2336 DAVLALN
+2336 
-2343 TGGDFANNIGGTG
+2343 
-2356 SVVKSGDETLT
+2356 
-2367 LSGSNT
+2367 
-2373 YTGSTL
+2373 
-2379 ISSGTLVAND
+2379 
-2389 VNALGTGDVTDNA
+2389 
-2402 TLMLNTGGDFI
+2402 
-2413 NNIGGTGRVEKSGD
+2413 
-2427 DTLTLSGSNSY
+2427 
-2438 TGGTLISSGTL
+2438 
-2449 VATNVDALG
+2449 LG

-2543 ISGSGQVVKSGD
+2543 ISGSGKVEKSGD
-2555 ETLTLS
+2555 GTLTLS
-2561 GANSYTGGTTISG
+2561 GSNTYTGGTTISGGTLVATSVEALGSGDVTDNAVLELNTGGTFDNVISGSGQVVKSGDDALTLSGANTYTGGTTING

-2611 HDNAITAIG
+2611 HDNATTAIG

-2640 HLIDSNSGAIVT
+2640 HLTDSNSGAIVT
-2652 ADHANLGGT
+2652 ADRANLGGT

-2784 RGAGTLILGAQNTY
+2784 RGAGALILGAQNTY

-2824 AVNIAANAA
+2824 AINIAANAA
-2833 FGGHNSTVNG
+2833 FGGHNATVNG
-2843 HVNNQGSL
+2843 HVNNLGSL
-2851 YFVDTF
+2851 YFADTF

-2930 AQTVNGI
+2930 AKTVNGI

-2944 QSDGDFRLYKGHVD
+2944 QSDGDFTLYKGHVD

-2978 SDDVPDDGGEVTP
+2978 SDDVPDDGGDVTP
-2991 PDDGGEVTPPDDG
+2991 PDDGGDVTPPDDG
-3004 GEVTPPDDGGEVTP
+3004 GDVTPPDDGGDITPPDGGGDITP

-3023 EVTPPDDDGEVT
+3023 DVTPPDDDGEVT
-3035 PPDDGGDITP
+3035 PPDDGGDVTP
-3045 PDDGGDITPPDGGD
+3045 PDDDGDITPPDGGD
-3059 VTPVAP
+3059 GTPVAP

-3099 ADGSIWMRFKAG
+3099 ADGSVWMRFKAG

>member
-152 SVINDARIENNATY
+152 SVINDARIENSATY

-245 TTASDGSGKIEDAA
+245 TTASDGSNKIEDAA

-278 SGLMQSDFITVALY
+278 SGLMQSNFITVALY
-292 YGSHFE
+292 HGSHFE

-365 ITTTGGGSGD
+365 ITTTGGGAGD

-382 NGDGTVVNNSGTMS
+382 NGDGTIVNNSGTMS
-396 STVYGVYLDSARSK
+396 SSVYGVYLDSARSK

-431 GNGNTISNQG
+431 GNGNTITNQG
-441 KMTGVSDGLVLS
+441 KMTGVSDGLLIS

-487 SKITATSTGISIAG
+487 SKITATSTGISIAS
-501 GNNQVTTESGSTIV
+501 GNNQVTTESGSAIV

-540 SSISYGIQY
+540 SSNSYGIQY
-549 NSGTSGTITNTGTIT
+549 NSGASGTITNTGTIT
-564 TTGKGAGD
+564 TTGKGVGD

-641 TINGSGNTLTSQ
+641 TISGSGNTLTSQ

-659 TNAILIN
+659 TNAVLIN
-666 SGSKNNTLTLNT
+666 SGSKNNTITLNT

-801 SGSGNVIKQG
+801 SGSGNVVKQG

-847 DNRAYLKLDAANASD
+847 DNRAYLKLDAASASD

-896 TLTADLTATS
+896 TLTADLTETS
-906 GPAIRAK
+906 GPVIRAK

-948 AISGDFDGITINGNA
+948 AISGDFDDITINGNA

-982 YDLVETLTWYADRY
+982 YDLVETLTWYADRD

-1010 ADDSFTVNTVLEN
+1010 ADDSFTVNTVLED

-1057 SDGTLVATNVEAL
+1057 SDGTLVANNVEAL
-1070 GTGNVTDNATLELNT
+1070 GTGNVTD
-1085 GGDFDNAISG
+1085 
-1095 SGQVVKS
+1095 
-1102 GDETLTLSGSNTYTG
+1102 
-1117 GTIISGGTLVA
+1117 
-1128 TNVEALGTGDVTDNA
+1128 
-1143 TLELNT
+1143 
-1149 GGDFDNA
+1149 
-1156 IGGTGSVVK
+1156 
-1165 SGDKT
+1165 
-1170 LTLSGANSYTG
+1170 
-1181 GTTISGGTLVA
+1181 
-1192 SNVEALGSGD
+1192 
-1202 VTDNATLELNTG
+1202 
-1214 GDFANN
+1214 
-1220 IGGTGSVVK
+1220 
-1229 SGDKTLT
+1229 
-1236 LSGTNS
+1236 
-1242 YTGGTTISGGTL
+1242 
-1254 VANNVEALGTGD
+1254 
-1266 VTNNATL
+1266 NATL

-1319 ATNVEALGT
+1319 ASNVEALGT

-1339 NAGGDFT
+1339 NAGGTFD
-1346 NNIGGTGSVEKSGDK
+1346 NV
-1361 TLTLSG
+1361 
-1367 TNTYRGGTLI
+1367 I
-1377 SGGTLVASNV
+1377 SG
-1387 EALGSGDVTDNAT
+1387 SGQ
-1400 LEMNTGGDFANNIG
+1400 
-1414 GTGSVVKSGDKT
+1414 VVKSGDDA

-1446 VASNVEAL
+1446 VANNVEAL
-1454 GTGNVT
+1454 GTGDVT
-1460 DNATL
+1460 NNATL
-1465 ELNTGGDFDNAISG
+1465 ELNTGGDFTNAISG
-1479 SGQVVKSGDGAL
+1479 SGQVVKSGDKTL

-1508 TLIAANVNALGTG
+1508 TLIATHVNALGTG

-1578 TVDPVIHAA
+1578 TADPVIHAA

-1608 PASTDDLDTFTLI
+1608 PASTDDLDIFTLI

-1781 VVKSGDDVLTLSGA
+1781 VVKSGDGALTLSGA

-1910 VKSGDDV
+1910 EKSGDDV

-1929 TLISG
+1929 TLISDGTLVASNVEALGTGDVTDDATLELNTGGDFINNIGGTGRVEKSGDDKLTLSGSNTYTGGTLISSGTLVANDVNALGTGDVTDNATLMLNTGGDFTNNIGGTGRVEKSGDDALTLSGSNTYTGGTLISG
-1934 GTLVANN
+1934 GTLVANDVNALGTGDITDNATLALNAVGDFDNAISGSGKVEKSGDDALTLSGSNTYTGGTLISSGTLVASN

-1954 TLEMNTGGDFINNI
+1954 TLELNTGGTFDNAISGSGQVVKSGDETLTLSGSNTYTGGTLISGGTLVASNVEALGSGDVTNDAVLELNTDGDFDNAI

-2008 LGSGDVTNN
+2008 LG
-2017 AVLEL
+2017 
-2022 NTGGDFINNIGGTGR
+2022 
-2037 VEKSGDETLTLSGS
+2037 
-2051 NTYTG
+2051 
-2056 GTLISGGT
+2056 
-2064 LVATNVE
+2064 
-2071 ALGTGDVT
+2071 TGDVT
-2079 DNAVLELNTGGDFI
+2079 DNAV
-2093 NNIGGTGRV
+2093 
-2102 EKSGDD
+2102 
-2108 TLTLSGSNSY
+2108 
-2118 TGGTLISSG
+2118 
-2127 TLVATNVDALGS
+2127 
-2139 GDVTDN
+2139 
-2145 ATLELNTGG
+2145 
-2154 DFTNNISGSGQVVK
+2154 
-2168 SGDET
+2168 
-2173 LTLSGSN
+2173 
-2180 TYTGGTTINDGTL
+2180 
-2193 VATSVEALGS
+2193 
-2203 GDVTNDAVLALNT
+2203 
-2216 GGDFANNIGGTGSVV
+2216 
-2231 KSGDETLTL
+2231 
-2240 SGTNSYTGGTTIS
+2240 
-2253 GGTLVATNVEAL
+2253 
-2265 GTGDVTN
+2265 
-2272 NATLELNTGG
+2272 
-2282 DFTNNISGNGQ
+2282 
-2293 VVKSGDDTLTFS
+2293 
-2305 GSNTYTGG
+2305 
-2313 TTINDGTL
+2313 
-2321 VATSVEALGSGDVTN
+2321 
-2336 DAVLALN
+2336 
-2343 TGGDFANNIGGTG
+2343 
-2356 SVVKSGDETLT
+2356 
-2367 LSGSNT
+2367 
-2373 YTGSTL
+2373 
-2379 ISSGTLVAND
+2379 
-2389 VNALGTGDVTDNA
+2389 
-2402 TLMLNTGGDFI
+2402 
-2413 NNIGGTGRVEKSGD
+2413 
-2427 DTLTLSGSNSY
+2427 
-2438 TGGTLISSGTL
+2438 
-2449 VATNVDALG
+2449 
-2458 SGDVTDNATLE
+2458 LE

-2479 ISGSGQVVKSGD
+2479 ISGSGQVEKSGD
-2491 ETLTLSGANSYTG
+2491 DVLTLSGANSYSG
-2504 GTLISSGTLVAND
+2504 GTLISDGTLVAND

-2555 ETLTLS
+2555 ETLTLSGANSYTGGTLISGGTLVATSVEALGSGDVTDNAVLELNTGGTFDNAISGSGQVVKSGDKTLTLS

-2640 HLIDSNSGAIVT
+2640 HLTDSNSGAIVT
-2652 ADHANLGGT
+2652 ADRANLGGT

-2681 TLIDT
+2681 TLIDS
-2686 DSAINSDFA
+2686 DSAIDSDFA

-2709 LTVDGRVNADDDTRY
+2709 LTVDGRVNAADDTRY

-2761 LTDVDATLNPDSATY
+2761 LTDVDATLNPDSATD

-2798 SGDTDVQEGALWLAE
+2798 SGDTDVQEGTLWLAE

-2833 FGGHNSTVNG
+2833 FGGHNATVNG

-2944 QSDGDFRLYKGHVD
+2944 QSDGDFTLYKGHVD

-2978 SDDVPDDGGEVTP
+2978 SDDVPDDGGDVTPPDDGGDVTPPDDGGDVTP

-3004 GEVTPPDDGGEVTP
+3004 GD
-3018 PDDGG
+3018 
-3023 EVTPPDDDGEVT
+3023 VTPPDDDGEVT
-3035 PPDDGGDITP
+3035 PPDDGGDVTP
-3045 PDDGGDITPPDGGD
+3045 PDDDGDITPPDGGD
-3059 VTPVAP
+3059 VTPVTP

-3099 ADGSIWMRFKAG
+3099 ADGSVWMRFKAG

-3292 DGKLYKESGRIQPF
+3292 DGKLYKDSGRIQPF

>member
-140 NEDGTIMLQNGG
+140 NEDGAIMLQNGG
-152 SVINDARIENNATY
+152 SVINDARIENSATY

-208 AHITNGGMINSDGSW
+208 AHITNGGMISSDGSW

-245 TTASDGSGKIEDAA
+245 TTASDGSNKIEDAA

-292 YGSHFE
+292 HGSHFE

-365 ITTTGGGSGD
+365 ITTTGGGAGD

-410 GHTLNNQAGGAISA
+410 GHTLNNQAGSAISA

-441 KMTGVSDGLVLS
+441 KMTGVSDGLLIS

-487 SKITATSTGISIAG
+487 SKITTTSTGISIAG
-501 GNNQVTTESGSTIV
+501 GNNQITTESGSAIV

-540 SSISYGIQY
+540 SNMSYGIQY
-549 NSGTSGTITNTGTIT
+549 NSGASGTITNTGTIT

-608 AGGSIT
+608 AGGSIS
-614 ANTAVQLNGNNNT
+614 ANTAVQFHGNNNK

-659 TNAILIN
+659 INAILIN

-801 SGSGNVIKQG
+801 SGSGNVVKQG

-847 DNRAYLKLDAANASD
+847 DNRAYLKLDAASASD

-948 AISGDFDGITINGNA
+948 AISGDFDDITINGNA

-982 YDLVETLTWYADRY
+982 YDLVETLTWYADRD

-1043 ILNAENTYTGGTTI
+1043 ILNAENTYTGSTTI
-1057 SDGTLVATNVEAL
+1057 SEGTLIATNVEAL
-1070 GTGNVTDNATLELNT
+1070 GTGNVTDNATLEMNTGGDFDNAISGSGQVVKSGDETLTLSGANSYTGGTTISGGTLVASNVEALGTGDITDNATLELNAGGDFANNIGGTGSVVKSGDKTLTLSGSNTYTGGTTISGGTLVASNVEALGSGDVTDNATLEMNTGGDFANNIGGTGSVVKSGDETLTLSGANSYTGGTTISGGTLVASNVEALGTGDVTDNATLELNT

-1102 GDETLTLSGSNTYTG
+1102 GDKTLTLSGINSYTG
-1117 GTIISGGTLVA
+1117 GTTISGGTLVA
-1128 TNVEALGTGDVTDNA
+1128 SNVDALGSGDVTDNA

-1296 ETLTLSGAN
+1296 
-1305 SYTGGTTISGGTLV
+1305 
-1319 ATNVEALGT
+1319 
-1328 GDITDNATLEL
+1328 
-1339 NAGGDFT
+1339 
-1346 NNIGGTGSVEKSGDK
+1346 K
-1361 TLTLSG
+1361 T
-1367 TNTYRGGTLI
+1367 
-1377 SGGTLVASNV
+1377 
-1387 EALGSGDVTDNAT
+1387 
-1400 LEMNTGGDFANNIG
+1400 
-1414 GTGSVVKSGDKT
+1414 
-1426 LTLSGANSYTGGT
+1426 
-1439 TISGGTL
+1439 
-1446 VASNVEAL
+1446 
-1454 GTGNVT
+1454 
-1460 DNATL
+1460 
-1465 ELNTGGDFDNAISG
+1465 
-1479 SGQVVKSGDGAL
+1479 L

-1508 TLIAANVNALGTG
+1508 TLIATHVNALGTG

-1544 ESGGNTEIGAGSTLQ
+1544 ESGG
-1559 ATTLTQK
+1559 
-1566 SDSTLTINLNSN
+1566 
-1578 TVDPVIHAA
+1578 
-1587 SQVSLAGTL
+1587 
-1596 DITGVGDVLDSD
+1596 
-1608 PASTDDLDTFTLI
+1608 TLI
-1621 ASDKTIAGDFE
+1621 SD
-1632 KLTVAGMDAD
+1632 
-1642 LADFITVDG
+1642 
-1651 RIDDTGKQYELT
+1651 
-1663 TALTWYAD
+1663 
-1671 RDDAVTDAHGTFN
+1671 
-1684 LTNADGSF
+1684 
-1692 AVNTVLENVDAT
+1692 
-1704 LDPASATGWDGTSL
+1704 
-1718 IKQGAGTL
+1718 
-1726 ILNAE
+1726 
-1731 NTYTGGTTISGG
+1731 G
-1743 TLVATNVDALGSGD
+1743 TLVASNVEALGTGD

-1762 TLELNTG
+1762 VLELNTG
-1769 GTFDNAISGSGQ
+1769 GDFDNAISGSGQ

-1808 LVASNVD
+1808 LVASNV
-1815 ALGSGD
+1815 
-1821 VTNNATLEMNTGG
+1821 
-1834 DFINN
+1834 
-1839 IGGTGRVEKSGD
+1839 
-1851 DTLTLSGSNT
+1851 
-1861 YTGGTLISDGTL
+1861 
-1873 VASNVEAL
+1873 
-1881 GTGDVTN
+1881 
-1888 NATLELN
+1888 
-1895 TGGTFDNAISGSGQV
+1895 
-1910 VKSGDDV
+1910 
-1917 LTLSGANSYSGG
+1917 
-1929 TLISG
+1929 
-1934 GTLVANN
+1934 
-1941 VEALGTGDVTDNA
+1941 EALGTGDVTDDA
-1954 TLEMNTGGDFINNI
+1954 T
-1968 GGTGRVEKSG
+1968 
-1978 DDALTLSG
+1978 
-1986 SNTYTGGTT
+1986 
-1995 INDGTLIATSVDA
+1995 
-2008 LGSGDVTNN
+2008 
-2017 AVLEL
+2017 
-2022 NTGGDFINNIGGTGR
+2022 
-2037 VEKSGDETLTLSGS
+2037 
-2051 NTYTG
+2051 
-2056 GTLISGGT
+2056 
-2064 LVATNVE
+2064 
-2071 ALGTGDVT
+2071 
-2079 DNAVLELNTGGDFI
+2079 LELNTGGDFI

-2108 TLTLSGSNSY
+2108 
-2118 TGGTLISSG
+2118 
-2127 TLVATNVDALGS
+2127 
-2139 GDVTDN
+2139 
-2145 ATLELNTGG
+2145 
-2154 DFTNNISGSGQVVK
+2154 K
-2168 SGDET
+2168 

-2180 TYTGGTTINDGTL
+2180 TYTGG
-2193 VATSVEALGS
+2193 
-2203 GDVTNDAVLALNT
+2203 
-2216 GGDFANNIGGTGSVV
+2216 
-2231 KSGDETLTL
+2231 
-2240 SGTNSYTGGTTIS
+2240 
-2253 GGTLVATNVEAL
+2253 
-2265 GTGDVTN
+2265 
-2272 NATLELNTGG
+2272 
-2282 DFTNNISGNGQ
+2282 
-2293 VVKSGDDTLTFS
+2293 
-2305 GSNTYTGG
+2305 
-2313 TTINDGTL
+2313 
-2321 VATSVEALGSGDVTN
+2321 
-2336 DAVLALN
+2336 
-2343 TGGDFANNIGGTG
+2343 
-2356 SVVKSGDETLT
+2356 
-2367 LSGSNT
+2367 
-2373 YTGSTL
+2373 TL

-2402 TLMLNTGGDFI
+2402 TLMLNTGGDFT

-2427 DTLTLSGSNSY
+2427 DALTLSGSNTYTGGTLISGGTLVANDVNALGTGDITDNATLALNAVGDFDNAISGSGKVEKSGDDALTLSGSNTYTGGTLISSGTLVASNVEALGTGDVTDNATLELNTSGTFDNAISGSGQVVKSGDKMLTLSGANSYSGGTLISDGTLVASNVESLGTGDVTNNATLELNTGGDFTNNISGSGQVVKSGDDALALSGANSY

-2491 ETLTLSGANSYTG
+2491 KTLTLSGSNTYTGGTLISDGTLVASNVEALGTGDVTDNATLELNTSGTFDNVISGSGQVVKSGDDALTLSGSNTYRGGTTISGGTLVATSVEALGTGDVTDNATLALNTGGDFINNIGGTGRVEKSGDQTLTLSGANSYTG
-2504 GTLISSGTLVAND
+2504 GTLISSGTLVASN

-2522 TGDVTD
+2522 SGDVTD
-2528 NAVLELNTGGDFDNA
+2528 NAVLELNTGGTFDNA
-2543 ISGSGQVVKSGD
+2543 ISGSGQVEKSGD
-2555 ETLTLS
+2555 GTLTLS
-2561 GANSYTGGTTISG
+2561 GSNTYTGGTLISD

-2611 HDNAITAIG
+2611 HDNATTAIG

-2761 LTDVDATLNPDSATY
+2761 LTDVDATLNPDSATD

-2833 FGGHNSTVNG
+2833 FGGHNATVNG
-2843 HVNNQGSL
+2843 HVNNLGNL

-3004 GEVTPPDDGGEVTP
+3004 GDVTPPDDGGDVTPPDDGGEVTP

-3023 EVTPPDDDGEVT
+3023 EVTPPDDGGDVT
-3035 PPDDGGDITP
+3035 PPDDGGDVTP

-3335 VEVKVGIQANVSER
+3335 LEVKVGIQANVSER

>member
-35 ASCAVTLLAMD
+35 ASCAVTLLVMD

-73 FVVETGNTVATDTAT
+73 FVVETGNTVATDIAT

-152 SVINDARIENNATY
+152 SVINDARIENNTTY
-166 EHDPEDIPQEY
+166 EHDPQDIPQEY

-365 ITTTGGGSGD
+365 ITTTGGGAGD

-410 GHTLNNQAGGAISA
+410 GHTLNNQAGGVISA
-424 NTAVAIN
+424 NTAVAVN
-431 GNGNTISNQG
+431 GNGNTITNQG
-441 KMTGVSDGLVLS
+441 KMTGVSDGLLIS

-487 SKITATSTGISIAG
+487 SKITTTSTGISIAG
-501 GNNQVTTESGSTIV
+501 GNNQITTESGSAIV

-549 NSGTSGTITNTGTIT
+549 NSGASGTITNTGTIT

-608 AGGSIT
+608 AGGSIS
-614 ANTAVQLNGNNNT
+614 ANTAVQFHGNNNK

-659 TNAILIN
+659 INAILIN

-705 TLGSSISGLNSVTSS
+705 SLGSSISGLNSVTSS

-748 LNGAMTAKGATVDS
+748 VNGAMTAKGATVDS

-801 SGSGNVIKQG
+801 SGSGNVVKQG

-847 DNRAYLKLDAANASD
+847 DNRAYLKLDAASASD

-896 TLTADLTATS
+896 TLTADLTETS

-948 AISGDFDGITINGNA
+948 AISGDFDDITINGNA

-982 YDLVETLTWYADRY
+982 YDLVETLTWYADRD

-1057 SDGTLVATNVEAL
+1057 SDGTLIANNVEAL

-1085 GGDFDNAISG
+1085 GGDFNNNISG

-1102 GDETLTLSGSNTYTG
+1102 GDKTLTLSGANSYTG
-1117 GTIISGGTLVA
+1117 GTTISGGTLVA
-1128 TNVEALGTGDVTDNA
+1128 SNVDALGSGDVTDNA

-1214 GDFANN
+1214 GDFTNN

-1296 ETLTLSGAN
+1296 
-1305 SYTGGTTISGGTLV
+1305 
-1319 ATNVEALGT
+1319 
-1328 GDITDNATLEL
+1328 
-1339 NAGGDFT
+1339 
-1346 NNIGGTGSVEKSGDK
+1346 K
-1361 TLTLSG
+1361 T
-1367 TNTYRGGTLI
+1367 
-1377 SGGTLVASNV
+1377 
-1387 EALGSGDVTDNAT
+1387 
-1400 LEMNTGGDFANNIG
+1400 
-1414 GTGSVVKSGDKT
+1414 
-1426 LTLSGANSYTGGT
+1426 
-1439 TISGGTL
+1439 
-1446 VASNVEAL
+1446 
-1454 GTGNVT
+1454 
-1460 DNATL
+1460 
-1465 ELNTGGDFDNAISG
+1465 
-1479 SGQVVKSGDGAL
+1479 L

-1508 TLIAANVNALGTG
+1508 TLIATHVNALGTG

-1663 TALTWYAD
+1663 TVLTWYAD

-1731 NTYTGGTTISGG
+1731 NTYTGGTTISDG

-1781 VVKSGDDVLTLSGA
+1781 VVKSGDETLTLSGT
-1795 NSYSGGT
+1795 NTYSGGT
-1802 LISDGT
+1802 LISG
-1808 LVASNVD
+1808 
-1815 ALGSGD
+1815 
-1821 VTNNATLEMNTGG
+1821 
-1834 DFINN
+1834 
-1839 IGGTGRVEKSGD
+1839 
-1851 DTLTLSGSNT
+1851 
-1861 YTGGTLISDGTL
+1861 GTL

-1881 GTGDVTN
+1881 GTGDVTD
-1888 NATLELN
+1888 NAVLELN
-1895 TGGTFDNAISGSGQV
+1895 TGGDFDNAISGSGQV
-1910 VKSGDDV
+1910 
-1917 LTLSGANSYSGG
+1917 
-1929 TLISG
+1929 
-1934 GTLVANN
+1934 
-1941 VEALGTGDVTDNA
+1941 
-1954 TLEMNTGGDFINNI
+1954 
-1968 GGTGRVEKSG
+1968 EKSG
-1978 DDALTLSG
+1978 DGTLTLSG

-2008 LGSGDVTNN
+2008 LGSGDVTDN
-2017 AVLEL
+2017 ATLAL
-2022 NTGGDFINNIGGTGR
+2022 NTGGTFDNTISGSGK
-2037 VEKSGDETLTLSGS
+2037 VEKSGDDALTLSGANS
-2051 NTYTG
+2051 YTG

-2064 LVATNVE
+2064 LIASNVE

-2079 DNAVLELNTGGDFI
+2079 N
-2093 NNIGGTGRV
+2093 
-2102 EKSGDD
+2102 
-2108 TLTLSGSNSY
+2108 
-2118 TGGTLISSG
+2118 
-2127 TLVATNVDALGS
+2127 
-2139 GDVTDN
+2139 N

-2193 VATSVEALGS
+2193 VATSVDALGSGDVTDNATLALNTGGTFDNTISGSGKVEKSGDDALTLSGANSYTGGTLISGGTLVASNVEALGS
-2203 GDVTNDAVLALNT
+2203 GDVTDNATLALNT
-2216 GGDFANNIGGTGSVV
+2216 GGTFDNTISGSGQVV
-2231 KSGDETLTL
+2231 KSGDDVLTLSGSNTYTGGTTISGGTLIASNVDALGTGDVTNDATLELNTGGDFTNNISGNGQVVKSGDDTLTFSGSNTYTGGTLISSGTLVANDVNALGTGDVTDNATLELNTGGDFTNNISGSGQVVKSGDDTLTL

-2282 DFTNNISGNGQ
+2282 DFTNN
-2293 VVKSGDDTLTFS
+2293 
-2305 GSNTYTGG
+2305 
-2313 TTINDGTL
+2313 
-2321 VATSVEALGSGDVTN
+2321 
-2336 DAVLALN
+2336 
-2343 TGGDFANNIGGTG
+2343 
-2356 SVVKSGDETLT
+2356 
-2367 LSGSNT
+2367 
-2373 YTGSTL
+2373 
-2379 ISSGTLVAND
+2379 
-2389 VNALGTGDVTDNA
+2389 
-2402 TLMLNTGGDFI
+2402 
-2413 NNIGGTGRVEKSGD
+2413 
-2427 DTLTLSGSNSY
+2427 
-2438 TGGTLISSGTL
+2438 
-2449 VATNVDALG
+2449 
-2458 SGDVTDNATLE
+2458 
-2469 LNTGGTFDNA
+2469 

-2561 GANSYTGGTTISG
+2561 GANSYTGGTLISGGTLVATSVEALGSGDVTDNAVLELNTGGTFDNAISGSGQVVKSGDKTLTLSGANSYTGGTTISG
-2574 GTLVASNVEALG
+2574 GTLVASNVNALG

-2611 HDNAITAIG
+2611 HDNATTAIG
-2620 AGSALRANTLTQEA
+2620 AGSALRGNTLTQEA

-2640 HLIDSNSGAIVT
+2640 HLTDSNSGAIVT

-2709 LTVDGRVNADDDTRY
+2709 LTVDGRVNAADDTRY

-2736 DNAATDAHGTFT
+2736 DNAATNAHGTFT

-2833 FGGHNSTVNG
+2833 FGGHNATVNG

-3023 EVTPPDDDGEVT
+3023 EVTPPDD
-3035 PPDDGGDITP
+3035 GGDITP
-3045 PDDGGDITPPDGGD
+3045 PDDDGDITPPDGGD

-3149 GLMGSYINAST
+3149 GLMGSYINANT

-3204 WYQYGAYN
+3204 WYQYGVYN

-3281 DSWTTRLGVRV
+3281 DSWTTRLGMRV

>member
-73 FVVETGNTVATDTAT
+73 FVVETDNTIATDTAA

-140 NEDGTIMLQNGG
+140 NEDGTILLQNGG
-152 SVINDARIENNATY
+152 SVVNDALIENSATY
-166 EHDPEDIPQEY
+166 VHEPQDIPQEY

-396 STVYGVYLDSARSK
+396 SSVYGVYLDSARSK
-410 GHTLNNQAGGAISA
+410 GHTLNNQAGSAISA

-431 GNGNTISNQG
+431 GNGNIITNQG
-441 KMTGVSDGLVLS
+441 KMTGVSDGLLIS

-487 SKITATSTGISIAG
+487 SKITTTSTGISIAG
-501 GNNQVTTESGSTIV
+501 GNNQITTESGSVIV

-549 NSGTSGTITNTGTIT
+549 NSGASGTITNTGTIT

-608 AGGSIT
+608 ASGSIT

-786 LTFNRSDAAAYGSVI
+786 LTFNRSDASAYGSVI

-948 AISGDFDGITINGNA
+948 AISGDFDDITINGNA

-982 YDLVETLTWYADRY
+982 YDLVETLTWYADRD

-1057 SDGTLVATNVEAL
+1057 SDGTLVASNVEAL
-1070 GTGNVTDNATLELNT
+1070 GTGNVTDDATLELNT

-1095 SGQVVKS
+1095 SGQ
-1102 GDETLTLSGSNTYTG
+1102 
-1117 GTIISGGTLVA
+1117 
-1128 TNVEALGTGDVTDNA
+1128 
-1143 TLELNT
+1143 
-1149 GGDFDNA
+1149 
-1156 IGGTGSVVK
+1156 VVK

-1192 SNVEALGSGD
+1192 SNVDALGSGD

-1236 LSGTNS
+1236 LSGVNT

-1254 VANNVEALGTGD
+1254 VT
-1266 VTNNATL
+1266 
-1273 ELNTGGD
+1273 
-1280 FDNAISGSG
+1280 
-1289 QVVKSGD
+1289 
-1296 ETLTLSGAN
+1296 
-1305 SYTGGTTISGGTLV
+1305 
-1319 ATNVEALGT
+1319 
-1328 GDITDNATLEL
+1328 
-1339 NAGGDFT
+1339 
-1346 NNIGGTGSVEKSGDK
+1346 
-1361 TLTLSG
+1361 
-1367 TNTYRGGTLI
+1367 
-1377 SGGTLVASNV
+1377 SNV

-1446 VASNVEAL
+1446 VANNVEAL

-1479 SGQVVKSGDGAL
+1479 SGQVVKSGDGTL
-1491 TLSGA
+1491 TFSGA
-1496 NSYSGATTISGG
+1496 NSYSGVTTISGG
-1508 TLIAANVNALGTG
+1508 TLIATNVNALGTG

-1769 GTFDNAISGSGQ
+1769 GTFDNAINGSGQ
-1781 VVKSGDDVLTLSGA
+1781 VVKSGDKMLTLSGA

-1808 LVASNVD
+1808 LVASNVE
-1815 ALGSGD
+1815 ALGTGD
-1821 VTNNATLEMNTGG
+1821 VTNDAVLELNTGG
-1834 DFINN
+1834 DFDNAIS
-1839 IGGTGRVEKSGD
+1839 GSGQVVKSGD
-1851 DTLTLSGSNT
+1851 ETLTLSGSNT
-1861 YTGGTLISDGTL
+1861 YTGGTLISGGTL
-1873 VASNVEAL
+1873 VASNVEALGSGDVTNDAVLELNTGGDFTNNISGSGQVVKSGDETLTLSGVNSYTGGTLISGGTLIASNVEALGTGDVTDNAVLELNTGGDFDNAISGSGQVEKSGDDVLTLSGANSYSGGTLISGGTLVASNVEALGTGDVTDNAVLELNTGGDFDNAISGSGQVVKSGDETLTLSGTNYYTDGTLISGGTLVATNVEAL

-1910 VKSGDDV
+1910 VKSGDD
-1917 LTLSGANSYSGG
+1917 A
-1929 TLISG
+1929 
-1934 GTLVANN
+1934 
-1941 VEALGTGDVTDNA
+1941 
-1954 TLEMNTGGDFINNI
+1954 
-1968 GGTGRVEKSG
+1968 
-1978 DDALTLSG
+1978 
-1986 SNTYTGGTT
+1986 
-1995 INDGTLIATSVDA
+1995 
-2008 LGSGDVTNN
+2008 
-2017 AVLEL
+2017 
-2022 NTGGDFINNIGGTGR
+2022 
-2037 VEKSGDETLTLSGS
+2037 
-2051 NTYTG
+2051 
-2056 GTLISGGT
+2056 
-2064 LVATNVE
+2064 
-2071 ALGTGDVT
+2071 
-2079 DNAVLELNTGGDFI
+2079 
-2093 NNIGGTGRV
+2093 
-2102 EKSGDD
+2102 
-2108 TLTLSGSNSY
+2108 
-2118 TGGTLISSG
+2118 
-2127 TLVATNVDALGS
+2127 
-2139 GDVTDN
+2139 
-2145 ATLELNTGG
+2145 
-2154 DFTNNISGSGQVVK
+2154 
-2168 SGDET
+2168 
-2173 LTLSGSN
+2173 
-2180 TYTGGTTINDGTL
+2180 
-2193 VATSVEALGS
+2193 
-2203 GDVTNDAVLALNT
+2203 
-2216 GGDFANNIGGTGSVV
+2216 
-2231 KSGDETLTL
+2231 
-2240 SGTNSYTGGTTIS
+2240 
-2253 GGTLVATNVEAL
+2253 
-2265 GTGDVTN
+2265 
-2272 NATLELNTGG
+2272 
-2282 DFTNNISGNGQ
+2282 
-2293 VVKSGDDTLTFS
+2293 
-2305 GSNTYTGG
+2305 
-2313 TTINDGTL
+2313 
-2321 VATSVEALGSGDVTN
+2321 
-2336 DAVLALN
+2336 
-2343 TGGDFANNIGGTG
+2343 
-2356 SVVKSGDETLT
+2356 
-2367 LSGSNT
+2367 
-2373 YTGSTL
+2373 
-2379 ISSGTLVAND
+2379 
-2389 VNALGTGDVTDNA
+2389 
-2402 TLMLNTGGDFI
+2402 
-2413 NNIGGTGRVEKSGD
+2413 
-2427 DTLTLSGSNSY
+2427 
-2438 TGGTLISSGTL
+2438 
-2449 VATNVDALG
+2449 
-2458 SGDVTDNATLE
+2458 
-2469 LNTGGTFDNA
+2469 
-2479 ISGSGQVVKSGD
+2479 
-2491 ETLTLSGANSYTG
+2491 LTLSGANSYTG
-2504 GTLISSGTLVAND
+2504 GTLISGGTLIASNVE
-2517 VNALG
+2517 ALG

-2528 NAVLELNTGGDFDNA
+2528 NATLELNTGGDFDNA

-2555 ETLTLS
+2555 KTLTLS

-2611 HDNAITAIG
+2611 HDNATTAIG
-2620 AGSALRANTLTQEA
+2620 AGSVLRANTLTQEA

-2640 HLIDSNSGAIVT
+2640 HLTDSNSGAIVT

-2681 TLIDT
+2681 TLIDS

-2761 LTDVDATLNPDSATY
+2761 LTDVDATLDPDSATG
-2776 WDGKSLIK
+2776 WGGKSLIK

-2833 FGGHNSTVNG
+2833 FGGHNATVNG

-2944 QSDGDFRLYKGHVD
+2944 QSDGDFTLYKGHVD

-2991 PDDGGEVTPPDDG
+2991 PDDGGDVTPPDDG

-3023 EVTPPDDDGEVT
+3023 EVTPPDD
-3035 PPDDGGDITP
+3035 GGDITP
-3045 PDDGGDITPPDGGD
+3045 PDDGGDITPPDDDGDITPPDDGGD
-3059 VTPVAP
+3059 ATPVTP
-3065 QYRADIGVYLGNQW
+3065 QYRADIGAYLGNQW

-3099 ADGSIWMRFKAG
+3099 ADGSVWMRFKAG

-3137 LTWSDGAQSVTV
+3137 LTWRDGAQSVTV

-3160 DSTGNRGADG
+3160 DSTGNRGSDG

-3233 LETGYRYDIALSNRN
+3233 LETGYRYDITLSNRN

-3322 GDTKVSQDLPNDR
+3322 GDAKVSQDLPNDR
-3335 VEVKVGIQANVSER
+3335 AEVKVGIQANVSER

-3358 QKGKNDYGDA
+3358 QKGKSDYGDA

>member
-152 SVINDARIENNATY
+152 SVINDARIENSATY

-245 TTASDGSGKIEDAA
+245 TTASDGSNKIEDAA

-292 YGSHFE
+292 HGSHFE

-365 ITTTGGGSGD
+365 ITTTGGGAGD

-382 NGDGTVVNNSGTMS
+382 NGDGTIVNNSGTMS
-396 STVYGVYLDSARSK
+396 SSVYGVYLDSARSK

-431 GNGNTISNQG
+431 GNGNTITNQG
-441 KMTGVSDGLVLS
+441 KMTGVSDGLLIS

-487 SKITATSTGISIAG
+487 SKITATSTGISIAS
-501 GNNQVTTESGSTIV
+501 GNNQVTTESGSAIV

-540 SSISYGIQY
+540 SSNSYGIQY
-549 NSGTSGTITNTGTIT
+549 NSGASGTITNTGTIT
-564 TTGKGAGD
+564 TTGKGVGD

-641 TINGSGNTLTSQ
+641 TISGSGNTLTSQ

-659 TNAILIN
+659 TNAVLIN
-666 SGSKNNTLTLNT
+666 SGSKNNTITLNT

-801 SGSGNVIKQG
+801 SGSGNVVKQG

-847 DNRAYLKLDAANASD
+847 DNRAYLKLDAASASD

-896 TLTADLTATS
+896 TLTADLTETS
-906 GPAIRAK
+906 GPVIRAK

-948 AISGDFDGITINGNA
+948 AISGDFDDITINGNA

-982 YDLVETLTWYADRY
+982 YDLVETLTWYADRD

-1010 ADDSFTVNTVLEN
+1010 ADDSFTVNTVLED

-1057 SDGTLVATNVEAL
+1057 SDGTLVANNVEAL
-1070 GTGNVTDNATLELNT
+1070 GTGNVTD
-1085 GGDFDNAISG
+1085 
-1095 SGQVVKS
+1095 
-1102 GDETLTLSGSNTYTG
+1102 
-1117 GTIISGGTLVA
+1117 
-1128 TNVEALGTGDVTDNA
+1128 
-1143 TLELNT
+1143 
-1149 GGDFDNA
+1149 
-1156 IGGTGSVVK
+1156 
-1165 SGDKT
+1165 
-1170 LTLSGANSYTG
+1170 
-1181 GTTISGGTLVA
+1181 
-1192 SNVEALGSGD
+1192 
-1202 VTDNATLELNTG
+1202 
-1214 GDFANN
+1214 
-1220 IGGTGSVVK
+1220 
-1229 SGDKTLT
+1229 
-1236 LSGTNS
+1236 
-1242 YTGGTTISGGTL
+1242 
-1254 VANNVEALGTGD
+1254 
-1266 VTNNATL
+1266 NATL

-1319 ATNVEALGT
+1319 ASNVEALGT

-1339 NAGGDFT
+1339 NAGGTFD
-1346 NNIGGTGSVEKSGDK
+1346 NV
-1361 TLTLSG
+1361 
-1367 TNTYRGGTLI
+1367 I
-1377 SGGTLVASNV
+1377 SG
-1387 EALGSGDVTDNAT
+1387 SGQ
-1400 LEMNTGGDFANNIG
+1400 
-1414 GTGSVVKSGDKT
+1414 VVKSGDDA

-1446 VASNVEAL
+1446 VANNVEAL
-1454 GTGNVT
+1454 GTGDVT
-1460 DNATL
+1460 NNATL
-1465 ELNTGGDFDNAISG
+1465 ELNTGGDFTNAISG
-1479 SGQVVKSGDGAL
+1479 SGQVVKSGDKTL

-1508 TLIAANVNALGTG
+1508 TLIATHVNALGTG

-1578 TVDPVIHAA
+1578 TADPVIHAA

-1608 PASTDDLDTFTLI
+1608 PASTDDLDIFTLI

-1781 VVKSGDDVLTLSGA
+1781 VVKSGDGALTLSGA
-1795 NSYSGGT
+1795 NSYSG
-1802 LISDGT
+1802 GT

-1910 VKSGDDV
+1910 EKSGDDV

-1929 TLISG
+1929 TLISDGTLVASNVEALGTGDVTDDATLELNTGGDFINNIGGTGRVEKSGDDKLTLSGSNTYTGGTLISSGTLVANDVNALGTGDVTDNATLMLNTGGDFTNNIGGTGRVEKSGDDALTLSGSNTYTGGTLISG
-1934 GTLVANN
+1934 GTLVANDVNALGTGDITDNATLALNAVGDFDNAISGSGKVEKSGDDALTLSGSNTYTGGTLISSGTLVASN

-1954 TLEMNTGGDFINNI
+1954 TLELNTGGTFDNAISGSGQVVKSGDETLTLSGSNTYTGGTLISGGTLVASNVEALGSGDVTNDAVLELNTDGDFDNAI

-2008 LGSGDVTNN
+2008 LG
-2017 AVLEL
+2017 
-2022 NTGGDFINNIGGTGR
+2022 
-2037 VEKSGDETLTLSGS
+2037 
-2051 NTYTG
+2051 
-2056 GTLISGGT
+2056 
-2064 LVATNVE
+2064 
-2071 ALGTGDVT
+2071 TGDVT
-2079 DNAVLELNTGGDFI
+2079 DNAV
-2093 NNIGGTGRV
+2093 
-2102 EKSGDD
+2102 
-2108 TLTLSGSNSY
+2108 
-2118 TGGTLISSG
+2118 
-2127 TLVATNVDALGS
+2127 
-2139 GDVTDN
+2139 
-2145 ATLELNTGG
+2145 
-2154 DFTNNISGSGQVVK
+2154 
-2168 SGDET
+2168 
-2173 LTLSGSN
+2173 
-2180 TYTGGTTINDGTL
+2180 
-2193 VATSVEALGS
+2193 
-2203 GDVTNDAVLALNT
+2203 
-2216 GGDFANNIGGTGSVV
+2216 
-2231 KSGDETLTL
+2231 
-2240 SGTNSYTGGTTIS
+2240 
-2253 GGTLVATNVEAL
+2253 
-2265 GTGDVTN
+2265 
-2272 NATLELNTGG
+2272 
-2282 DFTNNISGNGQ
+2282 
-2293 VVKSGDDTLTFS
+2293 
-2305 GSNTYTGG
+2305 
-2313 TTINDGTL
+2313 
-2321 VATSVEALGSGDVTN
+2321 
-2336 DAVLALN
+2336 
-2343 TGGDFANNIGGTG
+2343 
-2356 SVVKSGDETLT
+2356 
-2367 LSGSNT
+2367 
-2373 YTGSTL
+2373 
-2379 ISSGTLVAND
+2379 
-2389 VNALGTGDVTDNA
+2389 
-2402 TLMLNTGGDFI
+2402 
-2413 NNIGGTGRVEKSGD
+2413 
-2427 DTLTLSGSNSY
+2427 
-2438 TGGTLISSGTL
+2438 
-2449 VATNVDALG
+2449 
-2458 SGDVTDNATLE
+2458 LE

-2479 ISGSGQVVKSGD
+2479 ISGSGQVEKSGD
-2491 ETLTLSGANSYTG
+2491 DVLTLSGANSYSG
-2504 GTLISSGTLVAND
+2504 GTLISDGTLVAND

-2555 ETLTLS
+2555 ETLTLSGANSYTGGTLISGGTLVATSVEALGSGDVTDNAVLELNTGGTFDNAISGSGQVVKSGDKTLTLS

-2640 HLIDSNSGAIVT
+2640 HLTDSNSGAIVT
-2652 ADHANLGGT
+2652 ADRANLGGT

-2681 TLIDT
+2681 TLIDS
-2686 DSAINSDFA
+2686 DSAIDSDFA

-2709 LTVDGRVNADDDTRY
+2709 LTVDGRVNAADDTRY

-2761 LTDVDATLNPDSATY
+2761 LTDVDATLNPDSATD

-2798 SGDTDVQEGALWLAE
+2798 SGDTDVQEGTLWLAE

-2833 FGGHNSTVNG
+2833 FGGHNATVNG

-2944 QSDGDFRLYKGHVD
+2944 QSDGDFTLYKGHVD

-2978 SDDVPDDGGEVTP
+2978 SDDVPDDGGDVTPPDDGGDVTPPDDGGDVTP

-3004 GEVTPPDDGGEVTP
+3004 GD
-3018 PDDGG
+3018 
-3023 EVTPPDDDGEVT
+3023 VTPPDDDGEVT
-3035 PPDDGGDITP
+3035 PPDDGGDVTP
-3045 PDDGGDITPPDGGD
+3045 PDDDGDITPPDGGD
-3059 VTPVAP
+3059 VTPVTP

-3099 ADGSIWMRFKAG
+3099 ADGSVWMRFKAG

-3292 DGKLYKESGRIQPF
+3292 DGKLYKDSGRIQPF

>member
-1 MNKTYNIIWNAA
+1 
-13 RGMYIVTSEL
+13 
-23 ARSGSRAIVSVS
+23 
-35 ASCAVTLLAMD
+35 
-46 AAPAVAEETRV
+46 
-57 SIPSQTTTYT
+57 
-67 LSGATP
+67 
-73 FVVETGNTVATDTAT
+73 
-88 SAAIVGDNS
+88 
-97 NDWDLLIESGAV
+97 
-109 VGSSLTDSQAMNLDS
+109 
-124 STGAT
+124 
-129 SVHNQGTITGS
+129 
-140 NEDGTIMLQNGG
+140 
-152 SVINDARIENNATY
+152 
-166 EHDPEDIPQEY
+166 
-177 AGVYMLNGGSYVSS
+177 
-191 ESGVLEGVSGVI
+191 
-203 VQSGE
+203 
-208 AHITNGGMINSDGSW
+208 
-223 RSYGVEFRDGTYGTI
+223 
-238 VNTGTII
+238 
-245 TTASDGSGKIEDAA
+245 
-259 IYVHTLNDMAVSGS
+259 
-273 VSVDN
+273 
-278 SGLMQSDFITVALY
+278 
-292 YGSHFE
+292 
-298 VVNRVGGVITAGNS
+298 
-312 SLVGIKS
+312 
-319 TAMELKVGVDNLVT
+319 
-333 NDGTISAYGTANT
+333 
-346 YGIHYG
+346 
-352 ESTSGGVITNTGS
+352 
-365 ITTTGGGSGD
+365 
-375 ASVYVHG
+375 
-382 NGDGTVVNNSGTMS
+382 
-396 STVYGVYLDSARSK
+396 
-410 GHTLNNQAGGAISA
+410 
-424 NTAVAIN
+424 
-431 GNGNTISNQG
+431 
-441 KMTGVSDGLVLS
+441 
-453 GNNNIVTTSG
+453 
-463 GEISGKNG
+463 
-471 IRVSKGS
+471 
-478 GNQITAKSG
+478 
-487 SKITATSTGISIAG
+487 
-501 GNNQVTTESGSTIV
+501 
-515 AKDNGILINSGA
+515 
-527 NNVTNGGSITATG
+527 
-540 SSISYGIQY
+540 
-549 NSGTSGTITNTGTIT
+549 
-564 TTGKGAGD
+564 
-572 ASVYAHGGA
+572 
-581 VTINN
+581 
-586 SGTMDSS
+586 
-593 VFGVYVTTGHTLNNL
+593 
-608 AGGSIT
+608 
-614 ANTAVQLNGNNNT
+614 
-627 LANAGAILGDTNGV
+627 
-641 TINGSGNTLTSQ
+641 
-653 GKITGG
+653 
-659 TNAILIN
+659 
-666 SGSKNNTLTLNT
+666 
-678 GTEISGSITDDNN
+678 
-691 SASANNNLI
+691 
-700 LDGEG
+700 
-705 TLGSSISGLNSVTSS
+705 
-720 GDWTLSGA
+720 
-728 TMNLSGTTN
+728 
-737 SALWVKSGTLI
+737 
-748 LNGAMTAKGATVDS
+748 
-762 GTTLQIGNGGTLGAF
+762 
-777 NGDIVDNGT
+777 
-786 LTFNRSDAAAYGSVI
+786 
-801 SGSGNVIKQG
+801 
-811 GGELTLSNNNSYSGG
+811 
-826 TTIAE
+826 
-831 GTLTATAGGAL
+831 
-842 GSGNI
+842 
-847 DNRAYLKLDAANASD
+847 
-862 PFIVADLTTHSGATV
+862 
-877 EIGAGSTL
+877 
-885 QANTLTQQDGS
+885 
-896 TLTADLTATS
+896 
-906 GPAIRAK
+906 
-913 NVNLDGTL
+913 
-921 NVASPASQEPI
+921 
-932 RSTDDLIS
+932 
-940 LALIESDN
+940 
-948 AISGDFDGITINGNA
+948 
-963 MNPDA
+963 
-968 FITVVGQKNVNDTH
+968 
-982 YDLVETLTWYADRY
+982 
-996 NAAIDAHG
+996 
-1004 TFNLAD
+1004 
-1010 ADDSFTVNTVLEN
+1010 
-1023 VDANSG
+1023 
-1029 WNGQSLTKTGAGTL
+1029 
-1043 ILNAENTYTGGTTI
+1043 
-1057 SDGTLVATNVEAL
+1057 
-1070 GTGNVTDNATLELNT
+1070 
-1085 GGDFDNAISG
+1085 
-1095 SGQVVKS
+1095 
-1102 GDETLTLSGSNTYTG
+1102 SGSNTYTG

-1296 ETLTLSGAN
+1296 
-1305 SYTGGTTISGGTLV
+1305 
-1319 ATNVEALGT
+1319 
-1328 GDITDNATLEL
+1328 
-1339 NAGGDFT
+1339 
-1346 NNIGGTGSVEKSGDK
+1346 K
-1361 TLTLSG
+1361 T
-1367 TNTYRGGTLI
+1367 
-1377 SGGTLVASNV
+1377 
-1387 EALGSGDVTDNAT
+1387 
-1400 LEMNTGGDFANNIG
+1400 
-1414 GTGSVVKSGDKT
+1414 
-1426 LTLSGANSYTGGT
+1426 
-1439 TISGGTL
+1439 
-1446 VASNVEAL
+1446 
-1454 GTGNVT
+1454 
-1460 DNATL
+1460 
-1465 ELNTGGDFDNAISG
+1465 
-1479 SGQVVKSGDGAL
+1479 L

-1508 TLIAANVNALGTG
+1508 TLIATHVNALGTG

-1566 SDSTLTINLNSN
+1566 SDSTLTINLNGN

-1769 GTFDNAISGSGQ
+1769 GTFDNAIGGSGN
-1781 VVKSGDDVLTLSGA
+1781 VVKSGADTLTLSGS
-1795 NSYSGGT
+1795 NSYTGGT
-1802 LISDGT
+1802 TISGGT
-1808 LVASNVD
+1808 LVASNVE
-1815 ALGSGD
+1815 ALGTGD
-1821 VTNNATLEMNTGG
+1821 VTNNATLELNTGG

-1861 YTGGTLISDGTL
+1861 YTGGTLINGGTL

-1881 GTGDVTN
+1881 GTGDVTD
-1888 NATLELN
+1888 NATLALN
-1895 TGGTFDNAISGSGQV
+1895 TGGTFDNAISGSGQ
-1910 VKSGDDV
+1910 
-1917 LTLSGANSYSGG
+1917 
-1929 TLISG
+1929 
-1934 GTLVANN
+1934 
-1941 VEALGTGDVTDNA
+1941 
-1954 TLEMNTGGDFINNI
+1954 
-1968 GGTGRVEKSG
+1968 
-1978 DDALTLSG
+1978 
-1986 SNTYTGGTT
+1986 
-1995 INDGTLIATSVDA
+1995 
-2008 LGSGDVTNN
+2008 
-2017 AVLEL
+2017 
-2022 NTGGDFINNIGGTGR
+2022 
-2037 VEKSGDETLTLSGS
+2037 
-2051 NTYTG
+2051 
-2056 GTLISGGT
+2056 
-2064 LVATNVE
+2064 
-2071 ALGTGDVT
+2071 
-2079 DNAVLELNTGGDFI
+2079 
-2093 NNIGGTGRV
+2093 
-2102 EKSGDD
+2102 
-2108 TLTLSGSNSY
+2108 
-2118 TGGTLISSG
+2118 
-2127 TLVATNVDALGS
+2127 
-2139 GDVTDN
+2139 
-2145 ATLELNTGG
+2145 
-2154 DFTNNISGSGQVVK
+2154 
-2168 SGDET
+2168 
-2173 LTLSGSN
+2173 
-2180 TYTGGTTINDGTL
+2180 
-2193 VATSVEALGS
+2193 
-2203 GDVTNDAVLALNT
+2203 
-2216 GGDFANNIGGTGSVV
+2216 VV

-2265 GTGDVTN
+2265 GSGDVTDDATLELNTGGTFDNAISGSGQVVKSGDKMLTLSGANSYSGGTLISDGTLVASNVEALGTGDVTN
-2272 NATLELNTGG
+2272 NATLALNTGG
-2282 DFTNNISGNGQ
+2282 DFTNNISGSGQ
-2293 VVKSGDDTLTFS
+2293 VVKSGDDTLTLS
-2305 GSNTYTGG
+2305 GANSYTGG
-2313 TTINDGTL
+2313 TTI
-2321 VATSVEALGSGDVTN
+2321 SG
-2336 DAVLALN
+2336 
-2343 TGGDFANNIGGTG
+2343 
-2356 SVVKSGDETLT
+2356 
-2367 LSGSNT
+2367 
-2373 YTGSTL
+2373 
-2379 ISSGTLVAND
+2379 
-2389 VNALGTGDVTDNA
+2389 
-2402 TLMLNTGGDFI
+2402 
-2413 NNIGGTGRVEKSGD
+2413 
-2427 DTLTLSGSNSY
+2427 
-2438 TGGTLISSGTL
+2438 GTL

-2458 SGDVTDNATLE
+2458 TGDVTNSSTLE

-2491 ETLTLSGANSYTG
+2491 ETLTLSGSNTYTGGTLISGGTLVATNVDALGTGDVTDNATLELNTGGTFDNVISGSGQVVKSGDDTLTLSGANSYTG
-2504 GTLISSGTLVAND
+2504 GTLISGGTLVATS
-2517 VNALG
+2517 VEALG
-2522 TGDVTD
+2522 SGDVTD
-2528 NAVLELNTGGDFDNA
+2528 NAVLELNTGGTFDNA

-2555 ETLTLS
+2555 KTLTLS

-2640 HLIDSNSGAIVT
+2640 HLTDSNSGAIVT
-2652 ADHANLGGT
+2652 ADRANLGGT

-2681 TLIDT
+2681 TLIDS
-2686 DSAINSDFA
+2686 DSAIDSDFA

-2833 FGGHNSTVNG
+2833 FGGHNATVNG
-2843 HVNNQGSL
+2843 HVNNLGNL

-3281 DSWTTRLGVRV
+3281 DSWTTRLGMRV

>member
-73 FVVETGNTVATDTAT
+73 FVVEAGNTIATDTAA

-109 VGSSLTDSQAMNLDS
+109 VGSSLIDSQAMNLDS
-124 STGAT
+124 LTGAT

-140 NEDGTIMLQNGG
+140 SADGTILLQNGG
-152 SVINDARIENNATY
+152 SVINDGRIENSAIYVHNLDLGA
-166 EHDPEDIPQEY
+166 PEIDAAI
-177 AGVYMLNGGSYVSS
+177 YMLNGGSYVSS
-191 ESGVLEGVSGVI
+191 ENGVLKGVSGVI

-208 AHITNGGMINSDGSW
+208 VHITNGGTINSDGSW
-223 RSYGVEFRDGTYGTI
+223 RSYGVELRGGAYGTI

-245 TTASDGSGKIEDAA
+245 TTASDGSGEIEDAA
-259 IYVHTLNDMAVSGS
+259 IYAHTFDDIAAGDY

-278 SGLMQSDFITVALY
+278 SGLLQSDFIAVALY
-292 YGSHFE
+292 HGAHFE
-298 VVNRVGGVITAGNS
+298 VINRAGGVITAGNS
-312 SLVGIKS
+312 SLVGIQS
-319 TAMELKVGVDNLVT
+319 AAMELKAGANNLVT

-365 ITTTGGGSGD
+365 ITTTGGGAGD

-431 GNGNTISNQG
+431 GNGNTITNQG
-441 KMTGVSDGLVLS
+441 KMTGVSDGLLIS

-487 SKITATSTGISIAG
+487 SKITTTSTGISIAG
-501 GNNQVTTESGSTIV
+501 GNNQITTESGSAIV

-540 SSISYGIQY
+540 SSISYGIHY
-549 NSGTSGTITNTGTIT
+549 YSGTSGTITNTGTIT

-614 ANTAVQLNGNNNT
+614 ANTAVQFHGNNNT

-641 TINGSGNTLTSQ
+641 TISGSGNTLTNQ

-762 GTTLQIGNGGTLGAF
+762 GTTLQIGNSGTLGTF

-801 SGSGNVIKQG
+801 SGSGNVVKQG

-847 DNRAYLKLDAANASD
+847 DNRAYLKLDAASASD

-1057 SDGTLVATNVEAL
+1057 SEGTLVANNVEAL

-1102 GDETLTLSGSNTYTG
+1102 GDKTLTLSGANSYTG
-1117 GTIISGGTLVA
+1117 GTTISGGTLVA
-1128 TNVEALGTGDVTDNA
+1128 TNVEALGSGDVTDNATLELNTGGTFDNVISGSGQVVKSGDEMLTLSGANSYTGGTTISGGTLVVSNVEALGSGDVTDNA

-1156 IGGTGSVVK
+1156 ISGSGQVVKSGDDALTLSGNNSYTGGTLISDGTLVASNVEALGSGDVTNDAVLELNTGGDFDNAISGSGQVVK

-1202 VTDNATLELNTG
+1202 ITD
-1214 GDFANN
+1214 
-1220 IGGTGSVVK
+1220 
-1229 SGDKTLT
+1229 
-1236 LSGTNS
+1236 
-1242 YTGGTTISGGTL
+1242 
-1254 VANNVEALGTGD
+1254 
-1266 VTNNATL
+1266 NATL

-1296 ETLTLSGAN
+1296 ETLTLSGTN
-1305 SYTGGTTISGGTLV
+1305 TYTGGTTISGGTLI
-1319 ATNVEALGT
+1319 ATH
-1328 GDITDNATLEL
+1328 
-1339 NAGGDFT
+1339 
-1346 NNIGGTGSVEKSGDK
+1346 
-1361 TLTLSG
+1361 
-1367 TNTYRGGTLI
+1367 
-1377 SGGTLVASNV
+1377 
-1387 EALGSGDVTDNAT
+1387 
-1400 LEMNTGGDFANNIG
+1400 
-1414 GTGSVVKSGDKT
+1414 
-1426 LTLSGANSYTGGT
+1426 
-1439 TISGGTL
+1439 
-1446 VASNVEAL
+1446 
-1454 GTGNVT
+1454 
-1460 DNATL
+1460 
-1465 ELNTGGDFDNAISG
+1465 
-1479 SGQVVKSGDGAL
+1479 
-1491 TLSGA
+1491 
-1496 NSYSGATTISGG
+1496 
-1508 TLIAANVNALGTG
+1508 VNALGTG

-1532 ASGQFTV
+1532 ASGQFAV

-1578 TVDPVIHAA
+1578 TADPVIHAA

-1704 LDPASATGWDGTSL
+1704 LDPDSATGWDGTSL

-1731 NTYTGGTTISGG
+1731 NTYTVGTTISGG

-1781 VVKSGDDVLTLSGA
+1781 VVKSGDK
-1795 NSYSGGT
+1795 
-1802 LISDGT
+1802 
-1808 LVASNVD
+1808 
-1815 ALGSGD
+1815 
-1821 VTNNATLEMNTGG
+1821 M
-1834 DFINN
+1834 
-1839 IGGTGRVEKSGD
+1839 
-1851 DTLTLSGSNT
+1851 LTLSGSNT
-1861 YTGGTLISDGTL
+1861 YTGGTIISGGTL

-1888 NATLELN
+1888 DAVLELN

-1910 VKSGDDV
+1910 VKSGD
-1917 LTLSGANSYSGG
+1917 
-1929 TLISG
+1929 
-1934 GTLVANN
+1934 
-1941 VEALGTGDVTDNA
+1941 
-1954 TLEMNTGGDFINNI
+1954 
-1968 GGTGRVEKSG
+1968 K
-1978 DDALTLSG
+1978 
-1986 SNTYTGGTT
+1986 
-1995 INDGTLIATSVDA
+1995 
-2008 LGSGDVTNN
+2008 
-2017 AVLEL
+2017 
-2022 NTGGDFINNIGGTGR
+2022 
-2037 VEKSGDETLTLSGS
+2037 
-2051 NTYTG
+2051 
-2056 GTLISGGT
+2056 
-2064 LVATNVE
+2064 
-2071 ALGTGDVT
+2071 
-2079 DNAVLELNTGGDFI
+2079 
-2093 NNIGGTGRV
+2093 
-2102 EKSGDD
+2102 
-2108 TLTLSGSNSY
+2108 
-2118 TGGTLISSG
+2118 
-2127 TLVATNVDALGS
+2127 
-2139 GDVTDN
+2139 
-2145 ATLELNTGG
+2145 
-2154 DFTNNISGSGQVVK
+2154 
-2168 SGDET
+2168 T

-2180 TYTGGTTINDGTL
+2180 TYTGGTTI
-2193 VATSVEALGS
+2193 
-2203 GDVTNDAVLALNT
+2203 
-2216 GGDFANNIGGTGSVV
+2216 
-2231 KSGDETLTL
+2231 
-2240 SGTNSYTGGTTIS
+2240 S
-2253 GGTLVATNVEAL
+2253 GGTL
-2265 GTGDVTN
+2265 
-2272 NATLELNTGG
+2272 
-2282 DFTNNISGNGQ
+2282 I
-2293 VVKSGDDTLTFS
+2293 
-2305 GSNTYTGG
+2305 
-2313 TTINDGTL
+2313 
-2321 VATSVEALGSGDVTN
+2321 
-2336 DAVLALN
+2336 
-2343 TGGDFANNIGGTG
+2343 
-2356 SVVKSGDETLT
+2356 
-2367 LSGSNT
+2367 
-2373 YTGSTL
+2373 
-2379 ISSGTLVAND
+2379 
-2389 VNALGTGDVTDNA
+2389 
-2402 TLMLNTGGDFI
+2402 
-2413 NNIGGTGRVEKSGD
+2413 
-2427 DTLTLSGSNSY
+2427 
-2438 TGGTLISSGTL
+2438 
-2449 VATNVDALG
+2449 
-2458 SGDVTDNATLE
+2458 
-2469 LNTGGTFDNA
+2469 
-2479 ISGSGQVVKSGD
+2479 
-2491 ETLTLSGANSYTG
+2491 
-2504 GTLISSGTLVAND
+2504 
-2517 VNALG
+2517 
-2522 TGDVTD
+2522 
-2528 NAVLELNTGGDFDNA
+2528 
-2543 ISGSGQVVKSGD
+2543 
-2555 ETLTLS
+2555 
-2561 GANSYTGGTTISG
+2561 
-2574 GTLVASNVEALG
+2574 ASNVEALG
-2586 SGDIDNYASLQ
+2586 SGNIDNYASLQ

-2611 HDNAITAIG
+2611 HDNATTAIG
-2620 AGSALRANTLTQEA
+2620 AGSTLRANTLTQEA

-2640 HLIDSNSGAIVT
+2640 HLTDSNSGAIVT

-2709 LTVDGRVNADDDTRY
+2709 LTVDGRVNAADDTRY

-2761 LTDVDATLNPDSATY
+2761 LTDVDATLNPDSATD

-2833 FGGHNSTVNG
+2833 FGGHNATVNG
-2843 HVNNQGSL
+2843 HVNNLGSL

-2944 QSDGDFRLYKGHVD
+2944 QSDGDFTLYKGHVD

-2978 SDDVPDDGGEVTP
+2978 SDDVPDDGG
-2991 PDDGGEVTPPDDG
+2991 D
-3004 GEVTPPDDGGEVTP
+3004 
-3018 PDDGG
+3018 
-3023 EVTPPDDDGEVT
+3023 VT
-3035 PPDDGGDITP
+3035 PPDDGGDVIPPDDGGDVTP
-3045 PDDGGDITPPDGGD
+3045 PDDGGDVTPPDDGGDVTPPDDGGDVTPPDDGGDVTPPDDDGDITPPDGGD

-3099 ADGSIWMRFKAG
+3099 ADGSVWMRFKAG

-3281 DSWTTRLGVRV
+3281 DSWTTRLGMRV

>member
-73 FVVETGNTVATDTAT
+73 FVVETGNTVATDIAT

-124 STGAT
+124 LTGAT

-140 NEDGTIMLQNGG
+140 NEDGTILLQNGG
-152 SVINDARIENNATY
+152 SVINDGRIENSATY
-166 EHDPEDIPQEY
+166 EHDPQDIPQEY

-292 YGSHFE
+292 HGSHFE

-365 ITTTGGGSGD
+365 ITTTGGGAGD

-410 GHTLNNQAGGAISA
+410 GHTLNNQAGSAISA

-431 GNGNTISNQG
+431 GNGNTITNQG
-441 KMTGVSDGLVLS
+441 KMTGVSDGLLIS

-463 GEISGKNG
+463 GEILGKNG

-487 SKITATSTGISIAG
+487 SKITATSTGISIAS
-501 GNNQVTTESGSTIV
+501 GNNQVTTESGSAIV

-540 SSISYGIQY
+540 SSNSYGIQY
-549 NSGTSGTITNTGTIT
+549 NSGASGTITNTGTIT
-564 TTGKGAGD
+564 TTGKGVGD

-608 AGGSIT
+608 AGGSIS
-614 ANTAVQLNGNNNT
+614 ANTAVQFHGNNNK
-627 LANAGAILGDTNGV
+627 LANAGAISGDTNGV
-641 TINGSGNTLTSQ
+641 TISGSGNTLTNQ

-801 SGSGNVIKQG
+801 SGSGNVVKQG

-847 DNRAYLKLDAANASD
+847 DNRAYLKLDAASASD

-1043 ILNAENTYTGGTTI
+1043 ILNAENTYTGGTLI
-1057 SDGTLVATNVEAL
+1057 SDGTLVASNVEAL
-1070 GTGNVTDNATLELNT
+1070 GTGDITDNAVLELNT

-1296 ETLTLSGAN
+1296 
-1305 SYTGGTTISGGTLV
+1305 
-1319 ATNVEALGT
+1319 
-1328 GDITDNATLEL
+1328 
-1339 NAGGDFT
+1339 
-1346 NNIGGTGSVEKSGDK
+1346 K
-1361 TLTLSG
+1361 T
-1367 TNTYRGGTLI
+1367 
-1377 SGGTLVASNV
+1377 
-1387 EALGSGDVTDNAT
+1387 
-1400 LEMNTGGDFANNIG
+1400 
-1414 GTGSVVKSGDKT
+1414 
-1426 LTLSGANSYTGGT
+1426 
-1439 TISGGTL
+1439 
-1446 VASNVEAL
+1446 
-1454 GTGNVT
+1454 
-1460 DNATL
+1460 
-1465 ELNTGGDFDNAISG
+1465 
-1479 SGQVVKSGDGAL
+1479 L

-1508 TLIAANVNALGTG
+1508 TLIATHVNALGTG

-1566 SDSTLTINLNSN
+1566 SDSTLTINLNGN

-1769 GTFDNAISGSGQ
+1769 GTFDNAIGGSGN
-1781 VVKSGDDVLTLSGA
+1781 VVKSGADTLTLSGS
-1795 NSYSGGT
+1795 NSYTGGT
-1802 LISDGT
+1802 TISGGT
-1808 LVASNVD
+1808 LVASNVE
-1815 ALGSGD
+1815 ALGTGD
-1821 VTNNATLEMNTGG
+1821 VTNNATLELNTGG

-1861 YTGGTLISDGTL
+1861 YTGGTLINGGTL

-1881 GTGDVTN
+1881 GTGDVTD
-1888 NATLELN
+1888 NATLALN
-1895 TGGTFDNAISGSGQV
+1895 TGGTFDNAISGSGQ
-1910 VKSGDDV
+1910 
-1917 LTLSGANSYSGG
+1917 
-1929 TLISG
+1929 
-1934 GTLVANN
+1934 
-1941 VEALGTGDVTDNA
+1941 
-1954 TLEMNTGGDFINNI
+1954 
-1968 GGTGRVEKSG
+1968 
-1978 DDALTLSG
+1978 
-1986 SNTYTGGTT
+1986 
-1995 INDGTLIATSVDA
+1995 
-2008 LGSGDVTNN
+2008 
-2017 AVLEL
+2017 
-2022 NTGGDFINNIGGTGR
+2022 
-2037 VEKSGDETLTLSGS
+2037 
-2051 NTYTG
+2051 
-2056 GTLISGGT
+2056 
-2064 LVATNVE
+2064 
-2071 ALGTGDVT
+2071 
-2079 DNAVLELNTGGDFI
+2079 
-2093 NNIGGTGRV
+2093 
-2102 EKSGDD
+2102 
-2108 TLTLSGSNSY
+2108 
-2118 TGGTLISSG
+2118 
-2127 TLVATNVDALGS
+2127 
-2139 GDVTDN
+2139 
-2145 ATLELNTGG
+2145 
-2154 DFTNNISGSGQVVK
+2154 
-2168 SGDET
+2168 
-2173 LTLSGSN
+2173 
-2180 TYTGGTTINDGTL
+2180 
-2193 VATSVEALGS
+2193 
-2203 GDVTNDAVLALNT
+2203 
-2216 GGDFANNIGGTGSVV
+2216 VV

-2265 GTGDVTN
+2265 GSGDVTDDATLELNTGGTFDNAISGSGQVVKSGDKMLTLSGANSYSGGTLISDGTLVASNVEALGTGDVTN
-2272 NATLELNTGG
+2272 NATLALNTGG
-2282 DFTNNISGNGQ
+2282 DFTNNISGSGQ
-2293 VVKSGDDTLTFS
+2293 VVKSGDDTLTLS
-2305 GSNTYTGG
+2305 GANSYTGG
-2313 TTINDGTL
+2313 TTI
-2321 VATSVEALGSGDVTN
+2321 SG
-2336 DAVLALN
+2336 
-2343 TGGDFANNIGGTG
+2343 
-2356 SVVKSGDETLT
+2356 
-2367 LSGSNT
+2367 
-2373 YTGSTL
+2373 
-2379 ISSGTLVAND
+2379 
-2389 VNALGTGDVTDNA
+2389 
-2402 TLMLNTGGDFI
+2402 
-2413 NNIGGTGRVEKSGD
+2413 
-2427 DTLTLSGSNSY
+2427 
-2438 TGGTLISSGTL
+2438 GTL

-2458 SGDVTDNATLE
+2458 TGDVTNSSTLE

-2491 ETLTLSGANSYTG
+2491 ETLTLSGSNTYTGGTLISGGTLVATNVDALGTGDVTDNATLELNTGGTFDNVISGSGQVVKSGDDTLTLSGANSYTG
-2504 GTLISSGTLVAND
+2504 GTLISGGTLVATS
-2517 VNALG
+2517 VEALG
-2522 TGDVTD
+2522 SGDVTD
-2528 NAVLELNTGGDFDNA
+2528 NAVLELNTGGTFDNA

-2555 ETLTLS
+2555 KTLTLS

-2640 HLIDSNSGAIVT
+2640 HLTDSNSGAIVT
-2652 ADHANLGGT
+2652 ADRANLGGT

-2681 TLIDT
+2681 TLIDS
-2686 DSAINSDFA
+2686 DSAIDSDFA

-2833 FGGHNSTVNG
+2833 FGGHNATVNG
-2843 HVNNQGSL
+2843 HVNNLGNL

-3281 DSWTTRLGVRV
+3281 DSWTTRLGMRV

>member
-152 SVINDARIENNATY
+152 SVINDARIENSATY

-245 TTASDGSGKIEDAA
+245 TTASDGSNKIEDAA

-292 YGSHFE
+292 HGSHFE

-365 ITTTGGGSGD
+365 ITTTGGGAGD

-382 NGDGTVVNNSGTMS
+382 NGDGTIVNNSGTMS
-396 STVYGVYLDSARSK
+396 SSVYGVYLDSARSK

-431 GNGNTISNQG
+431 GNGNTITNQG
-441 KMTGVSDGLVLS
+441 KMTGVSDGLLIS

-487 SKITATSTGISIAG
+487 SKITATSTGISIAS
-501 GNNQVTTESGSTIV
+501 GNNQVTTESGSAIV

-540 SSISYGIQY
+540 SSNSYGIQY
-549 NSGTSGTITNTGTIT
+549 NSGASGTITNTGTIT
-564 TTGKGAGD
+564 TTGKGVGD

-641 TINGSGNTLTSQ
+641 TISGSGNTLTSQ

-659 TNAILIN
+659 TNAVLIN
-666 SGSKNNTLTLNT
+666 SGSKNNTITLNT

-801 SGSGNVIKQG
+801 SGSGNVVKQG

-847 DNRAYLKLDAANASD
+847 DNRAYLKLDAASASD

-896 TLTADLTATS
+896 TLTADLTETS
-906 GPAIRAK
+906 GPVIRAK

-948 AISGDFDGITINGNA
+948 AISGDFDDITINGNA

-982 YDLVETLTWYADRY
+982 YDLVETLTWYADRD

-1010 ADDSFTVNTVLEN
+1010 ADDSFTVNTVLED

-1057 SDGTLVATNVEAL
+1057 SDGTLVANNVEAL
-1070 GTGNVTDNATLELNT
+1070 GTGNVTD
-1085 GGDFDNAISG
+1085 
-1095 SGQVVKS
+1095 
-1102 GDETLTLSGSNTYTG
+1102 
-1117 GTIISGGTLVA
+1117 
-1128 TNVEALGTGDVTDNA
+1128 
-1143 TLELNT
+1143 
-1149 GGDFDNA
+1149 
-1156 IGGTGSVVK
+1156 
-1165 SGDKT
+1165 
-1170 LTLSGANSYTG
+1170 
-1181 GTTISGGTLVA
+1181 
-1192 SNVEALGSGD
+1192 
-1202 VTDNATLELNTG
+1202 
-1214 GDFANN
+1214 
-1220 IGGTGSVVK
+1220 
-1229 SGDKTLT
+1229 
-1236 LSGTNS
+1236 
-1242 YTGGTTISGGTL
+1242 
-1254 VANNVEALGTGD
+1254 
-1266 VTNNATL
+1266 NATL

-1319 ATNVEALGT
+1319 ASNVEALGT

-1339 NAGGDFT
+1339 NAGGTFD
-1346 NNIGGTGSVEKSGDK
+1346 NV
-1361 TLTLSG
+1361 
-1367 TNTYRGGTLI
+1367 I
-1377 SGGTLVASNV
+1377 SG
-1387 EALGSGDVTDNAT
+1387 SGQ
-1400 LEMNTGGDFANNIG
+1400 
-1414 GTGSVVKSGDKT
+1414 VVKSGDDA

-1446 VASNVEAL
+1446 VANNVEAL
-1454 GTGNVT
+1454 GTGDVT
-1460 DNATL
+1460 NNATL
-1465 ELNTGGDFDNAISG
+1465 ELNTGGDFTNAISG
-1479 SGQVVKSGDGAL
+1479 SGQVVKSGDKTL

-1508 TLIAANVNALGTG
+1508 TLIATHVNALGTG

-1578 TVDPVIHAA
+1578 TADPVIHAA

-1608 PASTDDLDTFTLI
+1608 PASTDDLDIFTLI

-1781 VVKSGDDVLTLSGA
+1781 VVKSGDGALTLSGA

-1910 VKSGDDV
+1910 EKSGDDV

-1929 TLISG
+1929 TLISDG
-1934 GTLVANN
+1934 TLVASNVEALGTGDVTDDATLELNTGGDFINNIGGTGRVEKSGDDKLTLSGSNTYTGGTLISSGTLVANDVN
-1941 VEALGTGDVTDNA
+1941 ALGTGDVTDNA
-1954 TLEMNTGGDFINNI
+1954 TLELNTGGTFDNAISGSGQVVKSGDETLTLSGSNTYTGGTLISGGTLVASNVEALGSGDVTNDAVLELNTDGDFDNAI

-2008 LGSGDVTNN
+2008 LG
-2017 AVLEL
+2017 
-2022 NTGGDFINNIGGTGR
+2022 
-2037 VEKSGDETLTLSGS
+2037 
-2051 NTYTG
+2051 
-2056 GTLISGGT
+2056 
-2064 LVATNVE
+2064 
-2071 ALGTGDVT
+2071 TGDVT
-2079 DNAVLELNTGGDFI
+2079 DNAV
-2093 NNIGGTGRV
+2093 
-2102 EKSGDD
+2102 
-2108 TLTLSGSNSY
+2108 
-2118 TGGTLISSG
+2118 
-2127 TLVATNVDALGS
+2127 
-2139 GDVTDN
+2139 
-2145 ATLELNTGG
+2145 
-2154 DFTNNISGSGQVVK
+2154 
-2168 SGDET
+2168 
-2173 LTLSGSN
+2173 
-2180 TYTGGTTINDGTL
+2180 
-2193 VATSVEALGS
+2193 
-2203 GDVTNDAVLALNT
+2203 
-2216 GGDFANNIGGTGSVV
+2216 
-2231 KSGDETLTL
+2231 
-2240 SGTNSYTGGTTIS
+2240 
-2253 GGTLVATNVEAL
+2253 
-2265 GTGDVTN
+2265 
-2272 NATLELNTGG
+2272 
-2282 DFTNNISGNGQ
+2282 
-2293 VVKSGDDTLTFS
+2293 
-2305 GSNTYTGG
+2305 
-2313 TTINDGTL
+2313 
-2321 VATSVEALGSGDVTN
+2321 
-2336 DAVLALN
+2336 
-2343 TGGDFANNIGGTG
+2343 
-2356 SVVKSGDETLT
+2356 
-2367 LSGSNT
+2367 
-2373 YTGSTL
+2373 
-2379 ISSGTLVAND
+2379 
-2389 VNALGTGDVTDNA
+2389 
-2402 TLMLNTGGDFI
+2402 
-2413 NNIGGTGRVEKSGD
+2413 
-2427 DTLTLSGSNSY
+2427 
-2438 TGGTLISSGTL
+2438 
-2449 VATNVDALG
+2449 
-2458 SGDVTDNATLE
+2458 LE

-2479 ISGSGQVVKSGD
+2479 ISGSGQVEKSGD
-2491 ETLTLSGANSYTG
+2491 DVLTLSGANSYSG
-2504 GTLISSGTLVAND
+2504 GTLISDGTLVAND

-2555 ETLTLS
+2555 ETLTLSGANSYTGGTLISGGTLVATSVEALGSGDVTDNAVLELNTGGTFDNAISGSGQVVKSGDKTLTLS

-2640 HLIDSNSGAIVT
+2640 HLTDSNSGAIVT
-2652 ADHANLGGT
+2652 ADRANLGGT

-2681 TLIDT
+2681 TLIDS
-2686 DSAINSDFA
+2686 DSAIDSDFA

-2709 LTVDGRVNADDDTRY
+2709 LTVDGRVNAADDTRY

-2761 LTDVDATLNPDSATY
+2761 LTDVDATLNPDSATD

-2798 SGDTDVQEGALWLAE
+2798 SGDTDVQEGTLWLAE

-2833 FGGHNSTVNG
+2833 FGGHNATVNG

-2944 QSDGDFRLYKGHVD
+2944 QSDGDFTLYKGHVD

-2978 SDDVPDDGGEVTP
+2978 SDDVPDDGGDVTPPDDGGDVTPPDDGGDVTP

-3004 GEVTPPDDGGEVTP
+3004 GD
-3018 PDDGG
+3018 
-3023 EVTPPDDDGEVT
+3023 VTPPDDDGEVT
-3035 PPDDGGDITP
+3035 PPDDGGDVTP
-3045 PDDGGDITPPDGGD
+3045 PDDDGDITPPDGGD
-3059 VTPVAP
+3059 VTPVTP

-3099 ADGSIWMRFKAG
+3099 ADGSVWMRFKAG

-3292 DGKLYKESGRIQPF
+3292 DGKLYKDSGRIQPF

>member
-73 FVVETGNTVATDTAT
+73 FVVETGNTVATDIAT

-124 STGAT
+124 LTGAT

-140 NEDGTIMLQNGG
+140 NEDGTILLQNGG
-152 SVINDARIENNATY
+152 SVINDGRIENSATY
-166 EHDPEDIPQEY
+166 EHDPQDIPQEY

-292 YGSHFE
+292 HGSHFE

-365 ITTTGGGSGD
+365 ITTTGGGAGD

-410 GHTLNNQAGGAISA
+410 GHTLNNQAGSAISA

-431 GNGNTISNQG
+431 GNGNTITNQG
-441 KMTGVSDGLVLS
+441 KMTGVSDGLLIS

-487 SKITATSTGISIAG
+487 SKITATSTGISIAS
-501 GNNQVTTESGSTIV
+501 GNNQVTTESGSAIV

-540 SSISYGIQY
+540 SSNSYGIQY
-549 NSGTSGTITNTGTIT
+549 NSGASGTITNTGTIT
-564 TTGKGAGD
+564 TTGKGVGD

-608 AGGSIT
+608 AGGSIS
-614 ANTAVQLNGNNNT
+614 ANTAVQFHGNNNK
-627 LANAGAILGDTNGV
+627 LANAGAISGDTNGV
-641 TINGSGNTLTSQ
+641 TISGSGNTLTNQ

-801 SGSGNVIKQG
+801 SGSGNVVKQG

-826 TTIAE
+826 TTIVE

-847 DNRAYLKLDAANASD
+847 DNRAYLKLDAASASD

-1043 ILNAENTYTGGTTI
+1043 ILNAENTYTGGTLI
-1057 SDGTLVATNVEAL
+1057 SDGTLVASNVEAL
-1070 GTGNVTDNATLELNT
+1070 GTGDITDNAVLELNT

-1296 ETLTLSGAN
+1296 
-1305 SYTGGTTISGGTLV
+1305 
-1319 ATNVEALGT
+1319 
-1328 GDITDNATLEL
+1328 
-1339 NAGGDFT
+1339 
-1346 NNIGGTGSVEKSGDK
+1346 K
-1361 TLTLSG
+1361 T
-1367 TNTYRGGTLI
+1367 
-1377 SGGTLVASNV
+1377 
-1387 EALGSGDVTDNAT
+1387 
-1400 LEMNTGGDFANNIG
+1400 
-1414 GTGSVVKSGDKT
+1414 
-1426 LTLSGANSYTGGT
+1426 
-1439 TISGGTL
+1439 
-1446 VASNVEAL
+1446 
-1454 GTGNVT
+1454 
-1460 DNATL
+1460 
-1465 ELNTGGDFDNAISG
+1465 
-1479 SGQVVKSGDGAL
+1479 L

-1508 TLIAANVNALGTG
+1508 TLIATHVNALGTG

-1566 SDSTLTINLNSN
+1566 SDSTLTINLNGN

-1769 GTFDNAISGSGQ
+1769 GTFDNAIGGSGN
-1781 VVKSGDDVLTLSGA
+1781 VVKSGADTLTLSGS
-1795 NSYSGGT
+1795 NSYTGGT
-1802 LISDGT
+1802 TISGGT
-1808 LVASNVD
+1808 LVASNVE
-1815 ALGSGD
+1815 ALGTGD
-1821 VTNNATLEMNTGG
+1821 VTNNATLELNTGG

-1861 YTGGTLISDGTL
+1861 YTGGTLINGGTL

-1881 GTGDVTN
+1881 GTGDVTD
-1888 NATLELN
+1888 NATLALN
-1895 TGGTFDNAISGSGQV
+1895 TGGTFDNAISGSGQ
-1910 VKSGDDV
+1910 
-1917 LTLSGANSYSGG
+1917 
-1929 TLISG
+1929 
-1934 GTLVANN
+1934 
-1941 VEALGTGDVTDNA
+1941 
-1954 TLEMNTGGDFINNI
+1954 
-1968 GGTGRVEKSG
+1968 
-1978 DDALTLSG
+1978 
-1986 SNTYTGGTT
+1986 
-1995 INDGTLIATSVDA
+1995 
-2008 LGSGDVTNN
+2008 
-2017 AVLEL
+2017 
-2022 NTGGDFINNIGGTGR
+2022 
-2037 VEKSGDETLTLSGS
+2037 
-2051 NTYTG
+2051 
-2056 GTLISGGT
+2056 
-2064 LVATNVE
+2064 
-2071 ALGTGDVT
+2071 
-2079 DNAVLELNTGGDFI
+2079 
-2093 NNIGGTGRV
+2093 
-2102 EKSGDD
+2102 
-2108 TLTLSGSNSY
+2108 
-2118 TGGTLISSG
+2118 
-2127 TLVATNVDALGS
+2127 
-2139 GDVTDN
+2139 
-2145 ATLELNTGG
+2145 
-2154 DFTNNISGSGQVVK
+2154 
-2168 SGDET
+2168 
-2173 LTLSGSN
+2173 
-2180 TYTGGTTINDGTL
+2180 
-2193 VATSVEALGS
+2193 
-2203 GDVTNDAVLALNT
+2203 
-2216 GGDFANNIGGTGSVV
+2216 VV

-2265 GTGDVTN
+2265 GSGDVTDDATLELNTGGTFDNAISGSGQVVKSGDKMLTLSGANSYSGGTLISDGTLVASNVEALGTGDVTN
-2272 NATLELNTGG
+2272 NATLALNTGG
-2282 DFTNNISGNGQ
+2282 DFTNNISGSGQ
-2293 VVKSGDDTLTFS
+2293 VVKSGDDTLTLS
-2305 GSNTYTGG
+2305 GANSYTGG
-2313 TTINDGTL
+2313 TTI
-2321 VATSVEALGSGDVTN
+2321 SG
-2336 DAVLALN
+2336 
-2343 TGGDFANNIGGTG
+2343 
-2356 SVVKSGDETLT
+2356 
-2367 LSGSNT
+2367 
-2373 YTGSTL
+2373 
-2379 ISSGTLVAND
+2379 
-2389 VNALGTGDVTDNA
+2389 
-2402 TLMLNTGGDFI
+2402 
-2413 NNIGGTGRVEKSGD
+2413 
-2427 DTLTLSGSNSY
+2427 
-2438 TGGTLISSGTL
+2438 GTL

-2458 SGDVTDNATLE
+2458 TGDVTNSSTLE

-2491 ETLTLSGANSYTG
+2491 ETLTLSGSNTYTGGTLISGGTLVATNVDALGTGDVTDNATLELNTGGTFDNVISGSGQVVKSGDDTLTLSGANSYTG
-2504 GTLISSGTLVAND
+2504 GTLISGGTLVATS
-2517 VNALG
+2517 VEALG
-2522 TGDVTD
+2522 SGDVTD
-2528 NAVLELNTGGDFDNA
+2528 NAVLELNTGGTFDNA

-2555 ETLTLS
+2555 KTLTLS

-2640 HLIDSNSGAIVT
+2640 HLTDSNSGAIVT
-2652 ADHANLGGT
+2652 ADRANLGGT

-2681 TLIDT
+2681 TLIDS
-2686 DSAINSDFA
+2686 DSAIDSDFA

-2833 FGGHNSTVNG
+2833 FGGHNATVNG
-2843 HVNNQGSL
+2843 HVNNLGNL

-3281 DSWTTRLGVRV
+3281 DSWTTRLGMRV

>member
-1 MNKTYNIIWNAA
+1 
-13 RGMYIVTSEL
+13 
-23 ARSGSRAIVSVS
+23 
-35 ASCAVTLLAMD
+35 TL
-46 AAPAVAEETRV
+46 
-57 SIPSQTTTYT
+57 T
-67 LSGATP
+67 LSG
-73 FVVETGNTVATDTAT
+73 
-88 SAAIVGDNS
+88 
-97 NDWDLLIESGAV
+97 
-109 VGSSLTDSQAMNLDS
+109 
-124 STGAT
+124 
-129 SVHNQGTITGS
+129 
-140 NEDGTIMLQNGG
+140 
-152 SVINDARIENNATY
+152 
-166 EHDPEDIPQEY
+166 
-177 AGVYMLNGGSYVSS
+177 
-191 ESGVLEGVSGVI
+191 
-203 VQSGE
+203 
-208 AHITNGGMINSDGSW
+208 INS
-223 RSYGVEFRDGTYGTI
+223 
-238 VNTGTII
+238 
-245 TTASDGSGKIEDAA
+245 
-259 IYVHTLNDMAVSGS
+259 
-273 VSVDN
+273 
-278 SGLMQSDFITVALY
+278 
-292 YGSHFE
+292 
-298 VVNRVGGVITAGNS
+298 
-312 SLVGIKS
+312 
-319 TAMELKVGVDNLVT
+319 
-333 NDGTISAYGTANT
+333 
-346 YGIHYG
+346 
-352 ESTSGGVITNTGS
+352 
-365 ITTTGGGSGD
+365 
-375 ASVYVHG
+375 
-382 NGDGTVVNNSGTMS
+382 
-396 STVYGVYLDSARSK
+396 
-410 GHTLNNQAGGAISA
+410 
-424 NTAVAIN
+424 
-431 GNGNTISNQG
+431 
-441 KMTGVSDGLVLS
+441 
-453 GNNNIVTTSG
+453 
-463 GEISGKNG
+463 
-471 IRVSKGS
+471 
-478 GNQITAKSG
+478 
-487 SKITATSTGISIAG
+487 
-501 GNNQVTTESGSTIV
+501 
-515 AKDNGILINSGA
+515 
-527 NNVTNGGSITATG
+527 
-540 SSISYGIQY
+540 
-549 NSGTSGTITNTGTIT
+549 
-564 TTGKGAGD
+564 
-572 ASVYAHGGA
+572 
-581 VTINN
+581 
-586 SGTMDSS
+586 
-593 VFGVYVTTGHTLNNL
+593 
-608 AGGSIT
+608 
-614 ANTAVQLNGNNNT
+614 
-627 LANAGAILGDTNGV
+627 
-641 TINGSGNTLTSQ
+641 
-653 GKITGG
+653 
-659 TNAILIN
+659 
-666 SGSKNNTLTLNT
+666 
-678 GTEISGSITDDNN
+678 
-691 SASANNNLI
+691 
-700 LDGEG
+700 
-705 TLGSSISGLNSVTSS
+705 
-720 GDWTLSGA
+720 
-728 TMNLSGTTN
+728 
-737 SALWVKSGTLI
+737 
-748 LNGAMTAKGATVDS
+748 
-762 GTTLQIGNGGTLGAF
+762 
-777 NGDIVDNGT
+777 
-786 LTFNRSDAAAYGSVI
+786 
-801 SGSGNVIKQG
+801 
-811 GGELTLSNNNSYSGG
+811 
-826 TTIAE
+826 
-831 GTLTATAGGAL
+831 
-842 GSGNI
+842 
-847 DNRAYLKLDAANASD
+847 
-862 PFIVADLTTHSGATV
+862 
-877 EIGAGSTL
+877 
-885 QANTLTQQDGS
+885 
-896 TLTADLTATS
+896 
-906 GPAIRAK
+906 
-913 NVNLDGTL
+913 
-921 NVASPASQEPI
+921 
-932 RSTDDLIS
+932 
-940 LALIESDN
+940 
-948 AISGDFDGITINGNA
+948 
-963 MNPDA
+963 
-968 FITVVGQKNVNDTH
+968 
-982 YDLVETLTWYADRY
+982 
-996 NAAIDAHG
+996 
-1004 TFNLAD
+1004 
-1010 ADDSFTVNTVLEN
+1010 
-1023 VDANSG
+1023 
-1029 WNGQSLTKTGAGTL
+1029 
-1043 ILNAENTYTGGTTI
+1043 YTGGTTI
-1057 SDGTLVATNVEAL
+1057 S
-1070 GTGNVTDNATLELNT
+1070 
-1085 GGDFDNAISG
+1085 
-1095 SGQVVKS
+1095 
-1102 GDETLTLSGSNTYTG
+1102 
-1117 GTIISGGTLVA
+1117 GGTLVA
-1128 TNVEALGTGDVTDNA
+1128 SNVDALGSGDVTDNA

-1296 ETLTLSGAN
+1296 
-1305 SYTGGTTISGGTLV
+1305 
-1319 ATNVEALGT
+1319 
-1328 GDITDNATLEL
+1328 
-1339 NAGGDFT
+1339 
-1346 NNIGGTGSVEKSGDK
+1346 K
-1361 TLTLSG
+1361 T
-1367 TNTYRGGTLI
+1367 
-1377 SGGTLVASNV
+1377 
-1387 EALGSGDVTDNAT
+1387 
-1400 LEMNTGGDFANNIG
+1400 
-1414 GTGSVVKSGDKT
+1414 
-1426 LTLSGANSYTGGT
+1426 
-1439 TISGGTL
+1439 
-1446 VASNVEAL
+1446 
-1454 GTGNVT
+1454 
-1460 DNATL
+1460 
-1465 ELNTGGDFDNAISG
+1465 
-1479 SGQVVKSGDGAL
+1479 L

-1508 TLIAANVNALGTG
+1508 TLIATHVNALGTG

-1566 SDSTLTINLNSN
+1566 SDSTLTINLDSN
-1578 TVDPVIHAA
+1578 TADPVIHAA

-1808 LVASNVD
+1808 LVASNVE
-1815 ALGSGD
+1815 ALGTGD
-1821 VTNNATLEMNTGG
+1821 VTDDAVLELNTGG
-1834 DFINN
+1834 DFDNAIS
-1839 IGGTGRVEKSGD
+1839 GSGQVVKSGD
-1851 DTLTLSGSNT
+1851 ETLTLSGSNT
-1861 YTGGTLISDGTL
+1861 YTGGTLISGGTL

-1881 GTGDVTN
+1881 GSGDVTN
-1888 NATLELN
+1888 DAVLELNTGGTFDNTISGSGRVVKSGDGALTLSGANSYSGGTLISDGTLIAGRVDVLGSGDVTDNATLELN

-1929 TLISG
+1929 TLISD
-1934 GTLVANN
+1934 GTLVASN

-1986 SNTYTGGTT
+1986 SNTYTGGT
-1995 INDGTLIATSVDA
+1995 I
-2008 LGSGDVTNN
+2008 
-2017 AVLEL
+2017 
-2022 NTGGDFINNIGGTGR
+2022 
-2037 VEKSGDETLTLSGS
+2037 
-2051 NTYTG
+2051 
-2056 GTLISGGT
+2056 ISG
-2064 LVATNVE
+2064 
-2071 ALGTGDVT
+2071 
-2079 DNAVLELNTGGDFI
+2079 
-2093 NNIGGTGRV
+2093 
-2102 EKSGDD
+2102 
-2108 TLTLSGSNSY
+2108 
-2118 TGGTLISSG
+2118 
-2127 TLVATNVDALGS
+2127 
-2139 GDVTDN
+2139 
-2145 ATLELNTGG
+2145 
-2154 DFTNNISGSGQVVK
+2154 
-2168 SGDET
+2168 
-2173 LTLSGSN
+2173 
-2180 TYTGGTTINDGTL
+2180 
-2193 VATSVEALGS
+2193 
-2203 GDVTNDAVLALNT
+2203 
-2216 GGDFANNIGGTGSVV
+2216 
-2231 KSGDETLTL
+2231 
-2240 SGTNSYTGGTTIS
+2240 
-2253 GGTLVATNVEAL
+2253 
-2265 GTGDVTN
+2265 
-2272 NATLELNTGG
+2272 
-2282 DFTNNISGNGQ
+2282 
-2293 VVKSGDDTLTFS
+2293 
-2305 GSNTYTGG
+2305 
-2313 TTINDGTL
+2313 
-2321 VATSVEALGSGDVTN
+2321 
-2336 DAVLALN
+2336 
-2343 TGGDFANNIGGTG
+2343 
-2356 SVVKSGDETLT
+2356 
-2367 LSGSNT
+2367 
-2373 YTGSTL
+2373 
-2379 ISSGTLVAND
+2379 
-2389 VNALGTGDVTDNA
+2389 
-2402 TLMLNTGGDFI
+2402 
-2413 NNIGGTGRVEKSGD
+2413 
-2427 DTLTLSGSNSY
+2427 
-2438 TGGTLISSGTL
+2438 GTL

-2491 ETLTLSGANSYTG
+2491 ETLTFSGANSYTG
-2504 GTLISSGTLVAND
+2504 GTLISSGTLVATSVD
-2517 VNALG
+2517 ALG

-2528 NAVLELNTGGDFDNA
+2528 DATLELNTGGDFDNA

-2561 GANSYTGGTTISG
+2561 GTNSYTGGTTISG
-2574 GTLVASNVEALG
+2574 GTLVATNVDALGTGDVTNNATLELNTGGDFDNAISGSGQVVKSGDDALTLSGANSYTGGTLISGGTLVANDVNALGTGDVTDNATLELNTGGTFDNAISGSGQVVKSGDDALTLSGSNTYTGGTTINGGTLVASNVEALG
-2586 SGDIDNYASLQ
+2586 SGNIDNYASLQ

-2611 HDNAITAIG
+2611 HDNATTAIG

-2640 HLIDSNSGAIVT
+2640 HLTDSNSGAIVT

-2761 LTDVDATLNPDSATY
+2761 LTDVDATLNPDSATD

-3023 EVTPPDDDGEVT
+3023 DVT
-3035 PPDDGGDITP
+3035 PPDDGGDVTP
-3045 PDDGGDITPPDGGD
+3045 PDDGGDVSPPDDGGEVTPPDDDGDITPPDGGD

-3149 GLMGSYINAST
+3149 GLMGSYINANT

-3204 WYQYGAYN
+3204 WYQYGVYN

-3335 VEVKVGIQANVSER
+3335 MEVKVGIQANVSER

>member
-73 FVVETGNTVATDTAT
+73 FVVETDNTIATDTAA

-152 SVINDARIENNATY
+152 SVINDALIENSATY

-245 TTASDGSGKIEDAA
+245 TTASDGSNKIEDAA

-292 YGSHFE
+292 HGSHFE

-365 ITTTGGGSGD
+365 ITTTGGGAGD

-410 GHTLNNQAGGAISA
+410 GHTLNNQAGSAISA

-431 GNGNTISNQG
+431 GNGNTITNQG
-441 KMTGVSDGLVLS
+441 KMTGVSDGLLIS

-487 SKITATSTGISIAG
+487 SKITTTSTGISIAG
-501 GNNQVTTESGSTIV
+501 GNNQITTESGSAIV

-540 SSISYGIQY
+540 SNMSYGIQY
-549 NSGTSGTITNTGTIT
+549 NSGASGTITNTGTIT

-614 ANTAVQLNGNNNT
+614 ANTAVQFHGNNNK
-627 LANAGAILGDTNGV
+627 LANAGAISGDTNGV

-801 SGSGNVIKQG
+801 SGSGNVVKQG
-811 GGELTLSNNNSYSGG
+811 GGELALSNNNSYSGG

-847 DNRAYLKLDAANASD
+847 DNRAYLKLDAASASD

-896 TLTADLTATS
+896 TLTADLAETS

-982 YDLVETLTWYADRY
+982 YDLVETLTWYADRD

-1057 SDGTLVATNVEAL
+1057 SDGTLVANNVEAL

-1143 TLELNT
+1143 VLELNT
-1149 GGDFDNA
+1149 GGTFDNV
-1156 IGGTGSVVK
+1156 ISGSGQVVK
-1165 SGDKT
+1165 SGDDA
-1170 LTLSGANSYTG
+1170 LTLSGSNTYTG

-1192 SNVEALGSGD
+1192 TNVEALGSGD
-1202 VTDNATLELNTG
+1202 VTDDATLELNTG

-1229 SGDKTLT
+1229 SGDETLT
-1236 LSGTNS
+1236 LSGTNT
-1242 YTGGTTISGGTL
+1242 YR
-1254 VANNVEALGTGD
+1254 GD
-1266 VTNNATL
+1266 
-1273 ELNTGGD
+1273 
-1280 FDNAISGSG
+1280 
-1289 QVVKSGD
+1289 
-1296 ETLTLSGAN
+1296 
-1305 SYTGGTTISGGTLV
+1305 TTISGGTLV
-1319 ATNVEALGT
+1319 ATNVDALGT
-1328 GDITDNATLEL
+1328 GD
-1339 NAGGDFT
+1339 
-1346 NNIGGTGSVEKSGDK
+1346 
-1361 TLTLSG
+1361 
-1367 TNTYRGGTLI
+1367 
-1377 SGGTLVASNV
+1377 
-1387 EALGSGDVTDNAT
+1387 
-1400 LEMNTGGDFANNIG
+1400 
-1414 GTGSVVKSGDKT
+1414 
-1426 LTLSGANSYTGGT
+1426 
-1439 TISGGTL
+1439 
-1446 VASNVEAL
+1446 
-1454 GTGNVT
+1454 VT

-1479 SGQVVKSGDGAL
+1479 SGQVVKSGDKTL

-1508 TLIAANVNALGTG
+1508 TLIATHVNALGTG

-1578 TVDPVIHAA
+1578 TADPVIHAA

-1704 LDPASATGWDGTSL
+1704 LDPDSATGWDGTSL

-1743 TLVATNVDALGSGD
+1743 TLVA
-1757 VTDDA
+1757 
-1762 TLELNTG
+1762 
-1769 GTFDNAISGSGQ
+1769 
-1781 VVKSGDDVLTLSGA
+1781 
-1795 NSYSGGT
+1795 
-1802 LISDGT
+1802 
-1808 LVASNVD
+1808 
-1815 ALGSGD
+1815 
-1821 VTNNATLEMNTGG
+1821 
-1834 DFINN
+1834 
-1839 IGGTGRVEKSGD
+1839 
-1851 DTLTLSGSNT
+1851 
-1861 YTGGTLISDGTL
+1861 
-1873 VASNVEAL
+1873 SNVEAL

-1888 NATLELN
+1888 DAVLELN
-1895 TGGTFDNAISGSGQV
+1895 TGGDFDNAISGSGQV
-1910 VKSGDDV
+1910 V
-1917 LTLSGANSYSGG
+1917 
-1929 TLISG
+1929 
-1934 GTLVANN
+1934 
-1941 VEALGTGDVTDNA
+1941 
-1954 TLEMNTGGDFINNI
+1954 
-1968 GGTGRVEKSG
+1968 
-1978 DDALTLSG
+1978 
-1986 SNTYTGGTT
+1986 
-1995 INDGTLIATSVDA
+1995 
-2008 LGSGDVTNN
+2008 
-2017 AVLEL
+2017 
-2022 NTGGDFINNIGGTGR
+2022 
-2037 VEKSGDETLTLSGS
+2037 KSGDETLTLSGS

-2064 LVATNVE
+2064 LVASNVE
-2071 ALGTGDVT
+2071 ALGSGDVT
-2079 DNAVLELNTGGDFI
+2079 NNAVLELNTGGD
-2093 NNIGGTGRV
+2093 
-2102 EKSGDD
+2102 
-2108 TLTLSGSNSY
+2108 
-2118 TGGTLISSG
+2118 
-2127 TLVATNVDALGS
+2127 
-2139 GDVTDN
+2139 
-2145 ATLELNTGG
+2145 
-2154 DFTNNISGSGQVVK
+2154 
-2168 SGDET
+2168 
-2173 LTLSGSN
+2173 
-2180 TYTGGTTINDGTL
+2180 
-2193 VATSVEALGS
+2193 
-2203 GDVTNDAVLALNT
+2203 
-2216 GGDFANNIGGTGSVV
+2216 
-2231 KSGDETLTL
+2231 
-2240 SGTNSYTGGTTIS
+2240 
-2253 GGTLVATNVEAL
+2253 
-2265 GTGDVTN
+2265 
-2272 NATLELNTGG
+2272 
-2282 DFTNNISGNGQ
+2282 
-2293 VVKSGDDTLTFS
+2293 
-2305 GSNTYTGG
+2305 
-2313 TTINDGTL
+2313 
-2321 VATSVEALGSGDVTN
+2321 
-2336 DAVLALN
+2336 
-2343 TGGDFANNIGGTG
+2343 
-2356 SVVKSGDETLT
+2356 
-2367 LSGSNT
+2367 
-2373 YTGSTL
+2373 
-2379 ISSGTLVAND
+2379 
-2389 VNALGTGDVTDNA
+2389 
-2402 TLMLNTGGDFI
+2402 
-2413 NNIGGTGRVEKSGD
+2413 
-2427 DTLTLSGSNSY
+2427 
-2438 TGGTLISSGTL
+2438 
-2449 VATNVDALG
+2449 
-2458 SGDVTDNATLE
+2458 
-2469 LNTGGTFDNA
+2469 FDNA

-2491 ETLTLSGANSYTG
+2491 ETLTLSGSNTYTG

-2586 SGDIDNYASLQ
+2586 SGDVTDNATLEMNTGGDFDNAISGSGQVVKSGDETLTLSGSNTYTGGTLISGGTLVASNVEALGTGDVTNDAVLELNTGGTFDNAISGSGHVVKSGDDALTLSGANTYTGGTLISGGTLVATSVDALGSGDVTNDAVLELNTGGDFDNAISGSGQVVKSGDETLTLSGANSYTGGTLISSGTLVATSVEALGSGDVTDNAVLELNTGGTFDNAISGSGQVVKSGDETLTLSGSNTYTGGTTINDGTLIATSVDALGSGDVTDNAVLELNTGGTFDNAISGSGQVVKSGDKTLTLSGANSYTGGTTINDGTLVATSVDALGTGDVTDDATLELNTGGDFDNAIGGSGNVVKSGADTLTLSGSNTYTGGTLISDGTLVASNVDALGTGDVTDNATLELNTGGDFDNAISGRGQVVKSGDKTLTLSGANTYTGGTTINGGTLVASNVEALGSGDIDNYASLQ

-2611 HDNAITAIG
+2611 HDNATTAIG

-2640 HLIDSNSGAIVT
+2640 HLTDSNSGAIVT
-2652 ADHANLGGT
+2652 ADRANLGGT

-2709 LTVDGRVNADDDTRY
+2709 LTVDGRVNAADDTRY

-2784 RGAGTLILGAQNTY
+2784 RGAGALILGAQNTY

-2824 AVNIAANAA
+2824 AINIAANAA
-2833 FGGHNSTVNG
+2833 FGGHNATVNG
-2843 HVNNQGSL
+2843 HVNNLGSL
-2851 YFVDTF
+2851 YFADTF

-2930 AQTVNGI
+2930 AKTVNGI

-2978 SDDVPDDGGEVTP
+2978 SDDVPDDGGEVTPPDDGGEVTP

-3111 KAESQAVNGNVDI
+3111 KAGSQAVNGNVDI

-3160 DSTGNRGADG
+3160 DSTGNRGGDG

-3281 DSWTTRLGVRV
+3281 DSWRTRLGVRV

-3335 VEVKVGIQANVSER
+3335 MEVKVGIQANVSER
-3349 LSVYAQAAG
+3349 LSVYVQAAG

>member
-152 SVINDARIENNATY
+152 SVINDALIENNATY

-245 TTASDGSGKIEDAA
+245 TTASDGSNKIEDAA

-292 YGSHFE
+292 HGSHFE

-365 ITTTGGGSGD
+365 ITTTGGGAGD

-410 GHTLNNQAGGAISA
+410 GHTLNNQAGGVISA
-424 NTAVAIN
+424 NTAVAVN
-431 GNGNTISNQG
+431 GNGNTITNQG
-441 KMTGVSDGLVLS
+441 KMTGVSDGLLIS

-487 SKITATSTGISIAG
+487 SKITTTSTGISIAG
-501 GNNQVTTESGSTIV
+501 GNNQITTESGSAIV

-540 SSISYGIQY
+540 SNMSYGIQY
-549 NSGTSGTITNTGTIT
+549 NSGASGTITNTGTIT

-608 AGGSIT
+608 AGGSIS
-614 ANTAVQLNGNNNT
+614 ANTAVQFHGNNNK

-659 TNAILIN
+659 INAILIN

-801 SGSGNVIKQG
+801 SGSGNVVKQG

-847 DNRAYLKLDAANASD
+847 DNRAYLKLDAASASD

-896 TLTADLTATS
+896 TLTADLTETS
-906 GPAIRAK
+906 GPVIRAK

-948 AISGDFDGITINGNA
+948 AISGDFDDITINGNA

-982 YDLVETLTWYADRY
+982 YDLVETLTWYADRD

-1010 ADDSFTVNTVLEN
+1010 ADDSFTVNTVLED

-1043 ILNAENTYTGGTTI
+1043 ILNAENTYTGSTTI
-1057 SDGTLVATNVEAL
+1057 SEGTLIATNVEAL
-1070 GTGNVTDNATLELNT
+1070 GTGNVTDNATLE
-1085 GGDFDNAISG
+1085 
-1095 SGQVVKS
+1095 
-1102 GDETLTLSGSNTYTG
+1102 
-1117 GTIISGGTLVA
+1117 
-1128 TNVEALGTGDVTDNA
+1128 
-1143 TLELNT
+1143 
-1149 GGDFDNA
+1149 
-1156 IGGTGSVVK
+1156 
-1165 SGDKT
+1165 
-1170 LTLSGANSYTG
+1170 
-1181 GTTISGGTLVA
+1181 
-1192 SNVEALGSGD
+1192 
-1202 VTDNATLELNTG
+1202 
-1214 GDFANN
+1214 
-1220 IGGTGSVVK
+1220 
-1229 SGDKTLT
+1229 
-1236 LSGTNS
+1236 
-1242 YTGGTTISGGTL
+1242 
-1254 VANNVEALGTGD
+1254 
-1266 VTNNATL
+1266 
-1273 ELNTGGD
+1273 
-1280 FDNAISGSG
+1280 
-1289 QVVKSGD
+1289 
-1296 ETLTLSGAN
+1296 
-1305 SYTGGTTISGGTLV
+1305 
-1319 ATNVEALGT
+1319 
-1328 GDITDNATLEL
+1328 
-1339 NAGGDFT
+1339 
-1346 NNIGGTGSVEKSGDK
+1346 
-1361 TLTLSG
+1361 
-1367 TNTYRGGTLI
+1367 
-1377 SGGTLVASNV
+1377 
-1387 EALGSGDVTDNAT
+1387 
-1400 LEMNTGGDFANNIG
+1400 M
-1414 GTGSVVKSGDKT
+1414 
-1426 LTLSGANSYTGGT
+1426 
-1439 TISGGTL
+1439 
-1446 VASNVEAL
+1446 
-1454 GTGNVT
+1454 
-1460 DNATL
+1460 
-1465 ELNTGGDFDNAISG
+1465 
-1479 SGQVVKSGDGAL
+1479 
-1491 TLSGA
+1491 
-1496 NSYSGATTISGG
+1496 
-1508 TLIAANVNALGTG
+1508 
-1521 AIDNRASLLLD
+1521 
-1532 ASGQFTV
+1532 
-1539 TDLTT
+1539 
-1544 ESGGNTEIGAGSTLQ
+1544 
-1559 ATTLTQK
+1559 
-1566 SDSTLTINLNSN
+1566 
-1578 TVDPVIHAA
+1578 
-1587 SQVSLAGTL
+1587 
-1596 DITGVGDVLDSD
+1596 
-1608 PASTDDLDTFTLI
+1608 
-1621 ASDKTIAGDFE
+1621 
-1632 KLTVAGMDAD
+1632 
-1642 LADFITVDG
+1642 
-1651 RIDDTGKQYELT
+1651 
-1663 TALTWYAD
+1663 
-1671 RDDAVTDAHGTFN
+1671 
-1684 LTNADGSF
+1684 
-1692 AVNTVLENVDAT
+1692 
-1704 LDPASATGWDGTSL
+1704 
-1718 IKQGAGTL
+1718 
-1726 ILNAE
+1726 
-1731 NTYTGGTTISGG
+1731 
-1743 TLVATNVDALGSGD
+1743 
-1757 VTDDA
+1757 
-1762 TLELNTG
+1762 
-1769 GTFDNAISGSGQ
+1769 
-1781 VVKSGDDVLTLSGA
+1781 
-1795 NSYSGGT
+1795 
-1802 LISDGT
+1802 
-1808 LVASNVD
+1808 
-1815 ALGSGD
+1815 
-1821 VTNNATLEMNTGG
+1821 
-1834 DFINN
+1834 
-1839 IGGTGRVEKSGD
+1839 
-1851 DTLTLSGSNT
+1851 
-1861 YTGGTLISDGTL
+1861 
-1873 VASNVEAL
+1873 
-1881 GTGDVTN
+1881 
-1888 NATLELN
+1888 
-1895 TGGTFDNAISGSGQV
+1895 
-1910 VKSGDDV
+1910 
-1917 LTLSGANSYSGG
+1917 
-1929 TLISG
+1929 
-1934 GTLVANN
+1934 
-1941 VEALGTGDVTDNA
+1941 
-1954 TLEMNTGGDFINNI
+1954 
-1968 GGTGRVEKSG
+1968 
-1978 DDALTLSG
+1978 
-1986 SNTYTGGTT
+1986 
-1995 INDGTLIATSVDA
+1995 
-2008 LGSGDVTNN
+2008 
-2017 AVLEL
+2017 
-2022 NTGGDFINNIGGTGR
+2022 
-2037 VEKSGDETLTLSGS
+2037 
-2051 NTYTG
+2051 
-2056 GTLISGGT
+2056 
-2064 LVATNVE
+2064 
-2071 ALGTGDVT
+2071 
-2079 DNAVLELNTGGDFI
+2079 
-2093 NNIGGTGRV
+2093 
-2102 EKSGDD
+2102 
-2108 TLTLSGSNSY
+2108 
-2118 TGGTLISSG
+2118 
-2127 TLVATNVDALGS
+2127 
-2139 GDVTDN
+2139 
-2145 ATLELNTGG
+2145 
-2154 DFTNNISGSGQVVK
+2154 
-2168 SGDET
+2168 
-2173 LTLSGSN
+2173 
-2180 TYTGGTTINDGTL
+2180 
-2193 VATSVEALGS
+2193 
-2203 GDVTNDAVLALNT
+2203 
-2216 GGDFANNIGGTGSVV
+2216 
-2231 KSGDETLTL
+2231 
-2240 SGTNSYTGGTTIS
+2240 
-2253 GGTLVATNVEAL
+2253 
-2265 GTGDVTN
+2265 
-2272 NATLELNTGG
+2272 
-2282 DFTNNISGNGQ
+2282 
-2293 VVKSGDDTLTFS
+2293 
-2305 GSNTYTGG
+2305 
-2313 TTINDGTL
+2313 
-2321 VATSVEALGSGDVTN
+2321 
-2336 DAVLALN
+2336 
-2343 TGGDFANNIGGTG
+2343 
-2356 SVVKSGDETLT
+2356 
-2367 LSGSNT
+2367 
-2373 YTGSTL
+2373 
-2379 ISSGTLVAND
+2379 
-2389 VNALGTGDVTDNA
+2389 
-2402 TLMLNTGGDFI
+2402 
-2413 NNIGGTGRVEKSGD
+2413 
-2427 DTLTLSGSNSY
+2427 
-2438 TGGTLISSGTL
+2438 
-2449 VATNVDALG
+2449 
-2458 SGDVTDNATLE
+2458 
-2469 LNTGGTFDNA
+2469 
-2479 ISGSGQVVKSGD
+2479 
-2491 ETLTLSGANSYTG
+2491 
-2504 GTLISSGTLVAND
+2504 
-2517 VNALG
+2517 
-2522 TGDVTD
+2522 
-2528 NAVLELNTGGDFDNA
+2528 NTGGDFDNA

-2586 SGDIDNYASLQ
+2586 SGDVTDNATLELNTGGDFDNNIGGTGSVVKSGDKTLTLSGANSYTGGTTISGGTLVATNVEALGSGDVTDNAVLELNTGGDFTNAISGSGQVVKSGDKTLTLSGANSYTGGTTISGGTLVASNVEALGTGDITDNATLELNAGGDFANNIGGTGSVVKSGDKTLTLSGSNTYTGGTTISGGTLVATNVEALGTGNVTDNATLELSTGGDFANNIGGTGSVVKSGDETLTLSGANSYTGGTTISGGTLVASNVEALGTGDVTDNATLELNTGGDFDNAISGSGQVVKSGDKTLTLSGANSYSGATTISGGTLVATNVDALGSGDVTDDATLELNTGGTFDNAISGSGQVVKSGDETLTLSGTNTYSGGTLISGGTLVASNVEALGTGDVTNDAVLELNTGGTFDNAISGSGQVVKSGDKMLTLSGANSYSGGTLISDGTLVASNVEALGSGDVTNDAVLELNTGGTFDNVISGSGKVEKSGDDALTLSGSNTYTGGTLISGGTLVASNVEALGTGDVTDNATLALNAGGDFTNNIGGTGRVEKSGDQTLTLSGSNTYTGGTLISSGTLVATSVDALGTGNVTNNATLALNTGGDFINNIGGTGRVEKSGDDALTLSGSNTYTGGTLISGGTLVANDVNALGTGDVTDNAALMLNTGGDFINNIGGTGRVEKSGDDTLTLSGSNTYTGGTLISGGTLVANDVNALGTGDVTDNATLALNAVGDFNNAIGGSGKVEKSGDDTLTLSGSNTYTGGTLINGGTLVASNVEALGTGDVTDDATLELNTGGKFDNAISGSGNVVKSGADTLTLSGSNTYTGGTTINDGTLVATSVDALGTGDVTDDATLELNTGGDFDNAISGSGQVVKSGDDTLTLSGSNTYTGGTLISSGTLVANDVNALGTGDVTDNATLELNTGGDFTNNIGGTGRVEKSGDGTLTLSGSNTYTGGTLISDGTLVASNVEALGSGDIDNYASLQ

-2611 HDNAITAIG
+2611 HDNATTAIG
-2620 AGSALRANTLTQEA
+2620 ADSALRGNTLTQEA

-2640 HLIDSNSGAIVT
+2640 HLTDSNSGAIVT

-2709 LTVDGRVNADDDTRY
+2709 LTVDGRVNAADDTRY

-2748 LSEQGHSFTLNTA
+2748 LSEQGHCFTLNTA

-2798 SGDTDVQEGALWLAE
+2798 SGDTDVQEGVLWLAE

-2833 FGGHNSTVNG
+2833 FGGHNATVNG
-2843 HVNNQGSL
+2843 HVNNLGNL

-2944 QSDGDFRLYKGHVD
+2944 QSDGDFTLYKGHVD

-2978 SDDVPDDGGEVTP
+2978 SDDVPDDGGDVIP
-2991 PDDGGEVTPPDDG
+2991 PDDGGD
-3004 GEVTPPDDGGEVTP
+3004 
-3018 PDDGG
+3018 
-3023 EVTPPDDDGEVT
+3023 VT
-3035 PPDDGGDITP
+3035 PPDDGGDVTP
-3045 PDDGGDITPPDGGD
+3045 PDDGGDVTPPDDGGDVSPPDDGGDVTPPDDGGDVTPPDDGGDVSPPDDGGDVTPPDDGGDVTPPDDDGDITPPDGGD

>member
-73 FVVETGNTVATDTAT
+73 FVVETGNTVATDIAT

-124 STGAT
+124 LTGAT

-140 NEDGTIMLQNGG
+140 NEDGTILLQNGG
-152 SVINDARIENNATY
+152 SVINDGRIENSATY
-166 EHDPEDIPQEY
+166 EHDPQDIPQEY

-292 YGSHFE
+292 HGSHFE

-365 ITTTGGGSGD
+365 ITTTGGGAGD

-410 GHTLNNQAGGAISA
+410 GHTLNNQAGSAIAA

-431 GNGNTISNQG
+431 GNGNTITNQG
-441 KMTGVSDGLVLS
+441 KMTGVSDGLLIS

-487 SKITATSTGISIAG
+487 SKITATSTGISIAS
-501 GNNQVTTESGSTIV
+501 GNNQVTTESGSAIV

-540 SSISYGIQY
+540 SSNSYGIQY
-549 NSGTSGTITNTGTIT
+549 NSGASGTITNTGTIT
-564 TTGKGAGD
+564 TTGKGVGD

-608 AGGSIT
+608 AGGSIS
-614 ANTAVQLNGNNNT
+614 ANTAVQFHGNNNK
-627 LANAGAILGDTNGV
+627 LANAGAISGDTNGV
-641 TINGSGNTLTSQ
+641 TISGSGNTLTNQ

-801 SGSGNVIKQG
+801 SGSGNVVKQG

-847 DNRAYLKLDAANASD
+847 DNRAYLKLDAASASD

-1043 ILNAENTYTGGTTI
+1043 ILNAENTYTGGTLI
-1057 SDGTLVATNVEAL
+1057 SDGTLVASNVEAL
-1070 GTGNVTDNATLELNT
+1070 GTGDITDNAVLELNT

-1296 ETLTLSGAN
+1296 
-1305 SYTGGTTISGGTLV
+1305 
-1319 ATNVEALGT
+1319 
-1328 GDITDNATLEL
+1328 
-1339 NAGGDFT
+1339 
-1346 NNIGGTGSVEKSGDK
+1346 K
-1361 TLTLSG
+1361 T
-1367 TNTYRGGTLI
+1367 
-1377 SGGTLVASNV
+1377 
-1387 EALGSGDVTDNAT
+1387 
-1400 LEMNTGGDFANNIG
+1400 
-1414 GTGSVVKSGDKT
+1414 
-1426 LTLSGANSYTGGT
+1426 
-1439 TISGGTL
+1439 
-1446 VASNVEAL
+1446 
-1454 GTGNVT
+1454 
-1460 DNATL
+1460 
-1465 ELNTGGDFDNAISG
+1465 
-1479 SGQVVKSGDGAL
+1479 L

-1508 TLIAANVNALGTG
+1508 TLIATHVNALGTG

-1566 SDSTLTINLNSN
+1566 SDSTLTINLNGN

-1769 GTFDNAISGSGQ
+1769 GTFDNAIGGSGN
-1781 VVKSGDDVLTLSGA
+1781 VVKSGADTLTLSGS
-1795 NSYSGGT
+1795 NSYTGGT
-1802 LISDGT
+1802 TISGGT
-1808 LVASNVD
+1808 LVASNVE
-1815 ALGSGD
+1815 ALGTGD
-1821 VTNNATLEMNTGG
+1821 VTNNATLELNTGG

-1861 YTGGTLISDGTL
+1861 YTGGTLINGGTL

-1881 GTGDVTN
+1881 GTGDVTD
-1888 NATLELN
+1888 NATLALN
-1895 TGGTFDNAISGSGQV
+1895 TGGTFDNAISGSGQ
-1910 VKSGDDV
+1910 
-1917 LTLSGANSYSGG
+1917 
-1929 TLISG
+1929 
-1934 GTLVANN
+1934 
-1941 VEALGTGDVTDNA
+1941 
-1954 TLEMNTGGDFINNI
+1954 
-1968 GGTGRVEKSG
+1968 
-1978 DDALTLSG
+1978 
-1986 SNTYTGGTT
+1986 
-1995 INDGTLIATSVDA
+1995 
-2008 LGSGDVTNN
+2008 
-2017 AVLEL
+2017 
-2022 NTGGDFINNIGGTGR
+2022 
-2037 VEKSGDETLTLSGS
+2037 
-2051 NTYTG
+2051 
-2056 GTLISGGT
+2056 
-2064 LVATNVE
+2064 
-2071 ALGTGDVT
+2071 
-2079 DNAVLELNTGGDFI
+2079 
-2093 NNIGGTGRV
+2093 
-2102 EKSGDD
+2102 
-2108 TLTLSGSNSY
+2108 
-2118 TGGTLISSG
+2118 
-2127 TLVATNVDALGS
+2127 
-2139 GDVTDN
+2139 
-2145 ATLELNTGG
+2145 
-2154 DFTNNISGSGQVVK
+2154 
-2168 SGDET
+2168 
-2173 LTLSGSN
+2173 
-2180 TYTGGTTINDGTL
+2180 
-2193 VATSVEALGS
+2193 
-2203 GDVTNDAVLALNT
+2203 
-2216 GGDFANNIGGTGSVV
+2216 VV

-2265 GTGDVTN
+2265 GSGDVTDDATLELNTGGTFDNAISGSGQVVKSGDKMLTLSGANSYSGGTLISDGTLVASNVEALGTGDVTN
-2272 NATLELNTGG
+2272 NATLALNTGG
-2282 DFTNNISGNGQ
+2282 DFTNNISGSGQ
-2293 VVKSGDDTLTFS
+2293 VVKSGDDTLTLS
-2305 GSNTYTGG
+2305 GANSYTGG
-2313 TTINDGTL
+2313 TTI
-2321 VATSVEALGSGDVTN
+2321 SG
-2336 DAVLALN
+2336 
-2343 TGGDFANNIGGTG
+2343 
-2356 SVVKSGDETLT
+2356 
-2367 LSGSNT
+2367 
-2373 YTGSTL
+2373 
-2379 ISSGTLVAND
+2379 
-2389 VNALGTGDVTDNA
+2389 
-2402 TLMLNTGGDFI
+2402 
-2413 NNIGGTGRVEKSGD
+2413 
-2427 DTLTLSGSNSY
+2427 
-2438 TGGTLISSGTL
+2438 GTL

-2458 SGDVTDNATLE
+2458 TGDVTNSSTLE

-2491 ETLTLSGANSYTG
+2491 ETLTLSGSNTYTGGTLISGGTLVATNVDALGTGDVTDNATLELNTGGTFDNVISGSGQVVKSGDDTLTLSGANSYTG
-2504 GTLISSGTLVAND
+2504 GTLISGGTLVATS
-2517 VNALG
+2517 VEALG
-2522 TGDVTD
+2522 SGDVTD
-2528 NAVLELNTGGDFDNA
+2528 NAVLELNTGGTFDNA

-2555 ETLTLS
+2555 KTLTLS

-2640 HLIDSNSGAIVT
+2640 HLTDSNSGAIVT
-2652 ADHANLGGT
+2652 ADRANLGGT

-2681 TLIDT
+2681 TLIDS
-2686 DSAINSDFA
+2686 DSAIDSDFA

-2833 FGGHNSTVNG
+2833 FGGHNATVNG
-2843 HVNNQGSL
+2843 HVNNLGNL

-3281 DSWTTRLGVRV
+3281 DSWTTRLGMRV

>member
-73 FVVETGNTVATDTAT
+73 FVVETGNTIATDTAA

-109 VGSSLTDSQAMNLDS
+109 VGSSLIDSQAMNLDS
-124 STGAT
+124 LTGAT
-129 SVHNQGTITGS
+129 SVHNQGTIIGS
-140 NEDGTIMLQNGG
+140 SADGTILLQNGG
-152 SVINDARIENNATY
+152 SVINDGRIENSAIYVHNLDLGA
-166 EHDPEDIPQEY
+166 PEIDAAI
-177 AGVYMLNGGSYVSS
+177 YMLNGGSYVSS
-191 ESGVLEGVSGVI
+191 ENGVLKGVSGVI

-208 AHITNGGMINSDGSW
+208 VHITNGGTINSDGSW
-223 RSYGVEFRDGTYGTI
+223 RSYGVELRGGAYGTI

-245 TTASDGSGKIEDAA
+245 TTASDGSGEIEDAA
-259 IYVHTLNDMAVSGS
+259 IYAHTFDDIAAGDY

-278 SGLMQSDFITVALY
+278 SGLLQSDFIAVALY
-292 YGSHFE
+292 HGAHFE
-298 VVNRVGGVITAGNS
+298 VINRAGGVITAGNS
-312 SLVGIKS
+312 SLVGIQS
-319 TAMELKVGVDNLVT
+319 AAMELKAGANNLVT

-365 ITTTGGGSGD
+365 ITTTGGGAGD

-431 GNGNTISNQG
+431 GNGNTITNQG
-441 KMTGVSDGLVLS
+441 KMTGVSDGLLIS

-487 SKITATSTGISIAG
+487 SKITATSTGISIAS
-501 GNNQVTTESGSTIV
+501 GNNQVTTESGSAIV

-641 TINGSGNTLTSQ
+641 TISGSGNTLTNQ

-659 TNAILIN
+659 TNAVLIN

-678 GTEISGSITDDNN
+678 GTEMSGSITDGNN

-786 LTFNRSDAAAYGSVI
+786 LTFNRSDAAVYGSVI
-801 SGSGNVIKQG
+801 SGSGNVVKQG

-847 DNRAYLKLDAANASD
+847 DNRAYLKLDAASASD

-948 AISGDFDGITINGNA
+948 VISGDFDDITINGNA

-982 YDLVETLTWYADRY
+982 YDLVETLTWYADRD

-1057 SDGTLVATNVEAL
+1057 SDGTLVANNVEAL
-1070 GTGNVTDNATLELNT
+1070 GTGNVTD
-1085 GGDFDNAISG
+1085 
-1095 SGQVVKS
+1095 
-1102 GDETLTLSGSNTYTG
+1102 
-1117 GTIISGGTLVA
+1117 
-1128 TNVEALGTGDVTDNA
+1128 
-1143 TLELNT
+1143 
-1149 GGDFDNA
+1149 
-1156 IGGTGSVVK
+1156 
-1165 SGDKT
+1165 
-1170 LTLSGANSYTG
+1170 
-1181 GTTISGGTLVA
+1181 
-1192 SNVEALGSGD
+1192 
-1202 VTDNATLELNTG
+1202 
-1214 GDFANN
+1214 
-1220 IGGTGSVVK
+1220 
-1229 SGDKTLT
+1229 
-1236 LSGTNS
+1236 
-1242 YTGGTTISGGTL
+1242 
-1254 VANNVEALGTGD
+1254 
-1266 VTNNATL
+1266 NATL

-1319 ATNVEALGT
+1319 ATNVEALGS
-1328 GDITDNATLEL
+1328 GDVTDNATLEL
-1339 NAGGDFT
+1339 NT
-1346 NNIGGTGSVEKSGDK
+1346 GGTFDNVISGSGQVVKSGDDA
-1361 TLTLSG
+1361 LTLSG
-1367 TNTYRGGTLI
+1367 NNSYTGGTLI
-1377 SGGTLVASNV
+1377 SGGTLVAS
-1387 EALGSGDVTDNAT
+1387 
-1400 LEMNTGGDFANNIG
+1400 
-1414 GTGSVVKSGDKT
+1414 
-1426 LTLSGANSYTGGT
+1426 
-1439 TISGGTL
+1439 
-1446 VASNVEAL
+1446 
-1454 GTGNVT
+1454 
-1460 DNATL
+1460 
-1465 ELNTGGDFDNAISG
+1465 
-1479 SGQVVKSGDGAL
+1479 
-1491 TLSGA
+1491 
-1496 NSYSGATTISGG
+1496 
-1508 TLIAANVNALGTG
+1508 NVNALGTG

-1704 LDPASATGWDGTSL
+1704 LDPDSVTGWDGTSL

-1769 GTFDNAISGSGQ
+1769 GTFNNAISGSGQ

-1795 NSYSGGT
+1795 NSYSGGS
-1802 LISDGT
+1802 LISG
-1808 LVASNVD
+1808 
-1815 ALGSGD
+1815 
-1821 VTNNATLEMNTGG
+1821 
-1834 DFINN
+1834 
-1839 IGGTGRVEKSGD
+1839 
-1851 DTLTLSGSNT
+1851 
-1861 YTGGTLISDGTL
+1861 GTL

-1888 NATLELN
+1888 DAVLELN
-1895 TGGTFDNAISGSGQV
+1895 TGGDFDNAISGSGQV
-1910 VKSGDDV
+1910 VKSGDKT
-1917 LTLSGANSYSGG
+1917 LTLSGSNTYTGG

-1934 GTLVANN
+1934 GTLVATNVEALGSGDVTNDAVLELNTGGDFDNAISGSGKVEKSGDDALTLSGRNTYTGGTLISGGTLVASN

-1954 TLEMNTGGDFINNI
+1954 TLALNAGGDFTNNI

-1978 DDALTLSG
+1978 DKTLTLSG
-1986 SNTYTGGTT
+1986 SNTYTGGTL
-1995 INDGTLIATSVDA
+1995 ISSGTLVAKDVNA
-2008 LGSGDVTNN
+2008 LGTGDITDN
-2017 AVLEL
+2017 ATLAL

-2056 GTLISGGT
+2056 GTTINDGT
-2064 LVATNVE
+2064 LIATSVD
-2071 ALGTGDVT
+2071 ALGSGDVT
-2079 DNAVLELNTGGDFI
+2079 DNAVLELNTGGDF
-2093 NNIGGTGRV
+2093 
-2102 EKSGDD
+2102 
-2108 TLTLSGSNSY
+2108 
-2118 TGGTLISSG
+2118 
-2127 TLVATNVDALGS
+2127 
-2139 GDVTDN
+2139 DN
-2145 ATLELNTGG
+2145 A
-2154 DFTNNISGSGQVVK
+2154 ISGSGQVVK

-2180 TYTGGTTINDGTL
+2180 TYTGGTLISDGTL
-2193 VATSVEALGS
+2193 VATSV
-2203 GDVTNDAVLALNT
+2203 D
-2216 GGDFANNIGGTGSVV
+2216 
-2231 KSGDETLTL
+2231 
-2240 SGTNSYTGGTTIS
+2240 
-2253 GGTLVATNVEAL
+2253 AL

-2282 DFTNNISGNGQ
+2282 DFTNN
-2293 VVKSGDDTLTFS
+2293 
-2305 GSNTYTGG
+2305 
-2313 TTINDGTL
+2313 
-2321 VATSVEALGSGDVTN
+2321 
-2336 DAVLALN
+2336 
-2343 TGGDFANNIGGTG
+2343 
-2356 SVVKSGDETLT
+2356 
-2367 LSGSNT
+2367 
-2373 YTGSTL
+2373 
-2379 ISSGTLVAND
+2379 
-2389 VNALGTGDVTDNA
+2389 
-2402 TLMLNTGGDFI
+2402 
-2413 NNIGGTGRVEKSGD
+2413 
-2427 DTLTLSGSNSY
+2427 
-2438 TGGTLISSGTL
+2438 
-2449 VATNVDALG
+2449 
-2458 SGDVTDNATLE
+2458 
-2469 LNTGGTFDNA
+2469 
-2479 ISGSGQVVKSGD
+2479 
-2491 ETLTLSGANSYTG
+2491 
-2504 GTLISSGTLVAND
+2504 
-2517 VNALG
+2517 
-2522 TGDVTD
+2522 
-2528 NAVLELNTGGDFDNA
+2528 

-2586 SGDIDNYASLQ
+2586 SGDVTNNATLELNTGGDFDNAISGSGQVVKSGGDTLTLSGNNSYTGGTLISDGTLVASNVEALGSGNIDNYASLQ

-2611 HDNAITAIG
+2611 HDNATTAIG

-2640 HLIDSNSGAIVT
+2640 HLTDSNSDAIVT

-2709 LTVDGRVNADDDTRY
+2709 LTVDGRVNAADDTRY

-2798 SGDTDVQEGALWLAE
+2798 SGDTNVQEGALWLTE

-2833 FGGHNSTVNG
+2833 FGGHNATVNG

-2944 QSDGDFRLYKGHVD
+2944 QSDGDFTLYKGHVD

-2978 SDDVPDDGGEVTP
+2978 SDDVPDDGGDVTP
-2991 PDDGGEVTPPDDG
+2991 PDDGGDVTPPDDG
-3004 GEVTPPDDGGEVTP
+3004 GDVIPPDDGGDITP
-3018 PDDGG
+3018 PDG
-3023 EVTPPDDDGEVT
+3023 
-3035 PPDDGGDITP
+3035 GGDITP

>member
-73 FVVETGNTVATDTAT
+73 FVVETGNTVATDIAT

-124 STGAT
+124 LTGAT

-140 NEDGTIMLQNGG
+140 NEDGTILLQNGG
-152 SVINDARIENNATY
+152 SVINDGRIENSATY
-166 EHDPEDIPQEY
+166 EHDPQDIPQEY

-292 YGSHFE
+292 HGSHFE

-365 ITTTGGGSGD
+365 ITTTGGGAGD

-410 GHTLNNQAGGAISA
+410 GHTLNNQAGSAISA

-431 GNGNTISNQG
+431 GNGNTITNQG
-441 KMTGVSDGLVLS
+441 KMTGVSDGLLIS

-487 SKITATSTGISIAG
+487 SKITATSTGISIAS
-501 GNNQVTTESGSTIV
+501 GNNQVTTESGSAIV

-540 SSISYGIQY
+540 SSNSYGIQY
-549 NSGTSGTITNTGTIT
+549 NSGASGTITNTGTIT
-564 TTGKGAGD
+564 TTGKGVGD

-608 AGGSIT
+608 AGGSIS
-614 ANTAVQLNGNNNT
+614 ANTAVQFHGNNNK
-627 LANAGAILGDTNGV
+627 LANAGAISGDTNGV
-641 TINGSGNTLTSQ
+641 TISGSGNTLTNQ

-801 SGSGNVIKQG
+801 SGSGNVVKQG

-847 DNRAYLKLDAANASD
+847 DNRAYLKLDAASASD

-1043 ILNAENTYTGGTTI
+1043 ILNAENTYTGGTLI
-1057 SDGTLVATNVEAL
+1057 SDGTLVASNVEAL
-1070 GTGNVTDNATLELNT
+1070 GTGDITDNAVLELNT

-1296 ETLTLSGAN
+1296 
-1305 SYTGGTTISGGTLV
+1305 
-1319 ATNVEALGT
+1319 
-1328 GDITDNATLEL
+1328 
-1339 NAGGDFT
+1339 
-1346 NNIGGTGSVEKSGDK
+1346 K
-1361 TLTLSG
+1361 T
-1367 TNTYRGGTLI
+1367 
-1377 SGGTLVASNV
+1377 
-1387 EALGSGDVTDNAT
+1387 
-1400 LEMNTGGDFANNIG
+1400 
-1414 GTGSVVKSGDKT
+1414 
-1426 LTLSGANSYTGGT
+1426 
-1439 TISGGTL
+1439 
-1446 VASNVEAL
+1446 
-1454 GTGNVT
+1454 
-1460 DNATL
+1460 
-1465 ELNTGGDFDNAISG
+1465 
-1479 SGQVVKSGDGAL
+1479 L

-1508 TLIAANVNALGTG
+1508 TLIATHVNALGTG

-1566 SDSTLTINLNSN
+1566 SDSTLTINLNGN

-1769 GTFDNAISGSGQ
+1769 GTFDNAIGGSGN
-1781 VVKSGDDVLTLSGA
+1781 VVKSGADTLTLSGS
-1795 NSYSGGT
+1795 NSYTGGT
-1802 LISDGT
+1802 TISGGT
-1808 LVASNVD
+1808 LVASNVE
-1815 ALGSGD
+1815 ALGTGD
-1821 VTNNATLEMNTGG
+1821 VTNNATLELNTGG

-1861 YTGGTLISDGTL
+1861 YTGGTLINGGTL

-1881 GTGDVTN
+1881 GTGDVTD
-1888 NATLELN
+1888 NATLAQN
-1895 TGGTFDNAISGSGQV
+1895 TGGTFDNAISGSGQ
-1910 VKSGDDV
+1910 
-1917 LTLSGANSYSGG
+1917 
-1929 TLISG
+1929 
-1934 GTLVANN
+1934 
-1941 VEALGTGDVTDNA
+1941 
-1954 TLEMNTGGDFINNI
+1954 
-1968 GGTGRVEKSG
+1968 
-1978 DDALTLSG
+1978 
-1986 SNTYTGGTT
+1986 
-1995 INDGTLIATSVDA
+1995 
-2008 LGSGDVTNN
+2008 
-2017 AVLEL
+2017 
-2022 NTGGDFINNIGGTGR
+2022 
-2037 VEKSGDETLTLSGS
+2037 
-2051 NTYTG
+2051 
-2056 GTLISGGT
+2056 
-2064 LVATNVE
+2064 
-2071 ALGTGDVT
+2071 
-2079 DNAVLELNTGGDFI
+2079 
-2093 NNIGGTGRV
+2093 
-2102 EKSGDD
+2102 
-2108 TLTLSGSNSY
+2108 
-2118 TGGTLISSG
+2118 
-2127 TLVATNVDALGS
+2127 
-2139 GDVTDN
+2139 
-2145 ATLELNTGG
+2145 
-2154 DFTNNISGSGQVVK
+2154 
-2168 SGDET
+2168 
-2173 LTLSGSN
+2173 
-2180 TYTGGTTINDGTL
+2180 
-2193 VATSVEALGS
+2193 
-2203 GDVTNDAVLALNT
+2203 
-2216 GGDFANNIGGTGSVV
+2216 VV

-2265 GTGDVTN
+2265 GSGDVTDDATLELNTGGTFDNAISGSGQVVKSGDKMLTLSGANSYSGGTLISDGTLVASNVEALGTGDVTN
-2272 NATLELNTGG
+2272 NATLALNTGG
-2282 DFTNNISGNGQ
+2282 DFTNNISGSGQ
-2293 VVKSGDDTLTFS
+2293 VVKSGDDTLTLS
-2305 GSNTYTGG
+2305 GANSYTGG
-2313 TTINDGTL
+2313 TTI
-2321 VATSVEALGSGDVTN
+2321 SG
-2336 DAVLALN
+2336 
-2343 TGGDFANNIGGTG
+2343 
-2356 SVVKSGDETLT
+2356 
-2367 LSGSNT
+2367 
-2373 YTGSTL
+2373 
-2379 ISSGTLVAND
+2379 
-2389 VNALGTGDVTDNA
+2389 
-2402 TLMLNTGGDFI
+2402 
-2413 NNIGGTGRVEKSGD
+2413 
-2427 DTLTLSGSNSY
+2427 
-2438 TGGTLISSGTL
+2438 GTL

-2458 SGDVTDNATLE
+2458 TGDVTNSSTLE

-2491 ETLTLSGANSYTG
+2491 ETLTLSGSNTYTGGTLISGGTLVATNVDALGTGDVTDNATLELNTGGTFDNVISGSGQVVKSGDDTLTLSGANSYTG
-2504 GTLISSGTLVAND
+2504 GTLISGGTLVATS
-2517 VNALG
+2517 VEALG
-2522 TGDVTD
+2522 SGDVTD
-2528 NAVLELNTGGDFDNA
+2528 NAVLELNTGGTFDNA

-2555 ETLTLS
+2555 KTLTLS

-2640 HLIDSNSGAIVT
+2640 HLTDSNSGAIVT
-2652 ADHANLGGT
+2652 ADRANLGGT

-2681 TLIDT
+2681 TLIDS
-2686 DSAINSDFA
+2686 DSAIDSDFA

-2833 FGGHNSTVNG
+2833 FGGHNATVNG
-2843 HVNNQGSL
+2843 HVNNLGNL

-3281 DSWTTRLGVRV
+3281 DSWTTRLGMRV

>member
-73 FVVETGNTVATDTAT
+73 FVVETGNTIATDTAA

-109 VGSSLTDSQAMNLDS
+109 VGSSLIDSQAMNLDS
-124 STGAT
+124 LTGAT

-140 NEDGTIMLQNGG
+140 SADGTILLQNGG
-152 SVINDARIENNATY
+152 SVINDGRIENSAIYVHNLDLGA
-166 EHDPEDIPQEY
+166 PEIDAAI
-177 AGVYMLNGGSYVSS
+177 YMLNGGSYVSS
-191 ESGVLEGVSGVI
+191 ENGVLKGVSGVI

-208 AHITNGGMINSDGSW
+208 VHITNGGTINSDGSW
-223 RSYGVEFRDGTYGTI
+223 RSYGVELRGGAYGTI

-245 TTASDGSGKIEDAA
+245 TTASDGSGEIEDAA
-259 IYVHTLNDMAVSGS
+259 IYAHTFDDIAAGDY

-278 SGLMQSDFITVALY
+278 SGLLQSDFIAVALY
-292 YGSHFE
+292 HGAHFE
-298 VVNRVGGVITAGNS
+298 VINRAGGVITAGNS
-312 SLVGIKS
+312 SLVGIQS
-319 TAMELKVGVDNLVT
+319 AAMELKAGANNLVT

-365 ITTTGGGSGD
+365 ITTTGGGAGD

-431 GNGNTISNQG
+431 GNGNTITNQG
-441 KMTGVSDGLVLS
+441 KMTGVSDGLLIS

-487 SKITATSTGISIAG
+487 SKITATSTGISIAS
-501 GNNQVTTESGSTIV
+501 GNNQVTTESGSAIV

-593 VFGVYVTTGHTLNNL
+593 VYGVYVTTGHTLNNL

-641 TINGSGNTLTSQ
+641 TISGSGNTLTNQ

-659 TNAILIN
+659 TNAVLIN

-678 GTEISGSITDDNN
+678 GTEMSGSITDGNN

-748 LNGAMTAKGATVDS
+748 VNGAMTAKGATVDS

-786 LTFNRSDAAAYGSVI
+786 LTFNRSDAAVYGSVI
-801 SGSGNVIKQG
+801 SGSGNVVKQG

-847 DNRAYLKLDAANASD
+847 DNRAYLKLDAASASD

-948 AISGDFDGITINGNA
+948 AISGDFDDITINGNA

-982 YDLVETLTWYADRY
+982 YDLVETLTWYADRD

-1057 SDGTLVATNVEAL
+1057 SDGTLVANNVEAL
-1070 GTGNVTDNATLELNT
+1070 GTGNVTD
-1085 GGDFDNAISG
+1085 
-1095 SGQVVKS
+1095 
-1102 GDETLTLSGSNTYTG
+1102 
-1117 GTIISGGTLVA
+1117 
-1128 TNVEALGTGDVTDNA
+1128 
-1143 TLELNT
+1143 
-1149 GGDFDNA
+1149 
-1156 IGGTGSVVK
+1156 
-1165 SGDKT
+1165 
-1170 LTLSGANSYTG
+1170 
-1181 GTTISGGTLVA
+1181 
-1192 SNVEALGSGD
+1192 
-1202 VTDNATLELNTG
+1202 
-1214 GDFANN
+1214 
-1220 IGGTGSVVK
+1220 
-1229 SGDKTLT
+1229 
-1236 LSGTNS
+1236 
-1242 YTGGTTISGGTL
+1242 
-1254 VANNVEALGTGD
+1254 
-1266 VTNNATL
+1266 NATL

-1319 ATNVEALGT
+1319 ATNVEALG
-1328 GDITDNATLEL
+1328 
-1339 NAGGDFT
+1339 
-1346 NNIGGTGSVEKSGDK
+1346 
-1361 TLTLSG
+1361 
-1367 TNTYRGGTLI
+1367 
-1377 SGGTLVASNV
+1377 
-1387 EALGSGDVTDNAT
+1387 SGDVTDNAT
-1400 LEMNTGGDFANNIG
+1400 LELNTGGTFDNVIS
-1414 GTGSVVKSGDKT
+1414 GSGQVVKSGDEM

-1454 GTGNVT
+1454 GSGDVT
-1460 DNATL
+1460 DNATLELNTSGDFDNAISGSGQVVKSGGDTLTLSGNNSYTGGTLISGGTLVANNVEALGTGDVTNNATL

-1479 SGQVVKSGDGAL
+1479 SGQVVKSGDKTL

-1508 TLIAANVNALGTG
+1508 TLIATHVNALGTG

-1632 KLTVAGMDAD
+1632 KLTIAGMDAD

-1781 VVKSGDDVLTLSGA
+1781 VVKSGDETLTLSGA
-1795 NSYSGGT
+1795 NSYTGGT
-1802 LISDGT
+1802 LISSGT
-1808 LVASNVD
+1808 LVASNVE

-1821 VTNNATLEMNTGG
+1821 VTDNATLELNTGG
-1834 DFINN
+1834 TFDNAIS
-1839 IGGTGRVEKSGD
+1839 GSGKVEKSGD
-1851 DTLTLSGSNT
+1851 DALTLSGANT

-1888 NATLELN
+1888 DAVLELN
-1895 TGGTFDNAISGSGQV
+1895 TGGDFDNAISGSGQV
-1910 VKSGDDV
+1910 VKSGDET
-1917 LTLSGANSYSGG
+1917 LTLSGANSY
-1929 TLISG
+1929 
-1934 GTLVANN
+1934 
-1941 VEALGTGDVTDNA
+1941 
-1954 TLEMNTGGDFINNI
+1954 
-1968 GGTGRVEKSG
+1968 
-1978 DDALTLSG
+1978 
-1986 SNTYTGGTT
+1986 TGGTT
-1995 INDGTLIATSVDA
+1995 
-2008 LGSGDVTNN
+2008 
-2017 AVLEL
+2017 
-2022 NTGGDFINNIGGTGR
+2022 
-2037 VEKSGDETLTLSGS
+2037 
-2051 NTYTG
+2051 
-2056 GTLISGGT
+2056 ISGGT

-2079 DNAVLELNTGGDFI
+2079 NNATLELNTGGDFT
-2093 NNIGGTGRV
+2093 NNISGSGQV

-2108 TLTLSGSNSY
+2108 ALTLSGANSY
-2118 TGGTLISSG
+2118 SGGTLINGG
-2127 TLVATNVDALGS
+2127 TLVASNVEALGT

-2240 SGTNSYTGGTTIS
+2240 SG
-2253 GGTLVATNVEAL
+2253 
-2265 GTGDVTN
+2265 
-2272 NATLELNTGG
+2272 
-2282 DFTNNISGNGQ
+2282 
-2293 VVKSGDDTLTFS
+2293 
-2305 GSNTYTGG
+2305 SNT
-2313 TTINDGTL
+2313 
-2321 VATSVEALGSGDVTN
+2321 
-2336 DAVLALN
+2336 
-2343 TGGDFANNIGGTG
+2343 
-2356 SVVKSGDETLT
+2356 
-2367 LSGSNT
+2367 
-2373 YTGSTL
+2373 
-2379 ISSGTLVAND
+2379 
-2389 VNALGTGDVTDNA
+2389 
-2402 TLMLNTGGDFI
+2402 
-2413 NNIGGTGRVEKSGD
+2413 
-2427 DTLTLSGSNSY
+2427 Y

-2449 VATNVDALG
+2449 VASNVEALG
-2458 SGDVTDNATLE
+2458 TGDVTDNATLA

-2491 ETLTLSGANSYTG
+2491 ETLTLSGTNSYTG
-2504 GTLISSGTLVAND
+2504 GTTISGGTLVATN
-2517 VNALG
+2517 VEALG
-2522 TGDVTD
+2522 SGDVTD
-2528 NAVLELNTGGDFDNA
+2528 DATLALNTGGTFDNA

-2555 ETLTLS
+2555 KMLTLS
-2561 GANSYTGGTTISG
+2561 GANSYSGGTLISD
-2574 GTLVASNVEALG
+2574 GTLVASNVNALG

-2597 LNASGQFVTANLTT
+2597 LNACGQFVTANLTT
-2611 HDNAITAIG
+2611 HDNATTAIG

-2833 FGGHNSTVNG
+2833 FGGHNATVNG

-2944 QSDGDFRLYKGHVD
+2944 QSDGDFTLYKGHVD

-3023 EVTPPDDDGEVT
+3023 EVTPPDDGGEVTPPDDDGEVT

-3045 PDDGGDITPPDGGD
+3045 PDDDGDITPPDGGD

-3149 GLMGSYINAST
+3149 GLMGSYINANT

-3204 WYQYGAYN
+3204 WYQYGVYN

-3281 DSWTTRLGVRV
+3281 DSWTTRLGMRV

>member
-245 TTASDGSGKIEDAA
+245 TTASDGSNKIEDAA

-292 YGSHFE
+292 HGSHFE

-365 ITTTGGGSGD
+365 ITTTGGGAGD

-396 STVYGVYLDSARSK
+396 SSVYGVYLDSARSK

-424 NTAVAIN
+424 NTAVAVN
-431 GNGNTISNQG
+431 GNGNTITNQG
-441 KMTGVSDGLVLS
+441 KMTGVSDGLLIS

-487 SKITATSTGISIAG
+487 SKITTTSTGISIAG
-501 GNNQVTTESGSTIV
+501 GNNQVTTESGSVIV

-549 NSGTSGTITNTGTIT
+549 NSGASGTITNTGTIT

-641 TINGSGNTLTSQ
+641 TISGSGNTLTSQ

-801 SGSGNVIKQG
+801 SGSGNVVKQG

-847 DNRAYLKLDAANASD
+847 DNLAYLKLDAASASD

-948 AISGDFDGITINGNA
+948 AISGDFDDITINGNA

-982 YDLVETLTWYADRY
+982 YDLVETLTWYADRD

-1043 ILNAENTYTGGTTI
+1043 ILNAENTYTGSTTI
-1057 SDGTLVATNVEAL
+1057 SEGTLIATNVEAL
-1070 GTGNVTDNATLELNT
+1070 GTGNVTDNATLEM
-1085 GGDFDNAISG
+1085 
-1095 SGQVVKS
+1095 
-1102 GDETLTLSGSNTYTG
+1102 
-1117 GTIISGGTLVA
+1117 
-1128 TNVEALGTGDVTDNA
+1128 
-1143 TLELNT
+1143 
-1149 GGDFDNA
+1149 
-1156 IGGTGSVVK
+1156 
-1165 SGDKT
+1165 
-1170 LTLSGANSYTG
+1170 
-1181 GTTISGGTLVA
+1181 
-1192 SNVEALGSGD
+1192 
-1202 VTDNATLELNTG
+1202 
-1214 GDFANN
+1214 
-1220 IGGTGSVVK
+1220 
-1229 SGDKTLT
+1229 
-1236 LSGTNS
+1236 
-1242 YTGGTTISGGTL
+1242 
-1254 VANNVEALGTGD
+1254 
-1266 VTNNATL
+1266 
-1273 ELNTGGD
+1273 NTGGD

-1319 ATNVEALGT
+1319 ASNVEALGT

-1339 NAGGDFT
+1339 
-1346 NNIGGTGSVEKSGDK
+1346 S
-1361 TLTLSG
+1361 
-1367 TNTYRGGTLI
+1367 
-1377 SGGTLVASNV
+1377 
-1387 EALGSGDVTDNAT
+1387 
-1400 LEMNTGGDFANNIG
+1400 TGGDFANNIG

-1426 LTLSGANSYTGGT
+1426 LTLSGSNTYTGGT

-1446 VASNVEAL
+1446 VATNVEAL

-1465 ELNTGGDFDNAISG
+1465 ELSTGGDFANNIGGTGSVVKSGDETLTLSGANSYTGGTTISGGTLVATNVDALGTGDVTDNATLELNTGGDFTNNISG
-1479 SGQVVKSGDGAL
+1479 SGQVVKSGDKTL
-1491 TLSGA
+1491 TLSGI
-1496 NSYSGATTISGG
+1496 NSYTGGTTISGG
-1508 TLIAANVNALGTG
+1508 TLIATHVNALGTG

-1704 LDPASATGWDGTSL
+1704 LDPANATGWDGTSL

-1808 LVASNVD
+1808 LVASNVE
-1815 ALGSGD
+1815 S
-1821 VTNNATLEMNTGG
+1821 
-1834 DFINN
+1834 
-1839 IGGTGRVEKSGD
+1839 
-1851 DTLTLSGSNT
+1851 
-1861 YTGGTLISDGTL
+1861 
-1873 VASNVEAL
+1873 L

-1895 TGGTFDNAISGSGQV
+1895 TGGTFDNAISGSGKV
-1910 VKSGDDV
+1910 EKSGDDA
-1917 LTLSGANSYSGG
+1917 LTLSGVNTYTGG

-1934 GTLVANN
+1934 GTLIASN

-1954 TLEMNTGGDFINNI
+1954 TLELNTGGTFDNAIS
-1968 GGTGRVEKSG
+1968 GSGQVVKSG
-1978 DDALTLSG
+1978 DKMLTLSG
-1986 SNTYTGGTT
+1986 ANSYSGGTL
-1995 INDGTLIATSVDA
+1995 ISDGTLVASNVES
-2008 LGSGDVTNN
+2008 LGTGDVTNN
-2017 AVLEL
+2017 ATLEL
-2022 NTGGDFINNIGGTGR
+2022 NTGGDFTNNI
-2037 VEKSGDETLTLSGS
+2037 SGS
-2051 NTYTG
+2051 G
-2056 GTLISGGT
+2056 Q
-2064 LVATNVE
+2064 VV
-2071 ALGTGDVT
+2071 
-2079 DNAVLELNTGGDFI
+2079 
-2093 NNIGGTGRV
+2093 
-2102 EKSGDD
+2102 KSGDD
-2108 TLTLSGSNSY
+2108 ALALSGANSY

-2154 DFTNNISGSGQVVK
+2154 TFDNAISGSGQVVKSGDKTLTLSGSNTYTGGTLISDGTLVASNVEALGTGDVTDNATLELNTSGTFDNVISGSGQVVKSGDDALTLSGSNTYRGGTTISGGTLVATSVEALGTGDVTDNATLALNTGGDFINNIGGTGRVEKSGDQTLTLSGANTYTGGTLISSGTLVANDVNALGTGDVTDDATLELNTGGDFDNAISGSGQVVK

-2180 TYTGGTTINDGTL
+2180 TYTGGTLISGGTL
-2193 VATSVEALGS
+2193 VASNVEALGS
-2203 GDVTNDAVLALNT
+2203 GDVTND
-2216 GGDFANNIGGTGSVV
+2216 
-2231 KSGDETLTL
+2231 
-2240 SGTNSYTGGTTIS
+2240 
-2253 GGTLVATNVEAL
+2253 
-2265 GTGDVTN
+2265 
-2272 NATLELNTGG
+2272 
-2282 DFTNNISGNGQ
+2282 
-2293 VVKSGDDTLTFS
+2293 
-2305 GSNTYTGG
+2305 
-2313 TTINDGTL
+2313 
-2321 VATSVEALGSGDVTN
+2321 
-2336 DAVLALN
+2336 
-2343 TGGDFANNIGGTG
+2343 
-2356 SVVKSGDETLT
+2356 
-2367 LSGSNT
+2367 
-2373 YTGSTL
+2373 
-2379 ISSGTLVAND
+2379 
-2389 VNALGTGDVTDNA
+2389 
-2402 TLMLNTGGDFI
+2402 
-2413 NNIGGTGRVEKSGD
+2413 
-2427 DTLTLSGSNSY
+2427 
-2438 TGGTLISSGTL
+2438 
-2449 VATNVDALG
+2449 
-2458 SGDVTDNATLE
+2458 ATLE

-2561 GANSYTGGTTISG
+2561 GANSYTGGTLISGGTLVATSVEALGSGDVTDNAVLELNTGGTFDNAISGSGQVVKSGDKTLTLSGANSYTGGTTISG

-2611 HDNAITAIG
+2611 HDNATTAIG

-2640 HLIDSNSGAIVT
+2640 HLTDSNSGAIVT
-2652 ADHANLGGT
+2652 ADRANLGGT

-2681 TLIDT
+2681 TLIDS
-2686 DSAINSDFA
+2686 DSAIDSDFA

-2709 LTVDGRVNADDDTRY
+2709 LTVDGRVNAADDTRY

-2798 SGDTDVQEGALWLAE
+2798 SGDTDVQEGTLWLAE

-2833 FGGHNSTVNG
+2833 FGGHNATVNG
-2843 HVNNQGSL
+2843 HVNNLGSL

-2944 QSDGDFRLYKGHVD
+2944 QSDGDFTLYKGHVD

-3035 PPDDGGDITP
+3035 PPGDGGDITP

-3099 ADGSIWMRFKAG
+3099 ADGSIWMCFKAG

-3189 WFADAQSHRGAYIDS
+3189 WFADAQSHRGTYIDS

-3281 DSWTTRLGVRV
+3281 DSWTTRLGMRV

-3349 LSVYAQAAG
+3349 LSVYAQATG

>member
-1 MNKTYNIIWNAA
+1 
-13 RGMYIVTSEL
+13 
-23 ARSGSRAIVSVS
+23 
-35 ASCAVTLLAMD
+35 
-46 AAPAVAEETRV
+46 
-57 SIPSQTTTYT
+57 
-67 LSGATP
+67 
-73 FVVETGNTVATDTAT
+73 
-88 SAAIVGDNS
+88 
-97 NDWDLLIESGAV
+97 
-109 VGSSLTDSQAMNLDS
+109 
-124 STGAT
+124 
-129 SVHNQGTITGS
+129 
-140 NEDGTIMLQNGG
+140 
-152 SVINDARIENNATY
+152 
-166 EHDPEDIPQEY
+166 
-177 AGVYMLNGGSYVSS
+177 
-191 ESGVLEGVSGVI
+191 
-203 VQSGE
+203 
-208 AHITNGGMINSDGSW
+208 
-223 RSYGVEFRDGTYGTI
+223 
-238 VNTGTII
+238 
-245 TTASDGSGKIEDAA
+245 
-259 IYVHTLNDMAVSGS
+259 
-273 VSVDN
+273 
-278 SGLMQSDFITVALY
+278 
-292 YGSHFE
+292 
-298 VVNRVGGVITAGNS
+298 
-312 SLVGIKS
+312 GIKS

-365 ITTTGGGSGD
+365 ITTTGGGAGD

-410 GHTLNNQAGGAISA
+410 GHTLNNQAGSAISA

-431 GNGNTISNQG
+431 GNGNTITNQG
-441 KMTGVSDGLVLS
+441 KMTGVSDGLLIS

-487 SKITATSTGISIAG
+487 SKITATSTGISIAS
-501 GNNQVTTESGSTIV
+501 GNNQVTTESGSAIV

-540 SSISYGIQY
+540 SSNSYGIQY
-549 NSGTSGTITNTGTIT
+549 NSGASGTITNTGTIT
-564 TTGKGAGD
+564 TTGKGVGD

-608 AGGSIT
+608 AGGSIS
-614 ANTAVQLNGNNNT
+614 ANTAVQFHGNNNK
-627 LANAGAILGDTNGV
+627 LANAGAISGDTNGV
-641 TINGSGNTLTSQ
+641 TISGSGNTLTNQ

-801 SGSGNVIKQG
+801 SGSGNVVKQG

-847 DNRAYLKLDAANASD
+847 DNRAYLKLDAASASD

-1043 ILNAENTYTGGTTI
+1043 ILNAENTYTGGTLI
-1057 SDGTLVATNVEAL
+1057 SDGTLVASNVEAL
-1070 GTGNVTDNATLELNT
+1070 GTGDITDNAVLELNT

-1296 ETLTLSGAN
+1296 
-1305 SYTGGTTISGGTLV
+1305 
-1319 ATNVEALGT
+1319 
-1328 GDITDNATLEL
+1328 
-1339 NAGGDFT
+1339 
-1346 NNIGGTGSVEKSGDK
+1346 K
-1361 TLTLSG
+1361 T
-1367 TNTYRGGTLI
+1367 
-1377 SGGTLVASNV
+1377 
-1387 EALGSGDVTDNAT
+1387 
-1400 LEMNTGGDFANNIG
+1400 
-1414 GTGSVVKSGDKT
+1414 
-1426 LTLSGANSYTGGT
+1426 
-1439 TISGGTL
+1439 
-1446 VASNVEAL
+1446 
-1454 GTGNVT
+1454 
-1460 DNATL
+1460 
-1465 ELNTGGDFDNAISG
+1465 
-1479 SGQVVKSGDGAL
+1479 L

-1508 TLIAANVNALGTG
+1508 TLIATHVNALGTG

-1566 SDSTLTINLNSN
+1566 SDSTLTINLNGN

-1769 GTFDNAISGSGQ
+1769 GTFDNAIGGSGN
-1781 VVKSGDDVLTLSGA
+1781 VVKSGADTLTLSGS
-1795 NSYSGGT
+1795 NSYTGGT
-1802 LISDGT
+1802 TISGGT
-1808 LVASNVD
+1808 LVASNVE
-1815 ALGSGD
+1815 ALGTGD
-1821 VTNNATLEMNTGG
+1821 VTNNATLELNTGG

-1861 YTGGTLISDGTL
+1861 YTGGTLINGGTL

-1881 GTGDVTN
+1881 GTGDVTD
-1888 NATLELN
+1888 NATLALN
-1895 TGGTFDNAISGSGQV
+1895 TGGTFDNAISGSGQ
-1910 VKSGDDV
+1910 
-1917 LTLSGANSYSGG
+1917 
-1929 TLISG
+1929 
-1934 GTLVANN
+1934 
-1941 VEALGTGDVTDNA
+1941 
-1954 TLEMNTGGDFINNI
+1954 
-1968 GGTGRVEKSG
+1968 
-1978 DDALTLSG
+1978 
-1986 SNTYTGGTT
+1986 
-1995 INDGTLIATSVDA
+1995 
-2008 LGSGDVTNN
+2008 
-2017 AVLEL
+2017 
-2022 NTGGDFINNIGGTGR
+2022 
-2037 VEKSGDETLTLSGS
+2037 
-2051 NTYTG
+2051 
-2056 GTLISGGT
+2056 
-2064 LVATNVE
+2064 
-2071 ALGTGDVT
+2071 
-2079 DNAVLELNTGGDFI
+2079 
-2093 NNIGGTGRV
+2093 
-2102 EKSGDD
+2102 
-2108 TLTLSGSNSY
+2108 
-2118 TGGTLISSG
+2118 
-2127 TLVATNVDALGS
+2127 
-2139 GDVTDN
+2139 
-2145 ATLELNTGG
+2145 
-2154 DFTNNISGSGQVVK
+2154 
-2168 SGDET
+2168 
-2173 LTLSGSN
+2173 
-2180 TYTGGTTINDGTL
+2180 
-2193 VATSVEALGS
+2193 
-2203 GDVTNDAVLALNT
+2203 
-2216 GGDFANNIGGTGSVV
+2216 VV

-2265 GTGDVTN
+2265 GSGDVTDDATLELNTGGTFDNAISGSGQVVKSGDKMLTLSGANSYSGGTLISDGTLVASNVEALGTGDVTN
-2272 NATLELNTGG
+2272 NATLALNTGG
-2282 DFTNNISGNGQ
+2282 DFTNNISGSGQ
-2293 VVKSGDDTLTFS
+2293 VVKSGDDTLTLS
-2305 GSNTYTGG
+2305 GANSYTGG
-2313 TTINDGTL
+2313 TTI
-2321 VATSVEALGSGDVTN
+2321 SG
-2336 DAVLALN
+2336 
-2343 TGGDFANNIGGTG
+2343 
-2356 SVVKSGDETLT
+2356 
-2367 LSGSNT
+2367 
-2373 YTGSTL
+2373 
-2379 ISSGTLVAND
+2379 
-2389 VNALGTGDVTDNA
+2389 
-2402 TLMLNTGGDFI
+2402 
-2413 NNIGGTGRVEKSGD
+2413 
-2427 DTLTLSGSNSY
+2427 
-2438 TGGTLISSGTL
+2438 GTL

-2458 SGDVTDNATLE
+2458 TGDVTNSSTLE

-2491 ETLTLSGANSYTG
+2491 ETLTLSGSNTYTGGTLISGGTLVATNVDALGTGDVTDNATLELNTGGTFDNVISGSGQVVKSGDDTLTLSGANSYTG
-2504 GTLISSGTLVAND
+2504 GTLISGGTLVATS
-2517 VNALG
+2517 VEALG
-2522 TGDVTD
+2522 SGDVTD
-2528 NAVLELNTGGDFDNA
+2528 NAVLELNTGGTFDNA

-2555 ETLTLS
+2555 KTLTLS

-2640 HLIDSNSGAIVT
+2640 HLTDSNSGAIVT
-2652 ADHANLGGT
+2652 ADRANLGGT

-2681 TLIDT
+2681 TLIDS
-2686 DSAINSDFA
+2686 DSAIDSDFA

-2833 FGGHNSTVNG
+2833 FGGHNATVNG
-2843 HVNNQGSL
+2843 HVNNLGNL

-3281 DSWTTRLGVRV
+3281 DSWTTRLGMRV

>member
-73 FVVETGNTVATDTAT
+73 FVVETDNTIATDTAA

-292 YGSHFE
+292 HGSHFE

-365 ITTTGGGSGD
+365 ITTTGGGAGD

-410 GHTLNNQAGGAISA
+410 GHTLNNQAGSAISA

-431 GNGNTISNQG
+431 GNGNTITNQG
-441 KMTGVSDGLVLS
+441 KMTGVSDGLLIS
-453 GNNNIVTTSG
+453 GNNNIITTSG

-478 GNQITAKSG
+478 GNQIT
-487 SKITATSTGISIAG
+487 
-501 GNNQVTTESGSTIV
+501 TESGSAIV

-641 TINGSGNTLTSQ
+641 TISGSGNTLTNQ

-659 TNAILIN
+659 TNAVLIN

-678 GTEISGSITDDNN
+678 GTEMSGSITDGNN

-762 GTTLQIGNGGTLGAF
+762 GTTLQIGNSGTLGAF

-786 LTFNRSDAAAYGSVI
+786 LTFNRSDAAVYGSVI
-801 SGSGNVIKQG
+801 SGSGNVVKQG

-847 DNRAYLKLDAANASD
+847 DNRAYLKLEAASASD

-948 AISGDFDGITINGNA
+948 AISGDFDDITINGNA

-982 YDLVETLTWYADRY
+982 YDLVETLTWYADRD

-1057 SDGTLVATNVEAL
+1057 SSGTLIATNVEAL
-1070 GTGNVTDNATLELNT
+1070 GTGDVTDNAVLELNT
-1085 GGDFDNAISG
+1085 GGDFDNVISGSGQVVKSGDKTLTLSGTNTYRGGTTISGGALVASNVNALGSGDVTDNATLEMNTGGDFDNVISG

-1102 GDETLTLSGSNTYTG
+1102 GDETLTLSGANSYTG
-1117 GTIISGGTLVA
+1117 GTLISGGTLVA
-1128 TNVEALGTGDVTDNA
+1128 NDVNALGTGDVTDNA
-1143 TLELNT
+1143 ALMLNT
-1149 GGDFDNA
+1149 GGDF
-1156 IGGTGSVVK
+1156 V
-1165 SGDKT
+1165 
-1170 LTLSGANSYTG
+1170 
-1181 GTTISGGTLVA
+1181 
-1192 SNVEALGSGD
+1192 
-1202 VTDNATLELNTG
+1202 
-1214 GDFANN
+1214 NN

-1296 ETLTLSGAN
+1296 
-1305 SYTGGTTISGGTLV
+1305 
-1319 ATNVEALGT
+1319 
-1328 GDITDNATLEL
+1328 
-1339 NAGGDFT
+1339 
-1346 NNIGGTGSVEKSGDK
+1346 K
-1361 TLTLSG
+1361 T
-1367 TNTYRGGTLI
+1367 
-1377 SGGTLVASNV
+1377 
-1387 EALGSGDVTDNAT
+1387 
-1400 LEMNTGGDFANNIG
+1400 
-1414 GTGSVVKSGDKT
+1414 
-1426 LTLSGANSYTGGT
+1426 
-1439 TISGGTL
+1439 
-1446 VASNVEAL
+1446 
-1454 GTGNVT
+1454 
-1460 DNATL
+1460 
-1465 ELNTGGDFDNAISG
+1465 
-1479 SGQVVKSGDGAL
+1479 L

-1508 TLIAANVNALGTG
+1508 TLIATHVNALGTG

-1566 SDSTLTINLNSN
+1566 SDSTLTINLDSN
-1578 TVDPVIHAA
+1578 TADPVIHAA

-1704 LDPASATGWDGTSL
+1704 LDPDSATGWDGTSL

-1781 VVKSGDDVLTLSGA
+1781 VVKSGDKMLTLSGA

-1808 LVASNVD
+1808 LVASNV
-1815 ALGSGD
+1815 
-1821 VTNNATLEMNTGG
+1821 
-1834 DFINN
+1834 
-1839 IGGTGRVEKSGD
+1839 
-1851 DTLTLSGSNT
+1851 
-1861 YTGGTLISDGTL
+1861 
-1873 VASNVEAL
+1873 EAL

-1888 NATLELN
+1888 DAVLELN
-1895 TGGTFDNAISGSGQV
+1895 TGGDFDNAISGSGQV
-1910 VKSGDDV
+1910 VKSGD
-1917 LTLSGANSYSGG
+1917 G
-1929 TLISG
+1929 
-1934 GTLVANN
+1934 
-1941 VEALGTGDVTDNA
+1941 
-1954 TLEMNTGGDFINNI
+1954 
-1968 GGTGRVEKSG
+1968 
-1978 DDALTLSG
+1978 
-1986 SNTYTGGTT
+1986 
-1995 INDGTLIATSVDA
+1995 
-2008 LGSGDVTNN
+2008 
-2017 AVLEL
+2017 
-2022 NTGGDFINNIGGTGR
+2022 
-2037 VEKSGDETLTLSGS
+2037 TLTLSGS
-2051 NTYTG
+2051 NTYRG
-2056 GTLISGGT
+2056 GTTISGGT
-2064 LVATNVE
+2064 LVASNVE
-2071 ALGTGDVT
+2071 ALG
-2079 DNAVLELNTGGDFI
+2079 
-2093 NNIGGTGRV
+2093 
-2102 EKSGDD
+2102 SGD
-2108 TLTLSGSNSY
+2108 
-2118 TGGTLISSG
+2118 I
-2127 TLVATNVDALGS
+2127 
-2139 GDVTDN
+2139 TDN

-2154 DFTNNISGSGQVVK
+2154 D
-2168 SGDET
+2168 
-2173 LTLSGSN
+2173 
-2180 TYTGGTTINDGTL
+2180 
-2193 VATSVEALGS
+2193 
-2203 GDVTNDAVLALNT
+2203 
-2216 GGDFANNIGGTGSVV
+2216 
-2231 KSGDETLTL
+2231 
-2240 SGTNSYTGGTTIS
+2240 
-2253 GGTLVATNVEAL
+2253 
-2265 GTGDVTN
+2265 
-2272 NATLELNTGG
+2272 
-2282 DFTNNISGNGQ
+2282 
-2293 VVKSGDDTLTFS
+2293 
-2305 GSNTYTGG
+2305 
-2313 TTINDGTL
+2313 
-2321 VATSVEALGSGDVTN
+2321 
-2336 DAVLALN
+2336 
-2343 TGGDFANNIGGTG
+2343 
-2356 SVVKSGDETLT
+2356 
-2367 LSGSNT
+2367 
-2373 YTGSTL
+2373 
-2379 ISSGTLVAND
+2379 
-2389 VNALGTGDVTDNA
+2389 
-2402 TLMLNTGGDFI
+2402 
-2413 NNIGGTGRVEKSGD
+2413 
-2427 DTLTLSGSNSY
+2427 
-2438 TGGTLISSGTL
+2438 
-2449 VATNVDALG
+2449 
-2458 SGDVTDNATLE
+2458 
-2469 LNTGGTFDNA
+2469 FDNA

-2504 GTLISSGTLVAND
+2504 GTTISGGTLIASNVE
-2517 VNALG
+2517 ALG

-2528 NAVLELNTGGDFDNA
+2528 DAVLELNTGGDFDNA

-2555 ETLTLS
+2555 ETLTLSGANSYSGGTLISDGTLIASNVEALGTGDVTNNATLELNTVGDFDNAISGSGQVVKSGGDTLTLSGNNSYTGGTLISGGTLVATSVDALGSGDVTDNAVLELNTGGTFDNVTSGSGQVVKSGDETLTLSGANSYTGGTTISGGTLIASNVEALGSGDVTDNATLMLNTGGDFTNNIGGTGRVEKSGDETLTLSGANSYTGGTTISGGTLVATSVDALGSGDVTDNAVLELNTGGTFDNAISGSGQVVKSGDKTLTLS

-2640 HLIDSNSGAIVT
+2640 HLTDSNSGAIVT
-2652 ADHANLGGT
+2652 ADRANLGGT

-2681 TLIDT
+2681 TLIDS
-2686 DSAINSDFA
+2686 DSAIDSDFA

-2798 SGDTDVQEGALWLAE
+2798 SGDTDVQEGTLWLAE

-2833 FGGHNSTVNG
+2833 FGGHNATVNG
-2843 HVNNQGSL
+2843 HVNNLGNL

-2944 QSDGDFRLYKGHVD
+2944 QSDGDFTLYKGHVD

-2978 SDDVPDDGGEVTP
+2978 SDDVPDDGGDVTP

-3004 GEVTPPDDGGEVTP
+3004 GDVTPPDDGGEVTP

-3023 EVTPPDDDGEVT
+3023 DVTPPDDGGDVSPPDDGGDVT

-3099 ADGSIWMRFKAG
+3099 ADGSVWMRFKAG